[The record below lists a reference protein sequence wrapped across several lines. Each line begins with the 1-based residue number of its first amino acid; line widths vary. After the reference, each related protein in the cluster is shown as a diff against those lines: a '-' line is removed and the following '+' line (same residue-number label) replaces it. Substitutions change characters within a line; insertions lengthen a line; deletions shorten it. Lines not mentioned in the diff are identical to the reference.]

1 MLNISSKMKKIL
13 TAIISLIA
21 LVGIGIA
28 TNMVVTN
35 NNIKLNSK
43 AHKSPSIEERRAIN
57 GTINV
62 TFDAYF
68 LNNSER
74 TNEAL
79 LGPIVGPVV
88 RTIPTKD
95 IYMELSVVGDG
106 HLKDGKILLQ
116 PTNGK
121 ISTTLVTD
129 NVINGTYVGT
139 PNEIKL
145 KNVQSGTTRIIKG
158 VVNPLI
164 LGKDYFLRNDNKII
178 FKGTYVSADGQE
190 TPLEKEVRY
199 TVESMYEYIK
209 AYSEPYY
216 KNISGII
223 TDRYTTGTNP
233 RTSFKITNLGEL
245 INQESYRIHNN
256 YVAKTYNTVKE
267 FEYRAIVPTFNG
279 YKAESVKV
287 QINNNWINSDKII
300 TYNKDTCELL
310 IKYQGVGVYNIT
322 LIEVIYPK
330 EAGDSKASEEV
341 QLTGSLKITAYNNSR
356 YTNPLEDSV
365 TSTDKR
371 KIEYVEQV
379 KQIYSPNY
387 IDIGK
392 VPTAD
397 NPLDRYEGNT
407 TLPKKE
413 EYMVVWRPYSEQL
426 TTNEIELTEN
436 KTNYGDRLG
445 NPEINIKNVVSNKG
459 ILFSI
464 YPTNLTENS
473 TIKIYDDETNE
484 LIREYNKTEIIENNQ
499 KFIKYDRAIKHV
511 KIVLNNIKVN
521 DESNNYFIHYKDI
534 DDEELVKLT
543 NKETFEKLSYIKS
556 GLTQKT
562 GTKNVH
568 AEDLEIYRKVNDP
581 TVRIGIESHNKINEQ
596 VAYKGIN
603 QEKDNDFRYN
613 MTMYFTNGTK
623 GMRLIDDNGF
633 LLVKNDR
640 NLENG
645 INASEYLKYKGI
657 YFQEP
662 EKLIDNFNLKIY
674 DNDTNELIATF
685 TKEEIKKYNTEE
697 KAFIYSEKIKHIR
710 IDSNDTIYM
719 THIINIDN
727 NKLAGNV
734 DINTYLDEI
743 KYFGIKSKFSRIV
756 QEGQEYTKFKDIETL
771 NDAYIQKSKVIAGL
785 NKPVNTYQKQK
796 DIIHKI
802 HLESEAIDNRNYRQP
817 VKDGWKDSTILIE
830 YPEEIKKV
838 DINNIISNNE
848 GIKILGYDKFEF
860 EGKQY
865 LKIYIKS
872 NRAFNSQIIDINENL
887 TADPLAKSQ
896 VTLGKIYYYNSYV
909 AEHSQYESE
918 IKDKFDINN
927 NGKTDDVVGISTFN
941 IGIVS
946 PDTLVITQ
954 EITNYNT
961 KNETTYAPGTG
972 IIESNGSGQATVK
985 IQLANYWTPTVSNV
999 KLIGKIPFRNN
1010 ITPLS
1015 KQTLKSTFSTSMTED
1030 GIQLP
1035 EELKRFAKVYYS
1047 ELEDP
1052 EINEVS
1058 AWKEK
1063 SQVTNW
1069 NNIKS
1074 FYIDL
1079 GSKILNPQ
1087 EKQTITYK
1095 VNVPLDT
1102 PVNEK
1107 TYSTVAATFDL
1118 NTERDG
1124 NLSST
1129 AESNKVGIQLLKRYN
1144 LNISSLVKG
1153 RTNPIANT
1161 IYSIENNEEDEDFVI
1176 SKTVETDNEGK
1187 AIVKDLRVNEE
1198 YTLTEKSIDSNYEER
1213 NLKIKFKLFEQNGRV
1228 EVKITEGNEFVKE
1241 KSEVQPT
1248 AETNAIAN
1256 IKFEYLKKYK
1266 ITINKKSDKTKQN
1279 LKNVIYKLSEN
1290 DNNAERRGS
1299 TDENGNLTFSSLKTN
1314 VIYTLTETFAPKH
1327 YLNAPITF
1335 RATETNGVP
1344 NIELLSG
1351 HSESISIS
1359 ETNEKQNQANI
1370 SIFDEKV
1377 KTYTLKVVKYEKGNL
1392 NKRLKNA
1399 QFLIKGDGIP
1409 NGKVIETD
1417 ENGEATLTDLYEYK
1431 EGQSYKGEY
1440 TIEELVAPE
1449 GYKGKYKVGVLVK
1462 RDAAQI
1468 ARVYATT
1475 TELDI
1480 KNAESDHPTV
1490 YFFVP
1495 NEPLFKIIKKD
1506 AKTQELL
1513 PNTKFAIVKVD
1524 ESGRESEALDINDN
1538 PVGTQEEI
1546 NGKTY
1551 RTILTDDKGEYTA
1564 GLKAGRYKFIEL
1576 QASNDKYELPERE
1589 EDRTYTV
1596 NVGEATK
1603 AKYVLKEN
1611 THINKAIS
1619 NRENYA
1625 NTGVKATYV
1634 NGQSVTYKITDEN
1647 GKKYLNIYD
1656 KEFNVTKKI
1665 ELKNM
1670 REINQST
1677 EVNIGKDGSIY
1688 VYSEKIGTTKF
1699 DSEGNFLYRSNDE
1712 YFGGIYNNGIRGPSN
1727 QFGSFLIDNDN
1738 KILAGRNDSSID
1750 VYSNINSAKLLSNYN
1765 RQKRIVKPS
1774 FFGGF
1779 LELVYNHSNG
1789 VVNIYNNDLSIE
1801 KTFNINTKYK
1811 GGEWLLF
1818 NIANIYEDA
1827 EGNIYVE
1834 NTDENKI
1841 DVYNRE
1847 GTLLKQINKLGNEF
1861 TVLPDGKIYFI
1872 DFKHEEKNQIN
1883 VKLILTENNGD
1894 KIYEKSLENVRYWP
1908 YENKLGIN
1916 INADGSIDYSDSGEN
1931 NVFSEYINR
1940 RLDLEIE
1947 TPAQP
1952 PQSEIVVENKW
1963 KKFKITTS
1971 VTGGG
1976 RISGEGENPYEE
1988 VEIYSDSKKDI
1999 VVQAHRG
2006 FMISRITI
2014 NGEEYPIPDQV
2025 FNPTRSETIVLD
2037 KFTNMTEDKHINV
2050 EFTTFA
2056 KGPRKVAVRT
2066 YHYLKGT
2073 TTEVAPTTRKIY
2085 LQNESYTTEPKIL
2098 EKYELEKNEQGE
2110 YIIPDNATGTT
2121 SEPQANGN
2129 YNVIYYYVKKKAKVI
2144 TKYILE
2150 KPDGNTEE
2158 IKPKDE
2164 QTLEVDSE
2172 YRTSGEIN
2180 NPKYELIRID
2190 GNARGTIESTEDI
2203 NVTYVYK
2210 LKDAKV
2216 NVKYLD
2222 VTESETGTPLSSRD
2236 GTTIE
2241 DKVIN
2246 GQVDDAYRTQE
2257 AENVQP
2263 NYSLVETPRNASG
2276 TMTIDP
2282 ITVVYKYRKVTP
2294 TINDINVTKVGPN
2307 KIVSKNQLNT
2317 YNITFNVD
2325 ISNYIGSGKVRL
2337 TDKLPYEIHYEDI
2350 DKLATGLFLDGGIY
2364 NNETKE
2370 IIWDIPITDINTYK
2384 QADDRNENNVVITQ
2398 NGNSAHITINKTIS
2412 IRYKDLPNY
2421 NQGEEPKIENSIFG
2435 KVILDRNNER
2445 EVNSKY
2451 NSPANYNTA
2460 ITVKKKWNDNSNS
2473 AEKRPT
2479 SITFALYK
2487 TINGQETK
2495 VKDYTL
2501 TGNKTTN
2508 DGWEI
2513 KIDQLP
2519 IYDGVTQ
2526 SREIGLERAGELGNR
2541 ITYRVEETT
2550 NNKFYQSAATTPS
2563 ENEFLLTNTFTVP
2576 DEKIEVQVNKVW
2588 DDNSNANAKRPTSI
2602 KYVLNGGRTPVEQV
2616 VTGNSTTNDG
2626 WGYKFTNLAKYDD
2639 LGNEITY
2646 TVSEQEATADG
2657 LKFYT
2662 NRVSGEYKTGITI
2675 TNTFTVPDNKVE
2687 VIATKHWEDEN
2698 NANGKRPLSIKY
2710 ILNGGKTPVEQVVS
2724 GNRTTD
2730 ADWAYTF
2737 TNLPKYDAQGN
2748 EIVYT
2753 VDEQEVN
2760 SGDLKFY
2767 TKSKLKNRM
2776 INTFT
2781 VPDEKIN
2788 VPVTKH
2794 WEDNSN
2800 ANGKRPASIK
2810 YVLTGNG
2817 TTKEQVVTGNATSD
2831 ADWNYTFTNLPKY
2844 DAQGNEIAYTVEEQ
2858 EVNANDLKFYAK
2870 SNANYDLTNTFKVPN
2885 EKIEVSVTKHWED
2898 GNNANGKR
2906 PASVKYVLTGNGLTK
2921 EQIVTGNRATDDNWS
2936 YTFTDL
2942 PKYNSQGNE
2951 IVYTVDEQEA
2961 NTNGLKFYQKSI
2973 RGSNIINTFTVPD
2986 DKIEVAVTKVWNDSN
3001 NANGKRPTSVKYI
3014 VSGNGL
3020 NKEQVVTGNAATDAN
3035 WNYTFTNL
3043 PKYDAQGNEIVYTID
3058 EQEVNAGD
3066 FKFYT
3071 KQVTGLNVTNTFT
3084 VPDDKLTIKIVKTW
3098 QDNENEHGKRP
3109 TSIKYILKGGKT
3121 EQEKEVTGNRTT
3133 DDNWDYVF
3141 TDLPKYNEVGEEYR
3155 YTIEEEITEN
3165 AHLYQKQISSSGIE
3179 GETEKF
3185 NVLNRFEVPNEKIEV
3200 PVTKHWEDNSNANHK
3215 RPTSIKYVLK
3225 GGAAPVEK
3233 VVSGNTT
3240 TDENWGYTFTDLPK
3254 YNQAGDLIR
3263 YTIEEQEVNAND
3275 LKFYTKSIRGYDVTN
3290 TFSVPDEKV
3299 EVQVNKTWA
3308 DDNNA
3313 NAKRPASV
3321 KYVLTG
3327 NGQTQEKV
3335 VSGNTTTDENWSY
3348 KFTEL
3353 PKYNDQGNEIVYT
3366 LDEQEVNPGDFKFY
3380 TKSVRGYDVTNT
3392 FTVPDEKIEVQV
3404 NKTWV
3409 DDNNA
3414 NSKRPASIKY
3424 VLSGNGLTKEKVV
3437 TGNTS
3442 TNDNWSYKF
3451 TDLPK
3456 YNNQGNEIVYTV
3468 DEQEV
3473 NSGDFKFYTKSIRG
3487 FDVTNTFTV
3496 PDEKIE
3502 IQVNK
3507 TWTDDNN
3514 ANGKRPTS
3522 IKYVLSGNGLTKE
3535 QVVTG
3540 NSTSNENWS
3549 YKFTDLPKYNAQ
3561 GNEIVYTLDEQE
3573 VTPNDLK
3580 FYEKSI
3586 RGFDVTNTF
3595 KVPDEKIELTAT
3607 KTWND
3612 DSNKNGKRPASIKY
3626 VLSGNGVNKEQ
3637 VVTGNSTSNED
3648 WSYKFTDLPKYNTQ
3662 GNEISYTL
3670 DEQEVNTNDLKFYT
3684 KQIAGLNI
3692 TNTFTVPDEK
3702 IEVQVNKV
3710 WDDNSNANAKRPTSI
3725 KYVLSGNGQTQEQVV
3740 TGNTTSNEDW
3750 SYKFTNLAKYNAQ
3763 GNEIAYTVSEKE
3775 VSTDDLKFYTNEITG
3790 DYKTGINIKNKFTV
3804 PDNKVEVTITK
3815 TWVDNSNA
3823 NGKRPISIKYVL
3835 SGNNQPQEQV
3845 VTGNAA
3851 TDADWNYTFTNLP
3864 KYNSQGNVIN
3874 YSVQEQEVNPND
3886 LKFYSKEVNGFNITN
3901 TFKVPGDKVSVKV
3914 TKHWEDDSNANS
3926 KRPTSI
3932 KYILKGGKEEKTQ
3945 TVTGNRTTDANWNY
3959 TFTELPKYNENGQE
3973 YQYSVEEEITENAH
3987 LYTKAITSNTTNEF
4001 NVVNTFK
4008 VPADTINIPVTKHW
4022 EDDSNANGKRPA
4034 SIKYILKGG
4043 ATETEQVV
4051 TGNTT
4056 TDVDWNYTF
4065 ANQVKYNSQGDEIR
4079 YTVEEQEVNANDLK
4093 FYTKSITDFNI
4104 TNTFTVPDEKVE
4116 ATVTKTWIDNNNA
4129 NGKRPASIKY
4139 VLTGNGLTKEQ
4150 VVTGN
4155 NTTDADWNYTFTNL
4169 PKYNAQG
4176 NEISYTVDEQ
4186 EVNTDDFKFYTKQ
4199 VTGLNVTNT
4208 FTVPSDKVSVK
4219 VTKTW
4224 SDNSNEK
4231 GKRPASIKYILKGG
4245 ATETAQVVTGNT
4257 STDADWSYTFT
4268 DLPKYNENGQEYQYS
4283 VEEEITENAYLYQ
4296 KAITKDKTNEFTVVN
4311 TFKVPED
4318 KVTPRVTVTWED
4330 GSNVNGKRPNNV
4342 KVIVKDKEGKT
4353 VKEATVTGNP
4363 TDDEWNKVFE
4373 NVPKYDKNGDPI
4385 PYTVEEQPNTP
4396 DGLKFYKVTVSGD
4409 IDQGF
4414 KVTNKFKVPN
4424 DKIELTVNKTW
4435 SDDNNVNGKR
4445 PVSIKY
4451 VLTGNGLTKE
4461 QVVTGNTS
4469 TNEDWSYKFTELP
4482 KYNAQGNEIVY
4493 TVDEQEVNAGD
4504 FKFYTKQVAGLNIT
4518 NTFTVPNDKI
4528 ELTVNKTWV
4537 DDNNANGKRPTSIK
4551 YVLTGNGLTK
4561 EQVVTGNTS
4570 TNEDWSYKFTDLPKY
4585 NAQGN
4590 KISYTLEE
4598 QEVATND
4605 LKFYAKEVTGLNVT
4619 NTFKVPADTI
4629 EVSVNKHWD
4638 DNSNANAKRP
4648 ASIKYVL
4655 SGNNQTQE
4663 QVVTGNANSDAD
4675 WNYTFTNL
4683 PKYNTQGNEII
4694 YTLEEQEVNANELKF
4709 YAKDVNGNYKNGF
4722 NLVNTFKVPAD
4733 TVEAAVTKTWVDDN
4747 NANGKRPAS
4756 IKYVL
4761 SGDNQTKEQVV
4772 TGNTNSDADWNYTFT
4787 NLPKYDAQG
4796 NEIVYTVDEQEVN
4809 PGDFKFYTKQ
4819 VAGLNVTNTF
4829 TVPNDKIE
4837 VQVNKVWDD
4846 NSNANAKRPTSIKY
4860 VLSGNGLTKEQTV
4873 TGNTTTNE
4881 NWSYKF
4887 TDLPK
4892 YNAQGNEIVY
4902 TVAEQE
4908 AATDGLKFYT
4918 NEISGEYKTA
4928 LTVKNKFTVP
4938 ENKVEVEV
4946 TKHWEDNNNANHRR
4960 PTSIKYVLKGN
4971 GLTKEQEVIGNAT
4984 TDAGW
4989 NYKFTN
4995 LSKYNAQG
5003 NEITYTVEEQEVN
5016 ANDLKFYTK
5025 EVNGFN
5031 VTNTFKV
5038 PEDKVNVTATKTW
5051 VDSSNAKG
5059 KRPSSIKYILKGGA
5073 TPIEKVVSGNN
5084 TTDENWSYTFE
5095 NLAKYDSNGQEYQ
5108 YSVEEEITENAHLY
5122 TKVITGSKESG
5133 FNVINTFKVPED
5145 KLTIAVTKEWK
5156 DNSNVASKRPTSIK
5170 YVLKGGATPIEEV
5183 VSGNNTTDADWNHT
5197 FTNVAKYNDSGD
5209 EITYT
5214 LEEQEVSA
5222 NDFKFY
5228 KKAIS
5233 GDYKAGFNVANTF
5246 EVPDEKVEVQ
5256 VNKVWEDDS
5265 NSNSKRPTSIKY
5277 VLKGGESD
5285 KTQVVTGNA
5294 NNNADWSY
5302 KFTNLPKY
5310 SAIGDEIQY
5319 TVEEQEVNTDE
5330 LKFYEKE
5337 ITGSM
5342 NAGFNIKNKF
5352 KVPDEK
5358 VEAQITKTWEDN
5370 SNVNGKRPASIKYI
5384 LKGGESDKEQVVSGN
5399 TTTNDNWSYTFT
5411 NLPKYNA
5418 QGNEIT
5424 YTVEEQEVNPG
5435 DLKFYNK
5442 QIAGFNVTNT
5452 FRIPDDK
5459 VKVEITKKWE
5469 DSSNVSSK
5477 RPASVKIELSDG
5489 ANVVRTQELTGT
5501 GNEWKHTFTDL
5512 PKYNSQGNTITYTL
5526 EEKEVNPGDLQFY
5539 TKSIVGNTITNTFTQ
5554 STDKINVNV
5563 SKTWNDSNNA
5573 NRKRPVSIKYVL
5585 KNKETVASEKVV
5597 AGNETT
5603 DADWNHTFTGLA
5615 KYDEHNDEIKY
5626 TLEEQEAN
5634 EGELKFYTKQVN
5646 GDYKAG
5652 FNVVN
5657 TFKVPDERIN
5667 VNVSKTWNDDSNSR
5681 GKRPTSIKYI
5691 ITDGQ
5696 NTVEQIVTGESN
5708 TDTNWSYEF
5717 SNLVKYEANTGNEIS
5732 YTVREEEV
5740 NPGDLKF
5747 YEPTI
5752 SGDYK
5757 AGINVTNK
5765 FVVPNDKVTPRVTI
5779 TWEDNNNNGNKRP
5792 SNVKIIVKDKEG
5804 KVVKEG
5810 NVTGNPTD
5818 EEWNKVF
5825 ENVPKYDKNG
5835 DPIPYTVEEKPNSP
5849 DDFKFYKITV
5859 TGDIDK
5865 GYKVTNK
5872 FEVPDEKVTVKVK
5885 KVWEDS
5891 NNAASKRPTAIKVQ
5905 LKNNA
5910 AIVREER
5917 VTGSGNEW
5925 KYTFENISKYNGYGD
5940 VINYTV
5946 EEIEEQTED
5955 LKFYEKKIT
5964 GDKDSE
5970 YVITNKFKVPDE
5982 KIEINVNKTW
5992 EDNNNAA
5999 NKRPQSI
6006 KYILKGGAA
6015 EVEQVVSGNRT
6026 TDANWN
6032 YKFTNLPKYNA
6043 QGNEITY
6050 TVEEQEVNANDLK
6063 FYTKKVSGEQTNGFA
6078 VVNKFT
6084 VPTDKVTVKVS
6095 KTWDDESNRA
6105 NKRPSSI
6112 KYEVLNSNNQIVA
6125 SKVQSGNKN
6134 TADGWS
6140 HNFELDKYDALGNE
6154 EVYNVQEVE
6163 VNQNDFKFYRATV
6176 SGNYKSG
6183 FTVTNKFEVPNEEVT
6198 PKITVEWKDNSNQNN
6213 KRPTSVKIQVK
6224 DEEGRI
6230 VKESPVTGLIT
6241 EESWKKIF
6249 ENVPKYNKNGDPINY
6264 TITEEPNNPNDLE
6277 FYTTTTSGNITEGFK
6292 VVNTYA
6298 VPGTTISLK
6307 ANKKWIDGNNAKNK
6321 RPASIKI
6328 EVRNNNEVVADK
6340 EVKGNR
6346 TTDANWE
6353 VEFKNLPKYN
6363 PTTGAENVYTVTET
6377 EVHQGELMYYTSAV
6391 NGHTITNTIK
6401 PVTEGKI
6408 EDSKVEKESTL
6419 AKITKA
6425 DEIVPYTITYKGKIK
6440 EYMGDAVVKIVDEL
6454 PFKLDLSKS
6463 NIMDGSYDDESKT
6476 ITWTEN
6482 LNNIDTHSNGDKEV
6496 EIKKEIKLVYKDL
6509 KISEENLKVTN
6520 KVRAEISLKE
6530 LNKKITEN
6538 NTKEIPA
6545 EISSKVTVKYVLKS
6559 NRSMKLKEDKVI
6571 TGHVGDAYQ
6580 TTIPN
6585 DIDQDAYEFV
6595 EVEGNENGKISQE
6608 EKVVTYLY
6616 KKKFGRVVVSYVEKS
6631 TGMKLQNDEVI
6642 KGNINE
6648 PYNAEGKEI
6657 EYYNLVSTEKS
6668 ENAKPVI
6675 TEDEQKITHYYAKKV
6690 FNIEIDKELKEA
6702 TIDGEKRTFRN
6713 GKFTKLD
6720 IPVKKI
6726 LNSEVKVRYS
6736 INVKNTGEIKGSTV
6750 VQENIPKYFTMNPSE
6765 NPDWRIEN
6773 GKIVSKEIE
6782 LNPGESK
6789 ELSITLKWTNSKD
6802 NFGTLVNKV
6811 GIEKTKN
6818 NAGFEE
6824 TDTEEEKKGKKQQAT
6839 LVLVPKTGL
6848 DINKLLQMTGVGI
6861 TLTAL
6866 VAAIGYTISKKV
6878 KDEYINQ

>member
-413 EYMVVWRPYSEQL
+413 DYMVVWRPYSEQL

-1712 YFGGIYNNGIRGPSN
+1712 YFGGIYNYGIRGPSN

-1999 VVQAHRG
+1999 VVQAYRG
-2006 FMISRITI
+2006 FMISKITI
-2014 NGEEYPIPDQV
+2014 NGEEYSVPDQV

-2508 DGWEI
+2508 DGWET
-2513 KIDQLP
+2513 KIEQLP

-2526 SREIGLERAGELGNR
+2526 SREIGLERAGE
-2541 ITYRVEETT
+2541 
-2550 NNKFYQSAATTPS
+2550 
-2563 ENEFLLTNTFTVP
+2563 
-2576 DEKIEVQVNKVW
+2576 
-2588 DDNSNANAKRPTSI
+2588 
-2602 KYVLNGGRTPVEQV
+2602 
-2616 VTGNSTTNDG
+2616 
-2626 WGYKFTNLAKYDD
+2626 
-2639 LGNEITY
+2639 
-2646 TVSEQEATADG
+2646 
-2657 LKFYT
+2657 
-2662 NRVSGEYKTGITI
+2662 
-2675 TNTFTVPDNKVE
+2675 
-2687 VIATKHWEDEN
+2687 
-2698 NANGKRPLSIKY
+2698 
-2710 ILNGGKTPVEQVVS
+2710 
-2724 GNRTTD
+2724 
-2730 ADWAYTF
+2730 
-2737 TNLPKYDAQGN
+2737 
-2748 EIVYT
+2748 
-2753 VDEQEVN
+2753 
-2760 SGDLKFY
+2760 
-2767 TKSKLKNRM
+2767 
-2776 INTFT
+2776 
-2781 VPDEKIN
+2781 
-2788 VPVTKH
+2788 
-2794 WEDNSN
+2794 
-2800 ANGKRPASIK
+2800 
-2810 YVLTGNG
+2810 
-2817 TTKEQVVTGNATSD
+2817 
-2831 ADWNYTFTNLPKY
+2831 
-2844 DAQGNEIAYTVEEQ
+2844 
-2858 EVNANDLKFYAK
+2858 
-2870 SNANYDLTNTFKVPN
+2870 
-2885 EKIEVSVTKHWED
+2885 
-2898 GNNANGKR
+2898 
-2906 PASVKYVLTGNGLTK
+2906 
-2921 EQIVTGNRATDDNWS
+2921 
-2936 YTFTDL
+2936 
-2942 PKYNSQGNE
+2942 
-2951 IVYTVDEQEA
+2951 
-2961 NTNGLKFYQKSI
+2961 
-2973 RGSNIINTFTVPD
+2973 
-2986 DKIEVAVTKVWNDSN
+2986 
-3001 NANGKRPTSVKYI
+3001 
-3014 VSGNGL
+3014 
-3020 NKEQVVTGNAATDAN
+3020 
-3035 WNYTFTNL
+3035 
-3043 PKYDAQGNEIVYTID
+3043 
-3058 EQEVNAGD
+3058 
-3066 FKFYT
+3066 
-3071 KQVTGLNVTNTFT
+3071 
-3084 VPDDKLTIKIVKTW
+3084 
-3098 QDNENEHGKRP
+3098 
-3109 TSIKYILKGGKT
+3109 
-3121 EQEKEVTGNRTT
+3121 
-3133 DDNWDYVF
+3133 
-3141 TDLPKYNEVGEEYR
+3141 
-3155 YTIEEEITEN
+3155 
-3165 AHLYQKQISSSGIE
+3165 
-3179 GETEKF
+3179 
-3185 NVLNRFEVPNEKIEV
+3185 
-3200 PVTKHWEDNSNANHK
+3200 
-3215 RPTSIKYVLK
+3215 
-3225 GGAAPVEK
+3225 
-3233 VVSGNTT
+3233 
-3240 TDENWGYTFTDLPK
+3240 
-3254 YNQAGDLIR
+3254 
-3263 YTIEEQEVNAND
+3263 
-3275 LKFYTKSIRGYDVTN
+3275 
-3290 TFSVPDEKV
+3290 
-3299 EVQVNKTWA
+3299 
-3308 DDNNA
+3308 
-3313 NAKRPASV
+3313 
-3321 KYVLTG
+3321 
-3327 NGQTQEKV
+3327 
-3335 VSGNTTTDENWSY
+3335 
-3348 KFTEL
+3348 
-3353 PKYNDQGNEIVYT
+3353 
-3366 LDEQEVNPGDFKFY
+3366 
-3380 TKSVRGYDVTNT
+3380 
-3392 FTVPDEKIEVQV
+3392 
-3404 NKTWV
+3404 
-3409 DDNNA
+3409 
-3414 NSKRPASIKY
+3414 
-3424 VLSGNGLTKEKVV
+3424 
-3437 TGNTS
+3437 
-3442 TNDNWSYKF
+3442 
-3451 TDLPK
+3451 
-3456 YNNQGNEIVYTV
+3456 
-3468 DEQEV
+3468 
-3473 NSGDFKFYTKSIRG
+3473 
-3487 FDVTNTFTV
+3487 
-3496 PDEKIE
+3496 
-3502 IQVNK
+3502 
-3507 TWTDDNN
+3507 
-3514 ANGKRPTS
+3514 
-3522 IKYVLSGNGLTKE
+3522 
-3535 QVVTG
+3535 
-3540 NSTSNENWS
+3540 
-3549 YKFTDLPKYNAQ
+3549 
-3561 GNEIVYTLDEQE
+3561 
-3573 VTPNDLK
+3573 
-3580 FYEKSI
+3580 
-3586 RGFDVTNTF
+3586 
-3595 KVPDEKIELTAT
+3595 
-3607 KTWND
+3607 
-3612 DSNKNGKRPASIKY
+3612 
-3626 VLSGNGVNKEQ
+3626 
-3637 VVTGNSTSNED
+3637 
-3648 WSYKFTDLPKYNTQ
+3648 
-3662 GNEISYTL
+3662 
-3670 DEQEVNTNDLKFYT
+3670 
-3684 KQIAGLNI
+3684 
-3692 TNTFTVPDEK
+3692 
-3702 IEVQVNKV
+3702 
-3710 WDDNSNANAKRPTSI
+3710 
-3725 KYVLSGNGQTQEQVV
+3725 
-3740 TGNTTSNEDW
+3740 
-3750 SYKFTNLAKYNAQ
+3750 
-3763 GNEIAYTVSEKE
+3763 
-3775 VSTDDLKFYTNEITG
+3775 
-3790 DYKTGINIKNKFTV
+3790 
-3804 PDNKVEVTITK
+3804 
-3815 TWVDNSNA
+3815 
-3823 NGKRPISIKYVL
+3823 
-3835 SGNNQPQEQV
+3835 
-3845 VTGNAA
+3845 
-3851 TDADWNYTFTNLP
+3851 
-3864 KYNSQGNVIN
+3864 
-3874 YSVQEQEVNPND
+3874 
-3886 LKFYSKEVNGFNITN
+3886 
-3901 TFKVPGDKVSVKV
+3901 
-3914 TKHWEDDSNANS
+3914 
-3926 KRPTSI
+3926 
-3932 KYILKGGKEEKTQ
+3932 
-3945 TVTGNRTTDANWNY
+3945 
-3959 TFTELPKYNENGQE
+3959 
-3973 YQYSVEEEITENAH
+3973 
-3987 LYTKAITSNTTNEF
+3987 
-4001 NVVNTFK
+4001 
-4008 VPADTINIPVTKHW
+4008 
-4022 EDDSNANGKRPA
+4022 
-4034 SIKYILKGG
+4034 
-4043 ATETEQVV
+4043 
-4051 TGNTT
+4051 
-4056 TDVDWNYTF
+4056 
-4065 ANQVKYNSQGDEIR
+4065 
-4079 YTVEEQEVNANDLK
+4079 
-4093 FYTKSITDFNI
+4093 
-4104 TNTFTVPDEKVE
+4104 
-4116 ATVTKTWIDNNNA
+4116 
-4129 NGKRPASIKY
+4129 
-4139 VLTGNGLTKEQ
+4139 
-4150 VVTGN
+4150 
-4155 NTTDADWNYTFTNL
+4155 
-4169 PKYNAQG
+4169 
-4176 NEISYTVDEQ
+4176 
-4186 EVNTDDFKFYTKQ
+4186 
-4199 VTGLNVTNT
+4199 
-4208 FTVPSDKVSVK
+4208 
-4219 VTKTW
+4219 
-4224 SDNSNEK
+4224 
-4231 GKRPASIKYILKGG
+4231 
-4245 ATETAQVVTGNT
+4245 
-4257 STDADWSYTFT
+4257 
-4268 DLPKYNENGQEYQYS
+4268 
-4283 VEEEITENAYLYQ
+4283 
-4296 KAITKDKTNEFTVVN
+4296 
-4311 TFKVPED
+4311 
-4318 KVTPRVTVTWED
+4318 
-4330 GSNVNGKRPNNV
+4330 
-4342 KVIVKDKEGKT
+4342 
-4353 VKEATVTGNP
+4353 
-4363 TDDEWNKVFE
+4363 
-4373 NVPKYDKNGDPI
+4373 
-4385 PYTVEEQPNTP
+4385 
-4396 DGLKFYKVTVSGD
+4396 
-4409 IDQGF
+4409 
-4414 KVTNKFKVPN
+4414 
-4424 DKIELTVNKTW
+4424 
-4435 SDDNNVNGKR
+4435 
-4445 PVSIKY
+4445 
-4451 VLTGNGLTKE
+4451 
-4461 QVVTGNTS
+4461 
-4469 TNEDWSYKFTELP
+4469 
-4482 KYNAQGNEIVY
+4482 
-4493 TVDEQEVNAGD
+4493 
-4504 FKFYTKQVAGLNIT
+4504 
-4518 NTFTVPNDKI
+4518 
-4528 ELTVNKTWV
+4528 
-4537 DDNNANGKRPTSIK
+4537 
-4551 YVLTGNGLTK
+4551 
-4561 EQVVTGNTS
+4561 
-4570 TNEDWSYKFTDLPKY
+4570 
-4585 NAQGN
+4585 
-4590 KISYTLEE
+4590 
-4598 QEVATND
+4598 
-4605 LKFYAKEVTGLNVT
+4605 
-4619 NTFKVPADTI
+4619 
-4629 EVSVNKHWD
+4629 
-4638 DNSNANAKRP
+4638 
-4648 ASIKYVL
+4648 
-4655 SGNNQTQE
+4655 
-4663 QVVTGNANSDAD
+4663 
-4675 WNYTFTNL
+4675 
-4683 PKYNTQGNEII
+4683 
-4694 YTLEEQEVNANELKF
+4694 
-4709 YAKDVNGNYKNGF
+4709 
-4722 NLVNTFKVPAD
+4722 
-4733 TVEAAVTKTWVDDN
+4733 
-4747 NANGKRPAS
+4747 
-4756 IKYVL
+4756 
-4761 SGDNQTKEQVV
+4761 
-4772 TGNTNSDADWNYTFT
+4772 
-4787 NLPKYDAQG
+4787 
-4796 NEIVYTVDEQEVN
+4796 
-4809 PGDFKFYTKQ
+4809 
-4819 VAGLNVTNTF
+4819 
-4829 TVPNDKIE
+4829 
-4837 VQVNKVWDD
+4837 
-4846 NSNANAKRPTSIKY
+4846 
-4860 VLSGNGLTKEQTV
+4860 
-4873 TGNTTTNE
+4873 
-4881 NWSYKF
+4881 
-4887 TDLPK
+4887 
-4892 YNAQGNEIVY
+4892 
-4902 TVAEQE
+4902 
-4908 AATDGLKFYT
+4908 
-4918 NEISGEYKTA
+4918 
-4928 LTVKNKFTVP
+4928 
-4938 ENKVEVEV
+4938 
-4946 TKHWEDNNNANHRR
+4946 
-4960 PTSIKYVLKGN
+4960 
-4971 GLTKEQEVIGNAT
+4971 
-4984 TDAGW
+4984 
-4989 NYKFTN
+4989 
-4995 LSKYNAQG
+4995 
-5003 NEITYTVEEQEVN
+5003 
-5016 ANDLKFYTK
+5016 
-5025 EVNGFN
+5025 
-5031 VTNTFKV
+5031 
-5038 PEDKVNVTATKTW
+5038 
-5051 VDSSNAKG
+5051 
-5059 KRPSSIKYILKGGA
+5059 
-5073 TPIEKVVSGNN
+5073 
-5084 TTDENWSYTFE
+5084 
-5095 NLAKYDSNGQEYQ
+5095 
-5108 YSVEEEITENAHLY
+5108 
-5122 TKVITGSKESG
+5122 
-5133 FNVINTFKVPED
+5133 
-5145 KLTIAVTKEWK
+5145 
-5156 DNSNVASKRPTSIK
+5156 
-5170 YVLKGGATPIEEV
+5170 
-5183 VSGNNTTDADWNHT
+5183 
-5197 FTNVAKYNDSGD
+5197 
-5209 EITYT
+5209 
-5214 LEEQEVSA
+5214 
-5222 NDFKFY
+5222 
-5228 KKAIS
+5228 
-5233 GDYKAGFNVANTF
+5233 
-5246 EVPDEKVEVQ
+5246 
-5256 VNKVWEDDS
+5256 
-5265 NSNSKRPTSIKY
+5265 
-5277 VLKGGESD
+5277 
-5285 KTQVVTGNA
+5285 
-5294 NNNADWSY
+5294 
-5302 KFTNLPKY
+5302 
-5310 SAIGDEIQY
+5310 
-5319 TVEEQEVNTDE
+5319 
-5330 LKFYEKE
+5330 
-5337 ITGSM
+5337 
-5342 NAGFNIKNKF
+5342 
-5352 KVPDEK
+5352 
-5358 VEAQITKTWEDN
+5358 
-5370 SNVNGKRPASIKYI
+5370 
-5384 LKGGESDKEQVVSGN
+5384 
-5399 TTTNDNWSYTFT
+5399 
-5411 NLPKYNA
+5411 
-5418 QGNEIT
+5418 
-5424 YTVEEQEVNPG
+5424 
-5435 DLKFYNK
+5435 
-5442 QIAGFNVTNT
+5442 
-5452 FRIPDDK
+5452 
-5459 VKVEITKKWE
+5459 
-5469 DSSNVSSK
+5469 
-5477 RPASVKIELSDG
+5477 
-5489 ANVVRTQELTGT
+5489 
-5501 GNEWKHTFTDL
+5501 
-5512 PKYNSQGNTITYTL
+5512 
-5526 EEKEVNPGDLQFY
+5526 
-5539 TKSIVGNTITNTFTQ
+5539 
-5554 STDKINVNV
+5554 
-5563 SKTWNDSNNA
+5563 
-5573 NRKRPVSIKYVL
+5573 
-5585 KNKETVASEKVV
+5585 
-5597 AGNETT
+5597 
-5603 DADWNHTFTGLA
+5603 
-5615 KYDEHNDEIKY
+5615 
-5626 TLEEQEAN
+5626 
-5634 EGELKFYTKQVN
+5634 
-5646 GDYKAG
+5646 
-5652 FNVVN
+5652 
-5657 TFKVPDERIN
+5657 
-5667 VNVSKTWNDDSNSR
+5667 
-5681 GKRPTSIKYI
+5681 
-5691 ITDGQ
+5691 
-5696 NTVEQIVTGESN
+5696 
-5708 TDTNWSYEF
+5708 
-5717 SNLVKYEANTGNEIS
+5717 
-5732 YTVREEEV
+5732 
-5740 NPGDLKF
+5740 
-5747 YEPTI
+5747 
-5752 SGDYK
+5752 
-5757 AGINVTNK
+5757 
-5765 FVVPNDKVTPRVTI
+5765 
-5779 TWEDNNNNGNKRP
+5779 
-5792 SNVKIIVKDKEG
+5792 
-5804 KVVKEG
+5804 
-5810 NVTGNPTD
+5810 
-5818 EEWNKVF
+5818 
-5825 ENVPKYDKNG
+5825 
-5835 DPIPYTVEEKPNSP
+5835 
-5849 DDFKFYKITV
+5849 
-5859 TGDIDK
+5859 
-5865 GYKVTNK
+5865 
-5872 FEVPDEKVTVKVK
+5872 
-5885 KVWEDS
+5885 
-5891 NNAASKRPTAIKVQ
+5891 
-5905 LKNNA
+5905 
-5910 AIVREER
+5910 
-5917 VTGSGNEW
+5917 
-5925 KYTFENISKYNGYGD
+5925 
-5940 VINYTV
+5940 
-5946 EEIEEQTED
+5946 
-5955 LKFYEKKIT
+5955 
-5964 GDKDSE
+5964 
-5970 YVITNKFKVPDE
+5970 
-5982 KIEINVNKTW
+5982 
-5992 EDNNNAA
+5992 
-5999 NKRPQSI
+5999 
-6006 KYILKGGAA
+6006 
-6015 EVEQVVSGNRT
+6015 
-6026 TDANWN
+6026 
-6032 YKFTNLPKYNA
+6032 
-6043 QGNEITY
+6043 
-6050 TVEEQEVNANDLK
+6050 
-6063 FYTKKVSGEQTNGFA
+6063 
-6078 VVNKFT
+6078 
-6084 VPTDKVTVKVS
+6084 
-6095 KTWDDESNRA
+6095 
-6105 NKRPSSI
+6105 
-6112 KYEVLNSNNQIVA
+6112 
-6125 SKVQSGNKN
+6125 
-6134 TADGWS
+6134 
-6140 HNFELDKYDALGNE
+6140 
-6154 EVYNVQEVE
+6154 
-6163 VNQNDFKFYRATV
+6163 
-6176 SGNYKSG
+6176 
-6183 FTVTNKFEVPNEEVT
+6183 
-6198 PKITVEWKDNSNQNN
+6198 
-6213 KRPTSVKIQVK
+6213 
-6224 DEEGRI
+6224 
-6230 VKESPVTGLIT
+6230 
-6241 EESWKKIF
+6241 
-6249 ENVPKYNKNGDPINY
+6249 
-6264 TITEEPNNPNDLE
+6264 
-6277 FYTTTTSGNITEGFK
+6277 
-6292 VVNTYA
+6292 
-6298 VPGTTISLK
+6298 
-6307 ANKKWIDGNNAKNK
+6307 
-6321 RPASIKI
+6321 
-6328 EVRNNNEVVADK
+6328 
-6340 EVKGNR
+6340 
-6346 TTDANWE
+6346 
-6353 VEFKNLPKYN
+6353 
-6363 PTTGAENVYTVTET
+6363 
-6377 EVHQGELMYYTSAV
+6377 
-6391 NGHTITNTIK
+6391 
-6401 PVTEGKI
+6401 
-6408 EDSKVEKESTL
+6408 
-6419 AKITKA
+6419 
-6425 DEIVPYTITYKGKIK
+6425 
-6440 EYMGDAVVKIVDEL
+6440 
-6454 PFKLDLSKS
+6454 
-6463 NIMDGSYDDESKT
+6463 
-6476 ITWTEN
+6476 
-6482 LNNIDTHSNGDKEV
+6482 
-6496 EIKKEIKLVYKDL
+6496 
-6509 KISEENLKVTN
+6509 
-6520 KVRAEISLKE
+6520 
-6530 LNKKITEN
+6530 
-6538 NTKEIPA
+6538 
-6545 EISSKVTVKYVLKS
+6545 
-6559 NRSMKLKEDKVI
+6559 
-6571 TGHVGDAYQ
+6571 
-6580 TTIPN
+6580 
-6585 DIDQDAYEFV
+6585 
-6595 EVEGNENGKISQE
+6595 
-6608 EKVVTYLY
+6608 
-6616 KKKFGRVVVSYVEKS
+6616 
-6631 TGMKLQNDEVI
+6631 
-6642 KGNINE
+6642 
-6648 PYNAEGKEI
+6648 
-6657 EYYNLVSTEKS
+6657 
-6668 ENAKPVI
+6668 
-6675 TEDEQKITHYYAKKV
+6675 
-6690 FNIEIDKELKEA
+6690 
-6702 TIDGEKRTFRN
+6702 
-6713 GKFTKLD
+6713 
-6720 IPVKKI
+6720 
-6726 LNSEVKVRYS
+6726 
-6736 INVKNTGEIKGSTV
+6736 
-6750 VQENIPKYFTMNPSE
+6750 
-6765 NPDWRIEN
+6765 
-6773 GKIVSKEIE
+6773 
-6782 LNPGESK
+6782 
-6789 ELSITLKWTNSKD
+6789 
-6802 NFGTLVNKV
+6802 
-6811 GIEKTKN
+6811 
-6818 NAGFEE
+6818 
-6824 TDTEEEKKGKKQQAT
+6824 
-6839 LVLVPKTGL
+6839 
-6848 DINKLLQMTGVGI
+6848 
-6861 TLTAL
+6861 
-6866 VAAIGYTISKKV
+6866 
-6878 KDEYINQ
+6878 

>member
-13 TAIISLIA
+13 TTIISLIVIA
-21 LVGIGIA
+21 GIGMTA
-28 TNMVVTN
+28 NMFISKNSAQLN
-35 NNIKLNSK
+35 NKSYK
-43 AHKSPSIEERRAIN
+43 APSIEERRAIN
-57 GTINV
+57 GTSNV

-68 LNNSER
+68 LKNSER
-74 TNEAL
+74 KSEAL
-79 LGPIVGPVV
+79 LGPIVGPNVNN
-88 RTIPTKD
+88 IPTKD
-95 IYMELSVVGDG
+95 IYMELRVIGDG
-106 HLKDGKILLQ
+106 HLKDGKILIQ
-116 PTNGK
+116 GTNSV
-121 ISTTLVTD
+121 ITTTLVTD
-129 NVINGTYVGT
+129 NVINGVYVG
-139 PNEIKL
+139 PVNEIKL
-145 KNVQSGTTRIIKG
+145 KNIQSGTTRIIKG
-158 VVNPLI
+158 KVQPKVPN
-164 LGKDYFLRNDNKII
+164 KEYFLRNDNKIV
-178 FKGTYVSADGQE
+178 FKATYVSADGQE
-190 TPLEKEVRY
+190 TAIEKVVNF
-199 TVESMYEYIK
+199 TVETMYEYVKTASTAI
-209 AYSEPYY
+209 
-216 KNISGII
+216 N
-223 TDRYTTGTNP
+223 D
-233 RTSFKITNLGEL
+233 
-245 INQESYRIHNN
+245 NQEYSYTDGQNPYAYFFVKNEGQQFINHPA
-256 YVAKTYNTVKE
+256 YISNTLRT
-267 FEYRAIVPTFNG
+267 FEYRGQIPKFNG
-279 YKAESVKV
+279 YNAEEVTAKF
-287 QINNNWINSDKII
+287 NNYRNNVNLDTTYDKN
-300 TYNKDTCELL
+300 TGEFV
-310 IKYQGVGVYNIT
+310 IKYKAYNSIEIT
-322 LIEVIYPK
+322 LIHVRYPK
-330 EAGDSKASEEV
+330 EANKDKKSEEV
-341 QLTGSLKITAYNNSR
+341 AINGKLTLLADNNTN
-356 YTNPLEDSV
+356 YQNPLESIS
-365 TSTDKR
+365 TSTLKA
-371 KIEYVEQV
+371 KIKYREVV
-379 KQIYSPNY
+379 KSKQYPKY
-387 IDIGK
+387 IDFASTPK
-392 VPTAD
+392 AD
-397 NPLDRYEGNT
+397 NPFDKYEGNS
-407 TLPKKE
+407 TLPKTE
-413 EYMVVWRPYSEQL
+413 DYEVRWYPYSENEI
-426 TTNEIELTEN
+426 TEEIELTED
-436 KTNYGDRLG
+436 KTKYGDMLL
-445 NPEINIKNVVSNKG
+445 NPELNIGNIVANKG
-459 ILFSI
+459 ITFYIEPSKLK
-464 YPTNLTENS
+464 EDS
-473 TIKIYDDETNE
+473 TIKIYNDETNE
-484 LIREYNKTEIIENNQ
+484 LIREYNKTEILENNWKLYNYNQ
-499 KFIKYDRAIKHV
+499 KIKHV

-521 DESNNYFIHYKDI
+521 DDNRTIFKHLKEI
-534 DDEELVKLT
+534 DDDELIKLKTKEEFINLI
-543 NKETFEKLSYIKS
+543 EIKS
-556 GLTQKT
+556 GFQQKT
-562 GTKNVH
+562 NS
-568 AEDLEIYRKVNDP
+568 KVVTANSVQRY
-581 TVRIGIESHNKINEQ
+581 VRERMPYIAPYIEEHNKIREQ
-596 VAYKGIN
+596 AAYNRIH
-603 QEKDNDFRYN
+603 QEEDNDFIYELSIVS
-613 MTMYFTNGTK
+613 TKGTK
-623 GMRLIDDNGF
+623 GIRVIDEKGI
-633 LLVKNDR
+633 LLLNNQNRFDQSIR
-640 NLENG
+640 TE
-645 INASEYLKYKGI
+645 EYIKYKGI
-657 YFQEP
+657 YFDRYDNVP
-662 EKLIDNFNLKIY
+662 DNFNLKIY
-674 DNDTNELIATF
+674 DNDTNELIASF
-685 TKEEIKKYNTEE
+685 TKNDIEKYKTKE
-697 KAFIYSEKIKHIR
+697 KAFIYPNKIKHIR
-710 IDSNDTIYM
+710 IDSNNSINM
-719 THIINIDN
+719 KHIMNINNGELI
-727 NKLAGNV
+727 KNV
-734 DINTYLDEI
+734 DMQKYYNEVN
-743 KYFGIKSKFSRIV
+743 YFGISPKFARIV
-756 QEGQEYTKFKDIETL
+756 SEGQEYKNFTEIV
-771 NDAYIQKSKVIAGL
+771 NSNNAYIQKSRLSGRTD
-785 NKPVNTYQKQK
+785 KPINTYQKQK
-796 DIIHKI
+796 NINHEIN
-802 HLESEAIDNRNYRQP
+802 LESIARDINGWEKVR
-817 VKDGWKDSTILIE
+817 KDGWKESTILIE
-830 YPEEIKKV
+830 YPEEIRKIE
-838 DINNIISNNE
+838 INKITTNNDNS
-848 GIKILGYDKFEF
+848 KILGYDKYEDN
-860 EGKQY
+860 GKQY

-872 NRAFNSQIIDINENL
+872 NKLVSGHHINVN
-887 TADPLAKSQ
+887 TNITTNPLAKSQ
-896 VTLGKIYYYNSYV
+896 STKANVYYYNAYP
-909 AEHSQYESE
+909 AEYLQYEVE
-918 IKDKFDINN
+918 TKDKFDINN
-927 NGKTDDVVGISTFN
+927 NGNTNDIVGIST
-941 IGIVS
+941 IPLTIVS
-946 PDTLVITQ
+946 PDTLVVTQ
-954 EITNYNT
+954 EITGYNT
-961 KNETTYAPGTG
+961 KNQTTYAPGTG
-972 IIESNGSGQATVK
+972 AIEGNGTGTATINIK
-985 IQLANYWTPTVSNV
+985 LANYWTPSVSNI

-1015 KQTLKSTFSTSMTED
+1015 KQELKSTFNTSITNE

-1035 EELKRFAKVYYS
+1035 ADLQNVAKVYYS

-1052 EINEVS
+1052 SIEES
-1058 AWKEK
+1058 AVWKK
-1063 SQVTNW
+1063 ADQITNW

-1074 FYIDL
+1074 FYIDFGNKVL
-1079 GSKILNPQ
+1079 SPSEIK
-1087 EKQTITYK
+1087 TITYK
-1095 VNVPLDT
+1095 VNVPLNT

-1107 TYSTVAATFDL
+1107 SYSTVAAKFDL

-1124 NLSST
+1124 NLHST
-1129 AESNKVGIQLLKRYN
+1129 AESNKVGLQLLKRYN
-1144 LNISSLVKG
+1144 LNISSIVKG
-1153 RTNPIANT
+1153 KKDPIANT
-1161 IYSIENNEEDEDFVI
+1161 VYSIENNEEDEDLAI
-1176 SKTVETDNEGK
+1176 SKTIVTDQSGN
-1187 AIVKDLRVNEE
+1187 AVIRDLRVNEE
-1198 YTLTEKSIDSNYEER
+1198 YTLTERSIDNNYEEK
-1213 NLKIKFKLFEQNGRV
+1213 NTKIRFKLVEQNGILELKV
-1228 EVKITEGNEFVKE
+1228 YEGNEYIKE

-1248 AETNAIAN
+1248 PTSNAIAN
-1256 IKFEYLKKYK
+1256 IKIEYLKKYK
-1266 ITINKKSDKTKQN
+1266 LTINKKSKVTKEN
-1279 LKNVIYKLSEN
+1279 LKNVGYKISGRESD
-1290 DNNAERRGS
+1290 DNKYGS
-1299 TDENGNLTFSSLKTN
+1299 TDENGNLTFEGLRTN
-1314 VIYTLTETFAPKH
+1314 VIYTLTETIAPMH
-1327 YLNAPITF
+1327 YIHPEIQF
-1335 RATETNGVP
+1335 RVIENNGNPSIETIKGNP
-1344 NIELLSG
+1344 
-1351 HSESISIS
+1351 ESFTIS

-1377 KTYTLKVVKYEKGNL
+1377 KTYTMKIVKYEKGNV
-1392 NKRLKNA
+1392 NKRLAHA
-1399 QFLIKGDGIP
+1399 QFSIKGDGML
-1409 NGKVIETD
+1409 NGKVVETD
-1417 ENGEATLTDLYEYK
+1417 ENGEATITGLYEYK
-1431 EGQSYKGEY
+1431 EGQEYKGEY
-1440 TIEELVAPE
+1440 TIEEIVAPE
-1449 GYKGKYKVGVLVK
+1449 GYTGKYKIFSKVQ
-1462 RDAAQI
+1462 RDGANI
-1468 ARVYATT
+1468 ARVMATT

-1480 KNAESDHPTV
+1480 KNAETDNPTV
-1490 YFFVP
+1490 YFFVA

-1506 AKTQELL
+1506 AKTSELL
-1513 PNTKFAIVKVD
+1513 PNTKFSIVKVD
-1524 ESGRESEALDINDN
+1524 ESGIESEALDIHNN
-1538 PVGTQEEI
+1538 PVGVNEVI
-1546 NGKTY
+1546 NGKNY
-1551 RTILTDDKGEYTA
+1551 RTILTNDKGEYSA
-1564 GLKAGRYKFIEL
+1564 GLKKGIYKFIEL
-1576 QASNDKYELPERE
+1576 KPSNDKYELSENE
-1589 EDRTYTV
+1589 ADRTYIV
-1596 NVGEATK
+1596 NVGEPTK
-1603 AKYVLKEN
+1603 AKYSFVEDKNLLKIPEVIKPYGK
-1611 THINKAIS
+1611 T
-1619 NRENYA
+1619 R
-1625 NTGVKATYV
+1625 GLRRTYV
-1634 NGQSVTYKITDEN
+1634 NGKVIHYTLSNDTKN
-1647 GKKYLNIYD
+1647 SKYILTIYD
-1656 KEFNVTKKI
+1656 KEFNVQKEIKI
-1665 ELKNM
+1665 DNDNSP
-1670 REINQST
+1670 EIP
-1677 EVNIGKDGSIY
+1677 EINIGKDGYIY
-1688 VYSEKIGTTKF
+1688 LYVPKRGLRKYNP
-1699 DSEGNFLYRSNDE
+1699 EGQFINQVGS
-1712 YFGGIYNNGIRGPSN
+1712 YFGVARYQYQGTARDMGT
-1727 QFGSFLIDNDN
+1727 FGNSLFDNDTKSVPYLN
-1738 KILAGRNDSSID
+1738 PVIRNNDAYELLPELNGAKRKPSLKNGVLSIHYSNPYQVTLT
-1750 VYSNINSAKLLSNYN
+1750 VYDNQLNVLSNINVNVDRTEDNEFANSTFD
-1765 RQKRIVKPS
+1765 Q
-1774 FFGGF
+1774 
-1779 LELVYNHSNG
+1779 VYD
-1789 VVNIYNNDLSIE
+1789 DL
-1801 KTFNINTKYK
+1801 
-1811 GGEWLLF
+1811 
-1818 NIANIYEDA
+1818 
-1827 EGNIYVE
+1827 EGNIYVNNI
-1834 NTDENKI
+1834 NTNNI
-1841 DVYNRE
+1841 DVYDRS
-1847 GTLLKQINKLGNEF
+1847 GSLQRSIPKKGKDF
-1861 TVLPDGKIYFI
+1861 TVLPDGKIYF
-1872 DFKHEEKNQIN
+1872 FEYKNEGKGETTVDVTATDNSGNEIAKTTLERVRFFDQFRHIN
-1883 VKLILTENNGD
+1883 VT
-1894 KIYEKSLENVRYWP
+1894 
-1908 YENKLGIN
+1908 
-1916 INADGSIDYSDSGEN
+1916 ADGSIEYSDTYNTE
-1931 NVFSEYINR
+1931 VVNR
-1940 RLDLEIE
+1940 KIDLRLD

-1952 PQSEIVVENKW
+1952 PKSEVVVENKL

-1971 VTGGG
+1971 SNGNGK
-1976 RISGEGENPYEE
+1976 ISGEGENPYEE
-1988 VEIYSDSKKDI
+1988 VEINSDSTKEIKI
-1999 VVQAHRG
+1999 VG
-2006 FMISRITI
+2006 YPGYLITKITI
-2014 NGEEYPIPDQV
+2014 NGEEQPIPAPDG
-2025 FNPTRSETIVLD
+2025 FPIRRHTATLP
-2037 KFTNMTEDKHINV
+2037 KLTNITENKHIYV
-2050 EFTTFA
+2050 EFDKNKT
-2056 KGPRKVAVRT
+2056 GNKVGINT
-2066 YHYLKGT
+2066 YHYLKDT
-2073 TTEVAPTTRKIY
+2073 TTEVAPSTIQFYTE
-2085 LQNESYTTEPKIL
+2085 NDSYTTEPQIL
-2098 EKYELEKNEQGE
+2098 EKYELEKNAQNE
-2110 YIIPDNATGTT
+2110 YIIPENASG
-2121 SEPQANGN
+2121 SIKDIKENGKSN
-2129 YNVIYYYVKKKAKVI
+2129 IVIYYYVKKKAKVI

-2150 KPDGNTEE
+2150 KSDGNTEE
-2158 IKPKDE
+2158 IKPKNE
-2164 QTLEVDSE
+2164 QTLELDSE

-2190 GNARGTIESTEDI
+2190 GNARGRIESTEDI

-2222 VTESETGTPLSSRD
+2222 LTESEAGIPLSSRD
-2236 GTTIE
+2236 GTTIA

-2246 GQVDDAYRTQE
+2246 GQVDDAYTTQE
-2257 AENVQP
+2257 AENIQP
-2263 NYSLVETPRNASG
+2263 NYSLVETPSNASG
-2276 TMTIDP
+2276 TMTIEP

-2294 TINDINVTKVGPN
+2294 AVNDINVTKVGPN

-2337 TDKLPYEIHYEDI
+2337 TDKLPYEIHYEDT
-2350 DKLATGLFLDGGIY
+2350 DRLAKGLFLDGGIY

-2384 QADDRNENNVVITQ
+2384 QADERNENNIVITQ

-2435 KVILDRNNER
+2435 KLILDRNNER

-2460 ITVKKKWNDNSNS
+2460 ITVKKKWNDNNNL

-2487 TINGQETK
+2487 TINGQEIK

-2513 KIDQLP
+2513 KIEQLP

-2550 NNKFYQSAATTPS
+2550 NNKFYKSATTTPS

-2588 DDNSNANAKRPTSI
+2588 DDNSNANGKRPVSI
-2602 KYVLNGGRTPVEQV
+2602 KYVLNGGKTPLEGIA
-2616 VTGNSTTNDG
+2616 TGKPTTNNG
-2626 WGYKFTNLAKYDD
+2626 WSHTFTNLAKYDD

-2646 TVSEQEATADG
+2646 TVSEQEITTDG

-2675 TNTFTVPDNKVE
+2675 TNKFTVPDNKVE
-2687 VIATKHWEDEN
+2687 VIATKQWMDENNSNGKRPLSIKYILTGNGTTKEQVVSGNRTTDQDWKYKFTNLPKYDTQGNEISYSVDEKEVNTGDLKFYTKSKLQNKMINTFKVPDEKINIPVTKHWEDEN
-2698 NANGKRPLSIKY
+2698 NANGKRP
-2710 ILNGGKTPVEQVVS
+2710 T
-2724 GNRTTD
+2724 
-2730 ADWAYTF
+2730 
-2737 TNLPKYDAQGN
+2737 
-2748 EIVYT
+2748 
-2753 VDEQEVN
+2753 
-2760 SGDLKFY
+2760 
-2767 TKSKLKNRM
+2767 
-2776 INTFT
+2776 
-2781 VPDEKIN
+2781 
-2788 VPVTKH
+2788 
-2794 WEDNSN
+2794 
-2800 ANGKRPASIK
+2800 SIK

-2817 TTKEQVVTGNATSD
+2817 TTKEQVITGNSRSD
-2831 ADWNYTFTNLPKY
+2831 ADWSYTFTNLQKY
-2844 DAQGNEIAYTVEEQ
+2844 DPQGNEIAYTVEEQ
-2858 EVNANDLKFYAK
+2858 EVNENDLKFYAK
-2870 SNANYDLTNTFKVPN
+2870 SKVNYDLTNTFKVPN
-2885 EKIEVSVTKHWED
+2885 EKIEISVKKHWED
-2898 GNNANGKR
+2898 NSNANGKR
-2906 PASVKYVLTGNGLTK
+2906 PESVKYVLTGNGLTK
-2921 EQIVTGNRATDDNWS
+2921 EQIVTGNASTDDNWS

-2951 IVYTVDEQEA
+2951 IVYTVDEQET

-2973 RGSNIINTFTVPD
+2973 RGSNIVNTFTVPD
-2986 DKIEVAVTKVWNDSN
+2986 DRIEVAITKTWVDNN
-3001 NANGKRPTSVKYI
+3001 NANGKRPTSVKY
-3014 VSGNGL
+3014 VLSGNGL
-3020 NKEQVVTGNAATDAN
+3020 NKEEVVTGNTRTNED
-3035 WNYTFTNL
+3035 WNYRFTKL
-3043 PKYDAQGNEIVYTID
+3043 PKYDARGNEITYTVD
-3058 EQEVNAGD
+3058 EQEVNPGD
-3066 FKFYT
+3066 FKFYK
-3071 KQVTGLNVTNTFT
+3071 KQVNGNNVTNTFT
-3084 VPDDKLTIKIVKTW
+3084 VPDDKVTVQVVKTW
-3098 QDNENEHGKRP
+3098 EDNSNEHGKRP
-3109 TSIKYILKGGKT
+3109 IRIKYILKGGKT

-3133 DDNWDYVF
+3133 NENWDYTF
-3141 TDLPKYNEVGEEYR
+3141 TNLPKYNENGEEYR
-3155 YTIEEEITEN
+3155 YKIEEEITEN
-3165 AHLYQKQISSSGIE
+3165 AHLYKKKVSAVRINE
-3179 GETEKF
+3179 ETEKF
-3185 NVLNRFEVPNEKIEV
+3185 NVVNTFAVPNEKIEV
-3200 PVTKHWEDNSNANHK
+3200 PVTKHWEDDSNANHK
-3215 RPTSIKYVLK
+3215 RPTSIKYILK

-3233 VVSGNTT
+3233 VVSGNSTK
-3240 TDENWGYTFTDLPK
+3240 DENWGYKFTNLPK
-3254 YNQAGDLIR
+3254 YNESGDQIR

-3275 LKFYTKSIRGYDVTN
+3275 LKFYTKSIRGYDITN
-3290 TFSVPDEKV
+3290 TFTVPNEKV

-3313 NAKRPASV
+3313 NSKRPTSV
-3321 KYVLTG
+3321 KYVLSG
-3327 NGQTQEKV
+3327 NVQTQEKV
-3335 VSGNTTTDENWSY
+3335 VTGNVNTDQDWSY

-3353 PKYNDQGNEIVYT
+3353 PKYNEQGNEITYT
-3366 LDEQEVNPGDFKFY
+3366 VDEQEVNTGDLKFY
-3380 TKSVRGYDVTNT
+3380 TKQVDGFNITNT
-3392 FTVPDEKIEVQV
+3392 FTVPDEKIELKVT
-3404 NKTWV
+3404 KTWN
-3409 DDNNA
+3409 DDSNKNG
-3414 NSKRPASIKY
+3414 KRPVSIKY
-3424 VLSGNGLTKEKVV
+3424 VLSGNDINKEH
-3437 TGNTS
+3437 
-3442 TNDNWSYKF
+3442 
-3451 TDLPK
+3451 
-3456 YNNQGNEIVYTV
+3456 
-3468 DEQEV
+3468 
-3473 NSGDFKFYTKSIRG
+3473 
-3487 FDVTNTFTV
+3487 
-3496 PDEKIE
+3496 
-3502 IQVNK
+3502 
-3507 TWTDDNN
+3507 
-3514 ANGKRPTS
+3514 
-3522 IKYVLSGNGLTKE
+3522 
-3535 QVVTG
+3535 VVTG
-3540 NSTSNENWS
+3540 NSTTNEDWS

-3561 GNEIVYTLDEQE
+3561 GNEIV
-3573 VTPNDLK
+3573 
-3580 FYEKSI
+3580 
-3586 RGFDVTNTF
+3586 
-3595 KVPDEKIELTAT
+3595 
-3607 KTWND
+3607 
-3612 DSNKNGKRPASIKY
+3612 
-3626 VLSGNGVNKEQ
+3626 
-3637 VVTGNSTSNED
+3637 
-3648 WSYKFTDLPKYNTQ
+3648 
-3662 GNEISYTL
+3662 YTL

-3710 WDDNSNANAKRPTSI
+3710 WDDNSNANSKRPTSI

-3790 DYKTGINIKNKFTV
+3790 DYKAGINIKNKFTV

-3815 TWVDNSNA
+3815 IWVDNSNA

-3835 SGNNQPQEQV
+3835 SGKNQTQEQV

-3851 TDADWNYTFTNLP
+3851 TNADWNYTFTNLP
-3864 KYNSQGNVIN
+3864 KYNNQGNVIN

-3945 TVTGNRTTDANWNY
+3945 VVTGNRATDSNWNY
-3959 TFTELPKYNENGQE
+3959 TFAELPKYDENGQE
-3973 YQYSVEEEITENAH
+3973 YQYSVAEEITENAH
-3987 LYTKAITSNTTNEF
+3987 LYQKAITSNTTNEF

-4008 VPADTINIPVTKHW
+4008 VPADTINISVTKHW
-4022 EDDSNANGKRPA
+4022 EDDLNANGKRPV

-4043 ATETEQVV
+4043 ITEIEQVV
-4051 TGNTT
+4051 TGNTI
-4056 TDVDWNYTF
+4056 TDADWNYTF

-4116 ATVTKTWIDNNNA
+4116 ATVTKTWLDNNNA
-4129 NGKRPASIKY
+4129 NGKRPISIKY

-4150 VVTGN
+4150 TVIGN
-4155 NTTDADWNYTFTNL
+4155 TRTNEDWSYKFTDL
-4169 PKYNAQG
+4169 PKYNSQG
-4176 NEISYTVDEQ
+4176 NEIIYTVDEQ
-4186 EVNTDDFKFYTKQ
+4186 EVSSGDFKFYTKQ
-4199 VTGLNVTNT
+4199 VTGLN
-4208 FTVPSDKVSVK
+4208 
-4219 VTKTW
+4219 
-4224 SDNSNEK
+4224 
-4231 GKRPASIKYILKGG
+4231 I
-4245 ATETAQVVTGNT
+4245 
-4257 STDADWSYTFT
+4257 
-4268 DLPKYNENGQEYQYS
+4268 
-4283 VEEEITENAYLYQ
+4283 
-4296 KAITKDKTNEFTVVN
+4296 
-4311 TFKVPED
+4311 
-4318 KVTPRVTVTWED
+4318 
-4330 GSNVNGKRPNNV
+4330 
-4342 KVIVKDKEGKT
+4342 
-4353 VKEATVTGNP
+4353 
-4363 TDDEWNKVFE
+4363 
-4373 NVPKYDKNGDPI
+4373 
-4385 PYTVEEQPNTP
+4385 
-4396 DGLKFYKVTVSGD
+4396 
-4409 IDQGF
+4409 
-4414 KVTNKFKVPN
+4414 TNKFTVPN

-4435 SDDNNVNGKR
+4435 ADDNNANSKR
-4445 PVSIKY
+4445 PASIKY

-4482 KYNAQGNEIVY
+4482 KYNSQGKEIVY

-4504 FKFYTKQVAGLNIT
+4504 FKFYTKQVTGLNIT

-4561 EQVVTGNTS
+4561 EQIVTGNTR
-4570 TNEDWSYKFTDLPKY
+4570 TNEDWSYKFTELPKY
-4585 NAQGN
+4585 NSQGN
-4590 KISYTLEE
+4590 EISYTLEE

-4605 LKFYAKEVTGLNVT
+4605 LKFYAKEVIGLNVT
-4619 NTFKVPADTI
+4619 NTFKVPVDTI

-4655 SGNNQTQE
+4655 SGNNQTKE
-4663 QVVTGNANSDAD
+4663 QVVTGNTNSDAD
-4675 WNYTFTNL
+4675 WNYTFKNL

-4761 SGDNQTKEQVV
+4761 SGNNQTKEQVV

-4787 NLPKYDAQG
+4787 NLPKYDSQG

-4819 VAGLNVTNTF
+4819 VVGLNVTNTF

-4846 NSNANAKRPTSIKY
+4846 NSNANGKRPTSIKY
-4860 VLSGNGLTKEQTV
+4860 VLTGNGLTKEQVV

-4881 NWSYKF
+4881 DWSYKF

-4908 AATDGLKFYT
+4908 ATTDGLKFYT

-4928 LTVKNKFTVP
+4928 ITVKNKFTLP
-4938 ENKVEVEV
+4938 EDKIELEV

-4995 LSKYNAQG
+4995 LPKYNAHG

-5038 PEDKVNVTATKTW
+5038 PEDKVNVKATKTW

-5059 KRPSSIKYILKGGA
+5059 KRPASIKYILKGGKE
-5073 TPIEKVVSGNN
+5073 EKTQVVSGNN

-5108 YSVEEEITENAHLY
+5108 YNVEEEITENAHLY

-5156 DNSNVASKRPTSIK
+5156 DNSNVASKRPSSIK
-5170 YVLKGGATPIEEV
+5170 YVLKGGATPVEAV

-5228 KKAIS
+5228 KKSIS

-5265 NSNSKRPTSIKY
+5265 NANTKRPTSIKY

-5285 KTQVVTGNA
+5285 KTQVVTGNT
-5294 NNNADWSY
+5294 NSNADWSY

-5310 SAIGDEIQY
+5310 SAMGDEIQY
-5319 TVEEQEVNTDE
+5319 TLEEQEVNVDDF
-5330 LKFYEKE
+5330 KFYTKQVD
-5337 ITGSM
+5337 GDYKS
-5342 NAGFNIKNKF
+5342 GFNVKNTF
-5352 KVPDEK
+5352 KVPEDK
-5358 VEAQITKTWEDN
+5358 ISVNVVKTWEDN
-5370 SNVNGKRPASIKYI
+5370 SNVNGKRPASIKYV
-5384 LKGGESDKEQVVSGN
+5384 LKGGESDKTQVVTGS
-5399 TTTNDNWSYTFT
+5399 TTTNDNWSYTFA

-5424 YTVEEQEVNPG
+5424 YTVEEQEVNQN
-5435 DLKFYNK
+5435 DLKFYVKSIN
-5442 QIAGFNVTNT
+5442 GFNVTNT

-5469 DSSNVSSK
+5469 DDSNVSNK
-5477 RPASVKIELSDG
+5477 RPASIKIELSDG

-5501 GNEWKHTFTDL
+5501 GNEWTHTFTDL

-5554 STDKINVNV
+5554 STDRINVNV

-5573 NRKRPVSIKYVL
+5573 SRKRPVSIKYVL
-5585 KNKETVASEKVV
+5585 KNKETVVSEKVV

-5603 DADWNHTFTGLA
+5603 DADWTHTFTGLA
-5615 KYDEHNDEIKY
+5615 KYDNHNDEIKY
-5626 TLEEQEAN
+5626 TLEEKEAN

-5667 VNVSKTWNDDSNSR
+5667 VRVSKIWNDDSNSR
-5681 GKRPTSIKYI
+5681 SKRPTSIKYI

-5740 NPGDLKF
+5740 NLGDLKF
-5747 YEPTI
+5747 YETTI

-5757 AGINVTNK
+5757 AGINVKNK
-5765 FVVPNDKVTPRVTI
+5765 FVVPNDKVTPRVKI
-5779 TWEDNNNNGNKRP
+5779 IWEDNNNNGNKRP

-5825 ENVPKYDKNG
+5825 ENVPKYDKDGN
-5835 DPIPYTVEEKPNSP
+5835 PIPYTVEEKPNSP

-5865 GYKVTNK
+5865 GYEVTNK

-5885 KVWEDS
+5885 KVWEDN
-5891 NNAASKRPTAIKVQ
+5891 NNAASKRPAAIKVQ

-5917 VTGSGNEW
+5917 VTGSGSEW
-5925 KYTFENISKYNGYGD
+5925 KYTFENVSKYNGYGD
-5940 VINYTV
+5940 VINYSV
-5946 EEIEEQTED
+5946 EEIEDKTED

-5982 KIEINVNKTW
+5982 KIDINVNKTW
-5992 EDNNNAA
+5992 EDNNNSA
-5999 NKRPQSI
+5999 NKRPTSI

-6015 EVEQVVSGNRT
+6015 EAEELVSGNRT
-6026 TDANWN
+6026 TDANWS
-6032 YKFTNLPKYNA
+6032 YKFKNVNKYDNNA
-6043 QGNEITY
+6043 NEIQY
-6050 TVEEQEVNANDLK
+6050 TLEEQEVNDNDLK

-6084 VPTDKVTVKVS
+6084 VPNEKVTVKVS
-6095 KTWDDESNRA
+6095 KTWDDNNNTA

-6112 KYEVLNSNNQIVA
+6112 KYEVLNGNNQIVA

-6140 HNFELDKYDALGNE
+6140 HNFELHKYDALGNE

-6198 PKITVEWKDNSNQNN
+6198 PKISVEWKDNSNQNN

-6277 FYTTTTSGNITEGFK
+6277 FYTTTTSGNITNGFK

-6298 VPGTTISLK
+6298 VPGTTINLK
-6307 ANKKWIDGNNAKNK
+6307 ANKKWVDGHNAKNK
-6321 RPASIKI
+6321 RPKSIKI
-6328 EVRNNNEVVADK
+6328 EVRNNNEVIADK
-6340 EVKGNR
+6340 EVKGDR

-6363 PTTGAENVYTVTET
+6363 PTTGTENVYTVTES
-6377 EVHQGELMYYTSAV
+6377 EVNPGELMYYTSAV
-6391 NGHTITNTIK
+6391 NGNTITNTIK
-6401 PVTEGKI
+6401 PLTEGKI

-6419 AKITKA
+6419 AKITKV

-6454 PFKLDLSKS
+6454 PFKLELSES

-6509 KISEENLKVTN
+6509 KISEENLKVRN

-6585 DIDQDAYEFV
+6585 DIDPNAYEFV

-6616 KKKFGRVVVSYVEKS
+6616 KKKFGKVVVSYVEKS

-6642 KGNINE
+6642 NGNINE
-6648 PYNAEGKEI
+6648 PYNTEAKDI

-6668 ENAKPVI
+6668 ENIKPVI
-6675 TEDEQKITHYYAKKV
+6675 TEEEQKITYYYEKKV

-6736 INVKNTGEIKGSTV
+6736 INVKNTGEIKGSIV

-6765 NPDWRIEN
+6765 NPDWRIEH
-6773 GKIVSKEIE
+6773 GKIVSKKIE
-6782 LNPGESK
+6782 LNPRESK

-6866 VAAIGYTISKKV
+6866 VAAMGYTVSRKV
-6878 KDEYINQ
+6878 RDEYINN

>member
-13 TAIISLIA
+13 TTIISLIV
-21 LVGIGIA
+21 LVGIGVA

-35 NNIKLNSK
+35 NNIQLNSK
-43 AHKSPSIEERRAIN
+43 AHKAPSIEERRAIN
-57 GTINV
+57 GTVNV

-79 LGPIVGPVV
+79 LGPIVGPIV

-106 HLKDGKILLQ
+106 YLKDGKILLQ

-158 VVNPLI
+158 VVNPWI

-209 AYSEPYY
+209 AYSEKSY
-216 KNISGII
+216 
-223 TDRYTTGTNP
+223 TRYTEIPKEYYSKDTKPHANFRIFNRGEQINESSR
-233 RTSFKITNLGEL
+233 RT
-245 INQESYRIHNN
+245 HNN
-256 YVAKTYNTVKE
+256 YVAITSNTVKDL
-267 FEYRAIVPTFNG
+267 EYRAIVPEFNG
-279 YKAESVKV
+279 YKAESVQV
-287 QINNNWINSDKII
+287 IVNNKLKNENVTT
-300 TYNKDTCELL
+300 TYNKDTRELI
-310 IKYQGVGVYNIT
+310 IKYKEIGYDQNT
-322 LIEVIYPK
+322 LIEVVYPK
-330 EAGDSKASEEV
+330 ESGDSKASEEV
-341 QLTGSLKITAYNNSR
+341 EITGTLRILADNNPK
-356 YTNPLEDSV
+356 YTNPLEDIV

-371 KIEYVEQV
+371 KIEYYE
-379 KQIYSPNY
+379 IAELRYYPNY
-387 IDIGK
+387 IDILK
-392 VPTAD
+392 APTTD
-397 NPLDRYEGNT
+397 NPLDRYDGNT
-407 TLPKKE
+407 TLAKTE
-413 EYMVVWRPYSEQL
+413 EYSVVWRPYSEEM

-436 KTNYGDRLG
+436 KRKYGDTLG
-445 NPEINIKNVVSNKG
+445 ASEINIKDVVVNTG
-459 ILFSI
+459 IKFTI
-464 YPTNLTENS
+464 KPENLTENS

-484 LIREYNKTEIIENNQ
+484 LIREYNKTEILENNDRDN
-499 KFIKYDRAIKHV
+499 KYNRPVKHV
-511 KIVLNNIKVN
+511 KIVLNNIKIHN
-521 DESNNYFIHYKDI
+521 RSDNYFIHYKEI
-534 DDEELVKLT
+534 NDEELIKLT
-543 NKETFEKLSYIKS
+543 NKEAFEKLSYIKT
-556 GLTQKT
+556 GLTQKI
-562 GTKNVH
+562 GTTSVY
-568 AEDLEIYRKVNDP
+568 AEDSTAYRKTSEP
-581 TVRIGIESHNKINEQ
+581 TVDIRLYDHNKINEQ
-596 VAYKGIN
+596 IAYNGIK
-603 QEKDNDFRYN
+603 QEKDNDITYH
-613 MTMYFTNGTK
+613 MTMYFTKGTK
-623 GMRLIDDNGF
+623 GIRLVDENGF
-633 LLVKNDR
+633 SLLRADGNF
-640 NLENG
+640 ENG
-645 INASEYLKYKGI
+645 VNASEYIKYKGI
-657 YFQEP
+657 YFYQNQ
-662 EKLIDNFNLKIY
+662 KLVDNFNLKIY
-674 DNDTNELIATF
+674 DNDTNELLATF
-685 TKEEIKKYNTEE
+685 TKADIEKYNKEE
-697 KAFIYSEKIKHIR
+697 KAFIYPEKVKHIR
-710 IDSNDTIYM
+710 IDSNDNISM
-719 THIINIDN
+719 LHIINIDN
-727 NKLAGNV
+727 NKLVQNV
-734 DINTYLDEI
+734 DLNTYIDEI
-743 KYFGIKSKFSRIV
+743 KYIGIKSKFARIV
-756 QEGQEYTKFKDIETL
+756 EEGQEYTKFKDIATTG
-771 NDAYIQKSKVIAGL
+771 DAFIQKSRIDAEID
-785 NKPVNTYQKQK
+785 KPVNTYQKQK
-796 DIIHKI
+796 DITNTIYLRDVAK
-802 HLESEAIDNRNYRQP
+802 DNKGYYEQTF
-817 VKDGWKDSTILIE
+817 KGWKDSTILIE

-838 DINNIISNNE
+838 EINKIIPSDEN
-848 GIKILGYDKFEF
+848 IKILGYDKFEF

-872 NRAFNSQIIDINENL
+872 DVEYKDQSININENL
-887 TADPLAKSQ
+887 TADPLAKSKNA
-896 VTLGKIYYYNSYV
+896 LAKIYYYNAYPV
-909 AEHSQYESE
+909 EHSQYETE
-918 IKDKFDINN
+918 TADKFDINN
-927 NGKTDDVVGISTFN
+927 NGRTDDIIGLSSFSIS
-941 IGIVS
+941 IVS
-946 PDTLVITQ
+946 PDTLVVTQ
-954 EITNYNT
+954 EMTGYNT

-972 IIESNGSGQATVK
+972 IIESNGSGTATVK

-1015 KQTLKSTFSTSMTED
+1015 KQTLKSTFSTTMTED

-1035 EELKRFAKVYYS
+1035 EELKSFAKVYYS

-1052 EINEVS
+1052 GVNEVS

-1102 PVNEK
+1102 PVNER

-1144 LNISSLVKG
+1144 LNVSSLVKG
-1153 RTNPIANT
+1153 KTNPVADSV
-1161 IYSIENNEEDEDFVI
+1161 YSVENNEDDEDLAI
-1176 SKTVETDNEGK
+1176 SKTVVTDQSGN

-1213 NLKIKFKLFEQNGRV
+1213 NIKIKFKLVEQNGRLELQV
-1228 EVKITEGNEFVKE
+1228 TEGNEYVKE

-1248 AETNAIAN
+1248 ERTNAIAN

-1266 ITINKKSDKTKQN
+1266 ITINKKSEKTKEN
-1279 LKNVIYKLSEN
+1279 LKYVAYKLSGN
-1290 DNNAERRGS
+1290 DNSTSQQGS

-1468 ARVYATT
+1468 ARVHATT

-1551 RTILTDDKGEYTA
+1551 RTILTDEKGEYTA

-1576 QASNDKYELPERE
+1576 QASNDKYDLPEKE

-1611 THINKAIS
+1611 TNISRAID
-1619 NRENYA
+1619 NRGFYES
-1625 NTGVKATYV
+1625 TGIKVTYV

-1647 GKKYLNIYD
+1647 DKKYLNVYD

-1699 DSEGNFLYRSNDE
+1699 DSEGNFLYRSNDG

-1738 KILAGRNDSSID
+1738 KILSGRKDSSID
-1750 VYSNINSAKLLSNYN
+1750 VYSNISSAKLLSNYD

-1811 GGEWLLF
+1811 SGEWILF
-1818 NIANIYEDA
+1818 NIANIYEDT

-1861 TVLPDGKIYFI
+1861 TVLPDGRIYFI

-1916 INADGSIDYSDSGEN
+1916 INADGSIDYTNSDEN
-1931 NVFSEYINR
+1931 NMYSEMINH

-1952 PQSEIVVENKW
+1952 PQSEIVVENKL

-1971 VTGGG
+1971 SSIGGT
-1976 RISGEGENPYEE
+1976 ISGKGENPYEE
-1988 VEIYSDSKKDI
+1988 VEINSDSNKPIEIKADEGYVIAKI
-1999 VVQAHRG
+1999 V
-2006 FMISRITI
+2006 I
-2014 NGEEYPIPDQV
+2014 NGEEYPISDEHNITLTK
-2025 FNPTRSETIVLD
+2025 FNNI
-2037 KFTNMTEDKHINV
+2037 TEDKNINV
-2050 EFTTFA
+2050 VFDLASNVARYKIQTF
-2056 KGPRKVAVRT
+2056 
-2066 YHYLKGT
+2066 HYLKGT
-2073 TTEVAPTTRKIY
+2073 NTEVAPTVINY
-2085 LQNESYTTEPKIL
+2085 YNERENTYITEPKIL

-2110 YIIPDNATGTT
+2110 YIIPTNATGDAIT
-2121 SEPQANGN
+2121 ANKTGN
-2129 YNVIYYYVKKKAKVI
+2129 NSVIYYYVKKKAKVI

-2150 KPDGNTEE
+2150 KTDGSTEE
-2158 IKPKDE
+2158 IKPTDE

-2180 NPKYELIRID
+2180 NTKYELIRID

-2236 GTTIE
+2236 GTIIA

-2460 ITVKKKWNDNSNS
+2460 IIVKKKWNDNSNS

-2508 DGWEI
+2508 DGWET
-2513 KIDQLP
+2513 KIEQLP

-2550 NNKFYQSAATTPS
+2550 NNKFYQSAATTHS

-2602 KYVLNGGRTPVEQV
+2602 KYVLNGGKSPVEQV
-2616 VTGNSTTNDG
+2616 VTGNTTTNDG

-2646 TVSEQEATADG
+2646 TVSEQEATTDG

-2662 NRVSGEYKTGITI
+2662 NRVSGEYKTGLTI

-2687 VIATKHWEDEN
+2687 VIATKHWEDAN

-2710 ILNGGKTPVEQVVS
+2710 VLNGGRTPIEQVVS

-2748 EIVYT
+2748 EISYS

-2760 SGDLKFY
+2760 SGHLKFY

-2794 WEDNSN
+2794 WEDGNN
-2800 ANGKRPASIK
+2800 ANGKRPTSIK

-2817 TTKEQVVTGNATSD
+2817 LTKEQVVTGNTTSD

-2870 SNANYDLTNTFKVPN
+2870 SKTNYDLTNTFKVPN

-2898 GNNANGKR
+2898 NSNANGKR
-2906 PASVKYVLTGNGLTK
+2906 PVSVKYVLTGNGLTK
-2921 EQIVTGNRATDDNWS
+2921 EQIVTGNSTTDDNWS

-2951 IVYTVDEQEA
+2951 IIYTVDEKEA
-2961 NTNGLKFYQKSI
+2961 NTDGLKFYQKSI

-2986 DKIEVAVTKVWNDSN
+2986 DKIEVAVTKTWLDSN
-3001 NANGKRPTSVKYI
+3001 NANRKRPTSVKYI

-3020 NKEQVVTGNAATDAN
+3020 NKEQVVTGNSTTDAD

-3058 EQEVNAGD
+3058 EQEVNPND

-3071 KQVTGLNVTNTFT
+3071 KQIDGSEVTNTFT

-3133 DDNWDYVF
+3133 TDGWEYVF
-3141 TDLPKYNEVGEEYR
+3141 TDLPKYNEVGDEYI
-3155 YTIEEEITEN
+3155 YKIEEEITEN
-3165 AHLYQKQISSSGIE
+3165 AHLYQKQISSSRIDD
-3179 GETEKF
+3179 ETEKF
-3185 NVLNRFEVPNEKIEV
+3185 DVLNTFEVPNEKVEV
-3200 PVTKHWEDNSNANHK
+3200 PVTKHWEDNSNANGK
-3215 RPTSIKYVLK
+3215 RPASIKYVLK
-3225 GGAAPVEK
+3225 GGASPVEK
-3233 VVSGNTT
+3233 VVSGNTI
-3240 TDENWGYTFTDLPK
+3240 TDENWGYTFTNLPK
-3254 YNQAGDLIR
+3254 YNESGDQIR

-3327 NGQTQEKV
+3327 NEQTQEKV
-3335 VSGNTTTDENWSY
+3335 VTGNRTTDDGWSY
-3348 KFTEL
+3348 KFTDL
-3353 PKYNDQGNEIVYT
+3353 PKYNDQGNIIDYT
-3366 LDEQEVNPGDFKFY
+3366 VDEQEVNPGDLKFY
-3380 TKSVRGYDVTNT
+3380 TKSVRGFNVTNT

-3424 VLSGNGLTKEKVV
+3424 VLSGNGLTKEQVV

-3456 YNNQGNEIVYTV
+3456 YNGQGNEIVYTI

-3473 NSGDFKFYTKSIRG
+3473 NPGDFKFYAKSITG
-3487 FDVTNTFTV
+3487 LNVTNTFTV
-3496 PDEKIE
+3496 PDDKIE
-3502 IQVNK
+3502 VQVNK
-3507 TWTDDNN
+3507 TWADDNN
-3514 ANGKRPTS
+3514 VNGKRPVS
-3522 IKYVLSGNGLTKE
+3522 IKYVLTGNGLTKE

-3573 VTPNDLK
+3573 VSPNDLK

-3586 RGFDVTNTF
+3586 KGFDVTNTF

-3612 DSNKNGKRPASIKY
+3612 ESNKNAKRPASIKY

-3637 VVTGNSTSNED
+3637 VVTGNSTTNED
-3648 WSYKFTDLPKYNTQ
+3648 WSYKFTDLPKYNAQ

-3670 DEQEVNTNDLKFYT
+3670 DEQEVNANDLKFYT

-3710 WDDNSNANAKRPTSI
+3710 WEDNSNANAKRPTSI

-3740 TGNTTSNEDW
+3740 SGTATTDESW
-3750 SYKFTNLAKYNAQ
+3750 SYKFTNLPKYNAQ
-3763 GNEIAYTVSEKE
+3763 GNEISYTVSEKE
-3775 VSTDDLKFYTNEITG
+3775 VNTDDLKFYTNQISGE
-3790 DYKTGINIKNKFTV
+3790 YKSGINITNKFTV
-3804 PDNKVEVTITK
+3804 PDNKIEIEVTK
-3815 TWVDNSNA
+3815 TWEDNSNA
-3823 NGKRPISIKYVL
+3823 NDKRPTSIKYVL
-3835 SGNNQPQEQV
+3835 SGDGKKQEQI
-3845 VTGNAA
+3845 VTGNS
-3851 TDADWNYTFTNLP
+3851 TTNADWNYTFTNLP

-3874 YSVQEQEVNPND
+3874 YSLEEKEVNQND
-3886 LKFYSKEVNGFNITN
+3886 LKFYSKEVNGFKITN
-3901 TFKVPGDKVSVKV
+3901 TFKVPGDKISVKV
-3914 TKHWEDDSNANS
+3914 TKHWEDNSNANS

-3945 TVTGNRTTDANWNY
+3945 VVTGNTATDANWNY

-3973 YQYSVEEEITENAH
+3973 YQYSVEEEIIENAH

-4022 EDDSNANGKRPA
+4022 EDNSNVNGKRPA

-4043 ATETEQVV
+4043 STPIEKVV
-4051 TGNTT
+4051 TGSTT
-4056 TDVDWNYTF
+4056 TDDNWNYTF
-4065 ANQVKYNSQGDEIR
+4065 TDLPKYNSQGNEIA
-4079 YTVEEQEVNANDLK
+4079 YTIDEQEVNQNDLK
-4093 FYTKSITDFNI
+4093 FYKKSINKYSI
-4104 TNTFTVPDEKVE
+4104 TNTFTVPDEKTEVQ
-4116 ATVTKTWIDNNNA
+4116 VNKTWEDNSNV

-4150 VVTGN
+4150 
-4155 NTTDADWNYTFTNL
+4155 
-4169 PKYNAQG
+4169 
-4176 NEISYTVDEQ
+4176 
-4186 EVNTDDFKFYTKQ
+4186 
-4199 VTGLNVTNT
+4199 
-4208 FTVPSDKVSVK
+4208 
-4219 VTKTW
+4219 
-4224 SDNSNEK
+4224 
-4231 GKRPASIKYILKGG
+4231 
-4245 ATETAQVVTGNT
+4245 
-4257 STDADWSYTFT
+4257 
-4268 DLPKYNENGQEYQYS
+4268 
-4283 VEEEITENAYLYQ
+4283 
-4296 KAITKDKTNEFTVVN
+4296 
-4311 TFKVPED
+4311 
-4318 KVTPRVTVTWED
+4318 
-4330 GSNVNGKRPNNV
+4330 
-4342 KVIVKDKEGKT
+4342 
-4353 VKEATVTGNP
+4353 TVTGS
-4363 TDDEWNKVFE
+4363 T
-4373 NVPKYDKNGDPI
+4373 
-4385 PYTVEEQPNTP
+4385 T
-4396 DGLKFYKVTVSGD
+4396 
-4409 IDQGF
+4409 
-4414 KVTNKFKVPN
+4414 
-4424 DKIELTVNKTW
+4424 
-4435 SDDNNVNGKR
+4435 
-4445 PVSIKY
+4445 
-4451 VLTGNGLTKE
+4451 
-4461 QVVTGNTS
+4461 
-4469 TNEDWSYKFTELP
+4469 TNENWSYKFTNLP

-4493 TVDEQEVNAGD
+4493 TVDEQEVNQND
-4504 FKFYTKQVAGLNIT
+4504 LKFYTKQVTGLNVT
-4518 NTFTVPNDKI
+4518 NTFTVPDEKI
-4528 ELTVNKTWV
+4528 EVQVNKSWE
-4537 DDNNANGKRPTSIK
+4537 DNSNANGKRPTSIK

-4561 EQVVTGNTS
+4561 DQTVTGS
-4570 TNEDWSYKFTDLPKY
+4570 TTTNDNWSYKFTDLPKY
-4585 NAQGN
+4585 DAQGN
-4590 KISYTLEE
+4590 EIVYTVAE
-4598 QEVATND
+4598 QEATTD
-4605 LKFYAKEVTGLNVT
+4605 GLKFYSNEISGEYKTGIT
-4619 NTFKVPADTI
+4619 IKNTFKVPEDKI
-4629 EVSVNKHWD
+4629 ELEVTKHWE
-4638 DNSNANAKRP
+4638 DNSNINGKRP
-4648 ASIKYVL
+4648 ISIKYVVSGNNKTKEEIVTGNTTTDENWNYKFTDLAKYDSQGNEIVYTIDEQEVTPGDLKFYNKSITGLNIVNTFHVPDERISVNVSKHWEDNSNINGKRPESIKYVL
-4655 SGNNQTQE
+4655 TGEGNVTE
-4663 QVVTGNANSDAD
+4663 QVVTGNTTNDTD

-4683 PKYNTQGNEII
+4683 PKYNAQGNEII
-4694 YTLEEQEVNANELKF
+4694 YTIEEQEANQNDLKF
-4709 YAKDVNGNYKNGF
+4709 YVKQANGNYKNGF
-4722 NLVNTFKVPAD
+4722 NMVNTFKVPLE
-4733 TVEAAVTKTWVDDN
+4733 TVDISVNKHWADDN
-4747 NANGKRPAS
+4747 NANGKRPTS

-4761 SGDNQTKEQVV
+4761 SGNNQTKEQTV
-4772 TGNTNSDADWNYTFT
+4772 TGSTNSDADWNYIFT
-4787 NLPKYDAQG
+4787 NLLKYNSQG

-4837 VQVNKVWDD
+4837 VQVNKVWED
-4846 NSNANAKRPTSIKY
+4846 NSNANAKRPISIKY

-4873 TGNTTTNE
+4873 TGNTSTNE
-4881 NWSYKF
+4881 DWSYKF

-4908 AATDGLKFYT
+4908 TTTDGLKFYT
-4918 NEISGEYKTA
+4918 NEISGEYKTGI
-4928 LTVKNKFTVP
+4928 TIKNKFKVP
-4938 ENKVEVEV
+4938 EDKIEVEV
-4946 TKHWEDNNNANHRR
+4946 TKHWVDNNNVNHRR

-4971 GLTKEQEVIGNAT
+4971 GLTKEQEVIGNIS
-4984 TDAGW
+4984 TDENW
-4989 NYKFTN
+4989 NYTFTN
-4995 LSKYNAQG
+4995 LPKYNAQG
-5003 NEITYTVEEQEVN
+5003 NEIVYTVDEQEVN
-5016 ANDLKFYTK
+5016 PGDLKFYSK

-5038 PEDKVNVTATKTW
+5038 PEDKVNIKATKTW
-5051 VDSSNAKG
+5051 IDSSNAKG

-5084 TTDENWSYTFE
+5084 TSDENWSYTFE

-5108 YSVEEEITENAHLY
+5108 YSVEEEIAENVHLY
-5122 TKVITGSKESG
+5122 TKVITGNKESG

-5145 KLTIAVTKEWK
+5145 KITIAVTKEWK
-5156 DNSNVASKRPTSIK
+5156 DNSNVAGKRPTSIK

-5183 VSGNNTTDADWNHT
+5183 VSGNNTTNADWNHT

-5233 GDYKAGFNVANTF
+5233 GDYKSGFNVVNTF

-5265 NSNSKRPTSIKY
+5265 NANTKRPASIKY
-5277 VLKGGESD
+5277 ILKGGATPVEH
-5285 KTQVVTGNA
+5285 VVTGKTNS
-5294 NNNADWSY
+5294 NADWSY

-5310 SAIGDEIQY
+5310 SATGDEITY
-5319 TVEEQEVNTDE
+5319 TLEEQEVNTDE

-5342 NAGFNIKNKF
+5342 NAGFNVKNKF
-5352 KVPDEK
+5352 KVPEDK
-5358 VEAQITKTWEDN
+5358 VEARITKTWEDN
-5370 SNVNGKRPASIKYI
+5370 SNVNGKRPASIKYV
-5384 LKGGESDKEQVVSGN
+5384 LSGNGSTKEQTVTGN

-5411 NLPKYNA
+5411 NLPKYNS

-5424 YTVEEQEVNPG
+5424 YIVEEQEVNPG
-5435 DLKFYNK
+5435 DLKFYEK
-5442 QIAGFNVTNT
+5442 QVNGNYQSGFNVTNT
-5452 FRIPDDK
+5452 FRIPNDK

-5469 DSSNVSSK
+5469 DSSNVSNK
-5477 RPASVKIELSDG
+5477 RPASVKVELSDG

-5501 GNEWKHTFTDL
+5501 GNEWKYIFTDL

-5526 EEKEVNPGDLQFY
+5526 DEKEVNPGDLQFY

-5603 DADWNHTFTGLA
+5603 DADWNYTFTGLA

-5646 GDYKAG
+5646 GDYKVG
-5652 FNVVN
+5652 FDVVN

-5667 VNVSKTWNDDSNSR
+5667 VNVSKTWNDNSNANN
-5681 GKRPTSIKYI
+5681 KRPASIKYVLS
-5691 ITDGQ
+5691 G
-5696 NTVEQIVTGESN
+5696 NGSTVEQIVTGESN

-5765 FVVPNDKVTPRVTI
+5765 FVVPNDKVTPKVTI

-5810 NVTGNPTD
+5810 NITGNPTD

-5925 KYTFENISKYNGYGD
+5925 TYTFENVAKYNGYGD

-5992 EDNNNAA
+5992 EDNNNEA

-6006 KYILKGGAA
+6006 KYILKGGATD
-6015 EVEQVVSGNRT
+6015 VEQVVSGNRT
-6026 TDANWN
+6026 TDANWS
-6032 YKFTNLPKYNA
+6032 YEFTNVKKYDNNA
-6043 QGNEITY
+6043 NEIVY
-6050 TVEEQEVNANDLK
+6050 SVEEQEVNANDLK
-6063 FYTKKVSGEQTNGFA
+6063 FYTKKISGEQTNGFA

-6084 VPTDKVTVKVS
+6084 VPNEKVTVKVS
-6095 KTWDDESNRA
+6095 KTWDDESNKA

-6112 KYEVLNSNNQIVA
+6112 KYEVLNRNNQIVA
-6125 SKVQSGNKN
+6125 SKVQIGNKN

-6163 VNQNDFKFYRATV
+6163 VNQNDFKFYKATV

-6198 PKITVEWKDNSNQNN
+6198 PKISVEWKDNSNQNN

-6321 RPASIKI
+6321 RPESIKI

-6377 EVHQGELMYYTSAV
+6377 EVHQGELRYYTSAV
-6391 NGHTITNTIK
+6391 NGNTITNTIK

-6425 DEIVPYTITYKGKIK
+6425 DEIIPYTITYKGKIK

-6463 NIMDGSYDDESKT
+6463 NITDGSYDDESKT
-6476 ITWTEN
+6476 ITWIEN

-6509 KISEENLKVTN
+6509 KILEDNLKVTN

-6616 KKKFGRVVVSYVEKS
+6616 KKKFGKVVVSYVEKS

-6648 PYNAEGKEI
+6648 PYNAEAKDI

-6668 ENAKPVI
+6668 ENVKPVI
-6675 TEDEQKITHYYAKKV
+6675 TEEDQKITHYYEKKV

-6736 INVKNTGEIKGSTV
+6736 INVKNTGEIKGTTV

-6802 NFGTLVNKV
+6802 NFGTLVNKA

-6848 DINKLLQMTGVGI
+6848 DINKVLQMTGVGI

-6866 VAAIGYTISKKV
+6866 VAAMGYTISRKV
-6878 KDEYINQ
+6878 RDEYINQ

>member
-13 TAIISLIA
+13 TTIISLIA
-21 LVGIGIA
+21 LVGIGVA

-35 NNIKLNSK
+35 NNTQLNSK
-43 AHKSPSIEERRAIN
+43 AHKAPSIEERRAIN
-57 GTINV
+57 GTVNV

-79 LGPIVGPVV
+79 LGPIVGPEI
-88 RTIPTKD
+88 RNIPTKD
-95 IYMELSVVGDG
+95 IYMELSVRGDG
-106 HLKDGKILLQ
+106 HLKDGKILIK
-116 PTNGK
+116 PTN
-121 ISTTLVTD
+121 SSVRTTLVSD
-129 NVINGTYVGT
+129 NVINGVYIGETS
-139 PNEIKL
+139 EIKL
-145 KNVQSGTTRIIKG
+145 KNIQSGTTRVIKG
-158 VVNPLI
+158 IVVPKVSN
-164 LGKDYFLRNDNKII
+164 KEDFFKNDNKVT
-178 FKGTYVSADGQE
+178 FKATYVSADGQE
-190 TPLEKEVRY
+190 TPIEKTVNF
-199 TVESMYEYIK
+199 TVETMYEYIK
-209 AYSEPYY
+209 ASSYPEESLRNQKYEYTKNSKPYAY
-216 KNISGII
+216 FYIINTGEQFTKNIS
-223 TDRYTTGTNP
+223 N
-233 RTSFKITNLGEL
+233 TSAYL
-245 INQESYRIHNN
+245 NN
-256 YVAKTYNTVKE
+256 TLKE
-267 FEYRAIVPTFNG
+267 FEYRAQIPKFNG
-279 YKAESVKV
+279 YNAEEVTANFYGDGEEKNITTSYDKNSGEFVIKYKGFNRYKKVTAISVKYPEESKE
-287 QINNNWINSDKII
+287 NNPSEQLSLNA
-300 TYNKDTCELL
+300 
-310 IKYQGVGVYNIT
+310 T
-322 LIEVIYPK
+322 LTI
-330 EAGDSKASEEV
+330 S
-341 QLTGSLKITAYNNSR
+341 AYNNEK
-356 YTNPLEDSV
+356 YNKLEYRT
-365 TSTDKR
+365 TSEGKAR
-371 KIEYVEQV
+371 IEYRELVENNNY
-379 KQIYSPNY
+379 YSPTY
-387 IDIGK
+387 VAFQS
-392 VPTAD
+392 VPYAD
-397 NPLDRYEGNT
+397 NTIDLYEGST
-407 TLPKKE
+407 TAPKKQ
-413 EYMVVWRPYSEQL
+413 EYRVVWQPHSKEE
-426 TTNEIELTEN
+426 TTAEVELTED
-436 KTNYGDRLG
+436 KSVYGDKLYS
-445 NPEINIKNVVSNKG
+445 PIIDISNIVTHKAITMSVSNN
-459 ILFSI
+459 
-464 YPTNLTENS
+464 NLNEDS
-473 TIKIYDDETNE
+473 TVTVYDDETNE
-484 LIREYNKTEIIENNQ
+484 LIHTFNKNEIIEYSN
-499 KFIKYDRAIKHV
+499 KEYRYTRPIKHV
-511 KIVLNNIKVN
+511 KVVLNNIKVN
-521 DESNNYFIHYKDI
+521 RNYGIIIKHLKEI
-534 DDEELVKLT
+534 DDSELIKLT
-543 NKETFEKLSYIKS
+543 TKEEFEKLSRITTTYQQKINNETVTSRTQEVYYQRKIPSVGTYIFDR
-556 GLTQKT
+556 
-562 GTKNVH
+562 V
-568 AEDLEIYRKVNDP
+568 
-581 TVRIGIESHNKINEQ
+581 KINEQ
-596 VAYKGIN
+596 AAYN
-603 QEKDNDFRYN
+603 NEQADVDNDFIYR
-613 MTMYFTNGTK
+613 MGITSTHSTK
-623 GMRLIDDNGF
+623 EIRVVDEEGVLLGNNKIKADNY
-633 LLVKNDR
+633 
-640 NLENG
+640 
-645 INASEYLKYKGI
+645 IKYKGL
-657 YFQEP
+657 YFL
-662 EKLIDNFNLKIY
+662 KNYNLKNNFNLKIY
-674 DNDTNELIATF
+674 DNDTNQLIASF
-685 TKEEIKKYNTEE
+685 SKSDVERINRKED
-697 KAFIYSEKIKHIR
+697 AFIYPEYIKHIR
-710 IDSNDTIYM
+710 LETNDSVDIE
-719 THIINIDN
+719 HIMNINTEELVRNIDI
-727 NKLAGNV
+727 NKYYNEIQSLT
-734 DINTYLDEI
+734 INA
-743 KYFGIKSKFSRIV
+743 KYARIV
-756 QEGQEYTKFKDIETL
+756 NDGQEYSNFKERT
-771 NDAYIQKSKVIAGL
+771 AS
-785 NKPVNTYQKQK
+785 NKLYLQYSIGSGTTNKAISTYQKQK
-796 DIIHKI
+796 DVNQTIRLSSIYNYS
-802 HLESEAIDNRNYRQP
+802 LSNTATGRN
-817 VKDGWKDSTILIE
+817 GWKNATVLIE
-830 YPEEIKKV
+830 YPEDVKRI
-838 DINNIISNNE
+838 DINKITSNIENVE
-848 GIKILGYDKFEF
+848 ILGHDKFELD
-860 EGKQY
+860 GKQY

-872 NRAFNSQIIDINENL
+872 NKVLDAHYININANI
-887 TADPLAKSQ
+887 TVDPLAKSKTT
-896 VTLGKIYYYNSYV
+896 VATMYFYNSYP
-909 AEHSQYESE
+909 AELSQYYYST
-918 IKDKFDINN
+918 KDKFDINN
-927 NGKTDDVVGISTFN
+927 NGDTNDMVGTGTIPIT
-941 IGIVS
+941 IVS
-946 PDTLVITQ
+946 PDTLVLTQ
-954 EITNYNT
+954 EITGYNT
-961 KNETTYAPGTG
+961 KNETAYAPGTG
-972 IIESNGSGQATVK
+972 VIESNGSGTATVK
-985 IQLANYWTPTVSNV
+985 IQLANYWTPSVSDI

-1010 ITPLS
+1010 ITSLS
-1015 KQTLKSTFSTSMTED
+1015 KQTLKSTFSTTMTNE

-1035 EELKRFAKVYYS
+1035 EDLKNTAKVYYS

-1052 EINEVS
+1052 SMNES
-1058 AWKEK
+1058 NIWKTAD
-1063 SQVTNW
+1063 QITNW

-1074 FYIDL
+1074 FYIDFGNKVL
-1079 GSKILNPQ
+1079 GPD
-1087 EKQTITYK
+1087 EKKTITYK
-1095 VNVPLDT
+1095 INVPLDV

-1107 TYSTVAATFDL
+1107 TYSTVAGTFNL
-1118 NTERDG
+1118 NTEHDG

-1129 AESNKVGIQLLKRYN
+1129 VESNKVGIQLVKRYN
-1144 LNISSLVKG
+1144 LNIASIIKGKETPVQGSL
-1153 RTNPIANT
+1153 
-1161 IYSIENNEEDEDFVI
+1161 YSVENNEDDEDLAI
-1176 SKTVETDNEGK
+1176 SKTAITDKLGN
-1187 AIVKDLRVNEE
+1187 AIVKELRVNEE
-1198 YTLTEKSIDSNYEER
+1198 YTLTEKSVDKNFEEK
-1213 NLKIKFKLFEQNGRV
+1213 NVKIKFKLVEQNGRLELQV
-1228 EVKITEGNEFVKE
+1228 YEGNEYIKE

-1248 AETNAIAN
+1248 ATSNAVVN
-1256 IKFEYLKKYK
+1256 IKLEYLKKYK
-1266 ITINKKSDKTKQN
+1266 LTINKKSQATKEN
-1279 LKNVIYKLSEN
+1279 IKNVGYKLSGRET
-1290 DNNAERRGS
+1290 DNKQYGN
-1299 TDENGNLTFSSLKTN
+1299 TDENGNLTFEGLRTN
-1314 VIYTLTETFAPKH
+1314 VIYTLTETVAPMH
-1327 YLNAPITF
+1327 YIHPEIQF
-1335 RATETNGVP
+1335 KVTETNGVP
-1344 NIELLSG
+1344 NIEVIKG
-1351 HSESISIS
+1351 NPESLTIS
-1359 ETNEKQNQANI
+1359 ETTEKQNQANI

-1377 KTYTLKVVKYEKGNL
+1377 KTYTLKIVKYEKGDI
-1392 NKRLKNA
+1392 NKRLAHA
-1399 QFLIKGDGIP
+1399 QFSIKGDGIL
-1409 NGKVIETD
+1409 NGKVLETD
-1417 ENGEATLTDLYEYK
+1417 ENGEATITGLYEYK
-1431 EGQSYKGEY
+1431 EGQEYKGEY
-1440 TIEELVAPE
+1440 TIEEIVNPE
-1449 GYKGKYKVGVLVK
+1449 GYTGSYKISSKIK
-1462 RDAAQI
+1462 RNEQNVAV
-1468 ARVYATT
+1468 VYATT
-1475 TELDI
+1475 TDLEI
-1480 KNAESDHPTV
+1480 KNAETDHPTV
-1490 YFFVP
+1490 YFYVP
-1495 NEPLFKIIKKD
+1495 NEPLFKIIKRD
-1506 AKTQELL
+1506 AKTSELL

-1524 ESGRESEALDINDN
+1524 ESGRESEALDINNN
-1538 PVGTQEEI
+1538 PVGNREEI
-1546 NGKTY
+1546 DGKTY
-1551 RTILTDDKGEYTA
+1551 RTILTNDKGEYSA
-1564 GLKAGRYKFIEL
+1564 GLKKGIYKFIEL
-1576 QASNDKYELPERE
+1576 EASNDKYELPERE

-1596 NVGEATK
+1596 NVGEPTK
-1603 AKYVLKEN
+1603 AKYKFVEDKNLEKIPEVTN
-1611 THINKAIS
+1611 PYSETVGL
-1619 NRENYA
+1619 RR
-1625 NTGVKATYV
+1625 TFV
-1634 NGQSVTYKITDEN
+1634 NGKVIHYTLKKDKTDKIGNNRILT
-1647 GKKYLNIYD
+1647 IYD
-1656 KEFNVTKKI
+1656 NEFNVKKEVTFDSGDNYSI
-1665 ELKNM
+1665 P
-1670 REINQST
+1670 EI
-1677 EVNIGKDGSIY
+1677 NIGKDGSIY
-1688 VYSEKIGTTKF
+1688 SYIPKYGIRKYSPDGRFISQVGDYFGFARFQYNTLLWDMGAFGNSLF
-1699 DSEGNFLYRSNDE
+1699 DSDTKSIPFQNPVVKNDDASVLLE
-1712 YFGGIYNNGIRGPSN
+1712 EAYNAKRKPSMKNGVLSIDYSN
-1727 QFGSFLIDNDN
+1727 QSQTVLTVYDNELN
-1738 KILAGRNDSSID
+1738 ILSKINVDTDKERDSMYRQNTFD
-1750 VYSNINSAKLLSNYN
+1750 QVYDDY
-1765 RQKRIVKPS
+1765 
-1774 FFGGF
+1774 
-1779 LELVYNHSNG
+1779 
-1789 VVNIYNNDLSIE
+1789 
-1801 KTFNINTKYK
+1801 
-1811 GGEWLLF
+1811 
-1818 NIANIYEDA
+1818 
-1827 EGNIYVE
+1827 EGNIYV
-1834 NTDENKI
+1834 NNIKTNNI
-1841 DVYNRE
+1841 DVYDRS
-1847 GTLLKQINKLGNEF
+1847 GTLKRSIERKGEDF
-1861 TVLPDGKIYFI
+1861 TVLPDGKIYFFKKLQEGKGETPVEVTVI
-1872 DFKHEEKNQIN
+1872 DQEGNEIANTTLARVRYYERFKHIN
-1883 VKLILTENNGD
+1883 VT
-1894 KIYEKSLENVRYWP
+1894 
-1908 YENKLGIN
+1908 
-1916 INADGSIDYSDSGEN
+1916 ADGSIEYSDTYNTE
-1931 NVFSEYINR
+1931 VINKKV
-1940 RLDLEIE
+1940 DLKLE

-1952 PQSEIVVENKW
+1952 PQSEIVVENKL

-1971 VTGGG
+1971 SSIGGN
-1976 RISGEGENPYEE
+1976 ISGKGENPYEE
-1988 VEIYSDSKKDI
+1988 VEINSDSNKPIEIKADEGYVIAKI
-1999 VVQAHRG
+1999 V
-2006 FMISRITI
+2006 I
-2014 NGEEYPIPDQV
+2014 NGEEYPISDEHNITLPK
-2025 FNPTRSETIVLD
+2025 FNNI
-2037 KFTNMTEDKHINV
+2037 TEDKNINV
-2050 EFTTFA
+2050 VFDLASNVARYKIQTF
-2056 KGPRKVAVRT
+2056 
-2066 YHYLKGT
+2066 HYLKGT
-2073 TTEVAPTTRKIY
+2073 NTEVAPTVINY
-2085 LQNESYTTEPKIL
+2085 YNERENTYITEPKIL

-2110 YIIPDNATGTT
+2110 YIIPTNATGDAIV
-2121 SEPQANGN
+2121 ANRIGN
-2129 YNVIYYYVKKKAKVI
+2129 NSVIYHYVKKKAKVI
-2144 TKYILE
+2144 TKYIVE
-2150 KPDGNTEE
+2150 KSDGSTEE

-2190 GNARGTIESTEDI
+2190 GNARGTVESTEDI

-2222 VTESETGTPLSSRD
+2222 VTESETGTPLSSRN

-2282 ITVVYKYRKVTP
+2282 ITVVYKYRKVAP

-2384 QADDRNENNVVITQ
+2384 LADERNENNVVITQ

-2508 DGWEI
+2508 DGWET
-2513 KIDQLP
+2513 KIEQLP

-2550 NNKFYQSAATTPS
+2550 NNKFYQSVATTPL

-2576 DEKIEVQVNKVW
+2576 DEKIEVQVNKAW

-2602 KYVLNGGRTPVEQV
+2602 KYVLNGGKTPVEQV
-2616 VTGNSTTNDG
+2616 VTGNTTTNDG

-2646 TVSEQEATADG
+2646 TVSEQEATTDG

-2675 TNTFTVPDNKVE
+2675 TNAFTVPDNKVE
-2687 VIATKHWEDEN
+2687 VIASKQWRDDSN
-2698 NANGKRPLSIKY
+2698 VNGKRPLSIKY
-2710 ILNGGKTPVEQVVS
+2710 VLNGGKTPVEQVVS

-2730 ADWAYTF
+2730 RDWAYTF

-2748 EIVYT
+2748 EISYS
-2753 VDEQEVN
+2753 VDEEEVN
-2760 SGDLKFY
+2760 PGDLKFY

-2794 WEDNSN
+2794 WEDGNN

-2870 SNANYDLTNTFKVPN
+2870 SKANYDLTNTFKVPN

-2898 GNNANGKR
+2898 NSNANGKR
-2906 PASVKYVLTGNGLTK
+2906 PASVKYILTGNGLTK

-2942 PKYNSQGNE
+2942 PKYNNQGNE

-3084 VPDDKLTIKIVKTW
+3084 VPDDKITIKIVKTW

-3133 DDNWDYVF
+3133 TDGWEYVF

-3155 YTIEEEITEN
+3155 YKIEEEITEN
-3165 AHLYQKQISSSGIE
+3165 AHLYQKQISSSILDDE
-3179 GETEKF
+3179 RVKF
-3185 NVLNRFEVPNEKIEV
+3185 DVLNTFEVPNEKIEV
-3200 PVTKHWEDNSNANHK
+3200 PVTKHWEDNSNANGK
-3215 RPTSIKYVLK
+3215 RPASIKYVLK

-3290 TFSVPDEKV
+3290 TFSVPDEKI
-3299 EVQVNKTWA
+3299 EVQVNKTWV

-3321 KYVLTG
+3321 KYVLSG

-3335 VSGNTTTDENWSY
+3335 VTGNTSTNDNWSY
-3348 KFTEL
+3348 KFTDL
-3353 PKYNDQGNEIVYT
+3353 PKYNDQGNVIDYSI
-3366 LDEQEVNPGDFKFY
+3366 DEQEVNPGDFKFY
-3380 TKSVRGYDVTNT
+3380 TKSVRGFNVTNT

-3404 NKTWV
+3404 NKNWV

-3424 VLSGNGLTKEKVV
+3424 VLSGNGLTKEQVV

-3442 TNDNWSYKF
+3442 TNDKWSYKF

-3473 NSGDFKFYTKSIRG
+3473 NPGDFKFYTKSIRG

-3502 IQVNK
+3502 VQVNK

-3514 ANGKRPTS
+3514 ANAKRPTS
-3522 IKYVLSGNGLTKE
+3522 IKYVLSGNGVNKE

-3573 VTPNDLK
+3573 VSPNDLK

-3637 VVTGNSTSNED
+3637 VVTGNSTTNED
-3648 WSYKFTDLPKYNTQ
+3648 WSYKFTDLPKYNAQ

-3725 KYVLSGNGQTQEQVV
+3725 KYVLSGNGQTQEQAV
-3740 TGNTTSNEDW
+3740 TGNTSTNEDW

-3763 GNEIAYTVSEKE
+3763 GNEISYTVSEKE

-3790 DYKTGINIKNKFTV
+3790 DYKAGINIKNKFTV

-3835 SGNNQPQEQV
+3835 SGNNQTQEQV

-3851 TDADWNYTFTNLP
+3851 TNADWNYTFTNLP
-3864 KYNSQGNVIN
+3864 KYNNQGNVIN
-3874 YSVQEQEVNPND
+3874 YSVQEQELNPND

-3959 TFTELPKYNENGQE
+3959 TFTELPKYDENGQE
-3973 YQYSVEEEITENAH
+3973 YQYSVEEEIIENAH

-4043 ATETEQVV
+4043 ATEVEQVV

-4056 TDVDWNYTF
+4056 TDADWNYTF

-4079 YTVEEQEVNANDLK
+4079 YTVEEKEVNENDLK

-4116 ATVTKTWIDNNNA
+4116 ATVTKTWVDNNNA

-4139 VLTGNGLTKEQ
+4139 VLSGNGLTKEQ

-4155 NTTDADWNYTFTNL
+4155 STTDADWNYTFTNL

-4199 VTGLNVTNT
+4199 ITGLNVTNT

-4245 ATETAQVVTGNT
+4245 ATETVQVVTGNT

-4414 KVTNKFKVPN
+4414 KVTNKFEVPN

-4570 TNEDWSYKFTDLPKY
+4570 TNEDWSYKFTELPKY

-4590 KISYTLEE
+4590 EISYTLEE

-4761 SGDNQTKEQVV
+4761 SGNNQTKEQVV
-4772 TGNTNSDADWNYTFT
+4772 TGNTNSDADWNYTFA

-4837 VQVNKVWDD
+4837 VQVNKVWED
-4846 NSNANAKRPTSIKY
+4846 NSNANAKRPASIKY
-4860 VLSGNGLTKEQTV
+4860 VLSGNGLTKEQVV
-4873 TGNTTTNE
+4873 TGNTSTNE
-4881 NWSYKF
+4881 DWSYKF

-4928 LTVKNKFTVP
+4928 ITVKNKFTVP
-4938 ENKVEVEV
+4938 EDKVEVEV

-4995 LSKYNAQG
+4995 LPKYNAQG
-5003 NEITYTVEEQEVN
+5003 NEVAYTVEEQEVN

-5038 PEDKVNVTATKTW
+5038 PEDKINVTATKTW

-5059 KRPSSIKYILKGGA
+5059 KRPASIKYILKGGKE
-5073 TPIEKVVSGNN
+5073 EKTQVVSGNN
-5084 TTDENWSYTFE
+5084 ATDENWSYTFE

-5122 TKVITGSKESG
+5122 TKVITGNKESG

-5145 KLTIAVTKEWK
+5145 KLTIAVTKEWN
-5156 DNSNVASKRPTSIK
+5156 DNSNVASKRPASIK
-5170 YVLKGGATPIEEV
+5170 YVLKGGSTPIEEV
-5183 VSGNNTTDADWNHT
+5183 VSGNNTTDADWSHT

-5265 NSNSKRPTSIKY
+5265 NANSKRPASIKY
-5277 VLKGGESD
+5277 ILKGGAAPVE
-5285 KTQVVTGNA
+5285 QVVSGNA
-5294 NNNADWSY
+5294 NSNADWSY

-5310 SAIGDEIQY
+5310 SATGDEIQY

-5342 NAGFNIKNKF
+5342 NAGFNVKNKF

-5384 LKGGESDKEQVVSGN
+5384 LKGGASDKEQVLSGN
-5399 TTTNDNWSYTFT
+5399 TTTNDNWSYTFA

-5442 QIAGFNVTNT
+5442 QIVGFNVTNT

-5469 DSSNVSSK
+5469 DDSNVSSK

-5501 GNEWKHTFTDL
+5501 GNEWKYTFTDL

-5585 KNKETVASEKVV
+5585 KNKETVVSEKVV

-5603 DADWNHTFTGLA
+5603 DADWTHTFTGLA

-5646 GDYKAG
+5646 GDYKVG

-5667 VNVSKTWNDDSNSR
+5667 VRVSKTWNDDSNSR
-5681 GKRPTSIKYI
+5681 SKRPTSIKYI

-5792 SNVKIIVKDKEG
+5792 SNVKIVVKDKEG
-5804 KVVKEG
+5804 KVVTEG

-5925 KYTFENISKYNGYGD
+5925 KYTFENVAKYNGYGD

-6015 EVEQVVSGNRT
+6015 EVEQVLSGNRT

-6032 YKFTNLPKYNA
+6032 YTFTNLAKYNA

-6050 TVEEQEVNANDLK
+6050 TLEEQEVNANDLK

-6084 VPTDKVTVKVS
+6084 VPSEKVTVKVS

-6105 NKRPSSI
+6105 NKRPASI

-6163 VNQNDFKFYRATV
+6163 VNQNDFKFYKATV

-6198 PKITVEWKDNSNQNN
+6198 PKISVEWKDNSNQNN

-6249 ENVPKYNKNGDPINY
+6249 ENVPKYNKNGNPINY

-6277 FYTTTTSGNITEGFK
+6277 FYTTTTSGNITNGFK

-6307 ANKKWIDGNNAKNK
+6307 ANKKWLDGNNAKNK
-6321 RPASIKI
+6321 RPESIKI

-6377 EVHQGELMYYTSAV
+6377 EVHQGELRYYTSAV
-6391 NGHTITNTIK
+6391 NGNTITNTIK

-6509 KISEENLKVTN
+6509 KISEDNLKVTN

-6559 NRSMKLKEDKVI
+6559 NKSMKLKEDKVI
-6571 TGHVGDAYQ
+6571 IGHVGDAYQ

-6675 TEDEQKITHYYAKKV
+6675 TEEEQKITHYYEKKV

-6736 INVKNTGEIKGSTV
+6736 INVRNTGEIKGSTV
-6750 VQENIPKYFTMNPSE
+6750 VQENIPKYFTMNPTE

-6802 NFGTLVNKV
+6802 NFGTLVNKA

-6866 VAAIGYTISKKV
+6866 VAAMGYTISRKV
-6878 KDEYINQ
+6878 RDEYINQ

>member
-13 TAIISLIA
+13 TTIISLIV
-21 LVGIGIA
+21 LVGIGVA

-35 NNIKLNSK
+35 NNIQLNSK
-43 AHKSPSIEERRAIN
+43 AHKAPSIEERRAIN
-57 GTINV
+57 GTVNV

-79 LGPIVGPVV
+79 LGPIVGPIV

-106 HLKDGKILLQ
+106 YLKDGKILLQ

-158 VVNPLI
+158 VVNPWI

-209 AYSEPYY
+209 AYSEKSY
-216 KNISGII
+216 
-223 TDRYTTGTNP
+223 TRYTEIPKEYYSKDTKPHANFRIFNRGEQINESSR
-233 RTSFKITNLGEL
+233 RT
-245 INQESYRIHNN
+245 HNN
-256 YVAKTYNTVKE
+256 YVAITSNTVKDL
-267 FEYRAIVPTFNG
+267 EYRAIVPEFNG
-279 YKAESVKV
+279 YKAESVQV
-287 QINNNWINSDKII
+287 IVNNKLKNENVTT
-300 TYNKDTCELL
+300 TYNKDTRELI
-310 IKYQGVGVYNIT
+310 IKYKEIGYDQNT
-322 LIEVIYPK
+322 LIEVVYPK
-330 EAGDSKASEEV
+330 ESGDSKASEEV
-341 QLTGSLKITAYNNSR
+341 EITGTLRILADNNPK
-356 YTNPLEDSV
+356 YTNPLEDIV

-371 KIEYVEQV
+371 KIEYYE
-379 KQIYSPNY
+379 IAELRYYPNY
-387 IDIGK
+387 IDILK
-392 VPTAD
+392 APTTD
-397 NPLDRYEGNT
+397 NPLDRYDGNT
-407 TLPKKE
+407 TLAKTE
-413 EYMVVWRPYSEQL
+413 EYSVVWRPYSEEM

-436 KTNYGDRLG
+436 KRKYGDTLG
-445 NPEINIKNVVSNKG
+445 ASEINIKDVVVNTG
-459 ILFSI
+459 IKFTI
-464 YPTNLTENS
+464 KPENLTENS

-484 LIREYNKTEIIENNQ
+484 LIREYNKTEILENNDRDN
-499 KFIKYDRAIKHV
+499 KYNRPVKHV
-511 KIVLNNIKVN
+511 KIVLNNIKIHN
-521 DESNNYFIHYKDI
+521 RSDNYFIHYKEI
-534 DDEELVKLT
+534 NDEELIKLT
-543 NKETFEKLSYIKS
+543 NKEAFEKLSYIKT
-556 GLTQKT
+556 GLTQKI
-562 GTKNVH
+562 GTTSVY
-568 AEDLEIYRKVNDP
+568 AEDSTAYRKTSEP
-581 TVRIGIESHNKINEQ
+581 TVDIRLYDHNKINEQ
-596 VAYKGIN
+596 IAYNGIK
-603 QEKDNDFRYN
+603 QEKDNDITYH
-613 MTMYFTNGTK
+613 MTMYFTKGTK
-623 GMRLIDDNGF
+623 GIRLVDENGF
-633 LLVKNDR
+633 SLLRADGNF
-640 NLENG
+640 ENG
-645 INASEYLKYKGI
+645 VNASEYIKYKGI
-657 YFQEP
+657 YFYQNQ
-662 EKLIDNFNLKIY
+662 KLVDNFNLKIY
-674 DNDTNELIATF
+674 DNDTNELLATF
-685 TKEEIKKYNTEE
+685 TKVDIEKYNKEE
-697 KAFIYSEKIKHIR
+697 KAFIYPEKVKHIR
-710 IDSNDTIYM
+710 IDSNDNISM
-719 THIINIDN
+719 LHIINIDN
-727 NKLAGNV
+727 NKLVQNV
-734 DINTYLDEI
+734 DLNTYIDEI
-743 KYFGIKSKFSRIV
+743 KYIGIKSKFARIV
-756 QEGQEYTKFKDIETL
+756 EEGQEYTKFKDIATTG
-771 NDAYIQKSKVIAGL
+771 DAFIQKSRIDAEID
-785 NKPVNTYQKQK
+785 KPVNTYQKQK
-796 DIIHKI
+796 DITNTIYLRDVAK
-802 HLESEAIDNRNYRQP
+802 DNKGYYEQTF
-817 VKDGWKDSTILIE
+817 KGWKDSTILIE

-838 DINNIISNNE
+838 EINKIIPSDEN
-848 GIKILGYDKFEF
+848 IKILGYDKFEF

-872 NRAFNSQIIDINENL
+872 DVEYKDQSININENL
-887 TADPLAKSQ
+887 TADPLAKSKNA
-896 VTLGKIYYYNSYV
+896 LAKIYYYNAYPV
-909 AEHSQYESE
+909 EHSQYETE
-918 IKDKFDINN
+918 TADKFDINN
-927 NGKTDDVVGISTFN
+927 NGRTDDIIGLSSFSIS
-941 IGIVS
+941 IVS
-946 PDTLVITQ
+946 PDTLVVTQ
-954 EITNYNT
+954 EMTGYNT

-972 IIESNGSGQATVK
+972 IIESNGSGTATVK

-1015 KQTLKSTFSTSMTED
+1015 KQTLKSTFSTTMTED

-1035 EELKRFAKVYYS
+1035 EELKSFAKVYYS

-1052 EINEVS
+1052 GVNEVS

-1102 PVNEK
+1102 PVNER

-1144 LNISSLVKG
+1144 LNVSSLVKG
-1153 RTNPIANT
+1153 KTNPVADSV
-1161 IYSIENNEEDEDFVI
+1161 YSVENNEDDEDLAI
-1176 SKTVETDNEGK
+1176 SKTVVTDQSGN

-1213 NLKIKFKLFEQNGRV
+1213 NIKIKFKLVEQNGRLELQV
-1228 EVKITEGNEFVKE
+1228 TEGNEYVKE

-1248 AETNAIAN
+1248 ERTNAIAN
-1256 IKFEYLKKYK
+1256 IKLEYLKKYK
-1266 ITINKKSDKTKQN
+1266 ITINKKSEKTKEN
-1279 LKNVIYKLSEN
+1279 LKYVAYKLSGN
-1290 DNNAERRGS
+1290 DNSTSQQGS

-1538 PVGTQEEI
+1538 PVGNQEEI

-1576 QASNDKYELPERE
+1576 QASNDKYDLPERE

-1596 NVGEATK
+1596 NVGEASK

-1619 NRENYA
+1619 NKENYV
-1625 NTGVKATYV
+1625 NTGVKVTYV

-1656 KEFNVTKKI
+1656 KEFNITKKT
-1665 ELKNM
+1665 ELKGM
-1670 REINQST
+1670 REIDRMT
-1677 EVNIGKDGSIY
+1677 EMNIGKDGSIY
-1688 VYSEKIGTTKF
+1688 IYSPKIGTTKF

-1712 YFGGIYNNGIRGPSN
+1712 FFGGIYNNGIRGPSN

-1738 KILAGRNDSSID
+1738 KILSGRNDSFID
-1750 VYSNINSAKLLSNYN
+1750 VYSNISSAKLLSNYD

-1789 VVNIYNNDLSIE
+1789 VVNIYKNDLSIE

-1811 GGEWLLF
+1811 SGEWLLF
-1818 NIANIYEDA
+1818 NIANIYEDT

-1861 TVLPDGKIYFI
+1861 TVLPDGRIYFI

-1916 INADGSIDYSDSGEN
+1916 INADGSIDYTNSDEN
-1931 NVFSEYINR
+1931 NMYSEMINH

-1952 PQSEIVVENKW
+1952 PQSEIVVENKL

-1971 VTGGG
+1971 SSIGGT
-1976 RISGEGENPYEE
+1976 ISGKGENPYEE
-1988 VEIYSDSKKDI
+1988 VEINSDSNKPIEIKADEGYVIAKI
-1999 VVQAHRG
+1999 V
-2006 FMISRITI
+2006 I
-2014 NGEEYPIPDQV
+2014 NGEEYPISDEHNITLTK
-2025 FNPTRSETIVLD
+2025 FNNI
-2037 KFTNMTEDKHINV
+2037 TEDKNINV
-2050 EFTTFA
+2050 VFDLASNVARYKIQTF
-2056 KGPRKVAVRT
+2056 
-2066 YHYLKGT
+2066 HYLKGT
-2073 TTEVAPTTRKIY
+2073 NTEVAPTVINY
-2085 LQNESYTTEPKIL
+2085 YNERENTYITEPKIL

-2110 YIIPDNATGTT
+2110 YIIPTNATGDAIT
-2121 SEPQANGN
+2121 ANKTGN
-2129 YNVIYYYVKKKAKVI
+2129 NSVIYYYVKKKAKVI

-2150 KPDGNTEE
+2150 KTDGSTEE
-2158 IKPKDE
+2158 IKPTDE

-2180 NPKYELIRID
+2180 NTKYELIRID

-2236 GTTIE
+2236 GTIIA

-2460 ITVKKKWNDNSNS
+2460 IIVKKKWNDNSNS

-2508 DGWEI
+2508 DGWET
-2513 KIDQLP
+2513 KIEQLP

-2550 NNKFYQSAATTPS
+2550 NNKFYQSAATTHS

-2602 KYVLNGGRTPVEQV
+2602 KYVLNGGKSPVEQV
-2616 VTGNSTTNDG
+2616 VTGNTTTNDG

-2646 TVSEQEATADG
+2646 TVSEQEATTDG

-2662 NRVSGEYKTGITI
+2662 NRVSGEYKTGLTI

-2687 VIATKHWEDEN
+2687 VIATKHWEDAN

-2710 ILNGGKTPVEQVVS
+2710 VLNGGRTPIEQVVS

-2748 EIVYT
+2748 EISYS

-2794 WEDNSN
+2794 WEDGNN
-2800 ANGKRPASIK
+2800 ANGKRPTSIK

-2817 TTKEQVVTGNATSD
+2817 LTKEQVVTGNTTSD

-2870 SNANYDLTNTFKVPN
+2870 SKTNYDLTNTFKVPN

-2898 GNNANGKR
+2898 NSNANGKR
-2906 PASVKYVLTGNGLTK
+2906 PVSVKYVLTGNGLTK
-2921 EQIVTGNRATDDNWS
+2921 EQIVTGNSTTDDNWS

-2951 IVYTVDEQEA
+2951 IVYTVDEKEA
-2961 NTNGLKFYQKSI
+2961 NTDGLKFYQKSI

-2986 DKIEVAVTKVWNDSN
+2986 DKIEVAVTKTWLDSN
-3001 NANGKRPTSVKYI
+3001 NANRKRPTSVKYI

-3020 NKEQVVTGNAATDAN
+3020 NKEQVVTGNSTTDAD

-3058 EQEVNAGD
+3058 EQEVNPND

-3071 KQVTGLNVTNTFT
+3071 KQIDGSEVTNTFT

-3133 DDNWDYVF
+3133 TDGWEYVF
-3141 TDLPKYNEVGEEYR
+3141 IDLPKYNEVGDEYI
-3155 YTIEEEITEN
+3155 YKIEEEITEN
-3165 AHLYQKQISSSGIE
+3165 AHLYQKQISSSRIDD
-3179 GETEKF
+3179 ETEKF
-3185 NVLNRFEVPNEKIEV
+3185 DVLNTFEVPNEKIEV
-3200 PVTKHWEDNSNANHK
+3200 PVTKHWEDNSNANGK
-3215 RPTSIKYVLK
+3215 RPASIKYVLK
-3225 GGAAPVEK
+3225 GGASPVEK
-3233 VVSGNTT
+3233 VVSGNTI
-3240 TDENWGYTFTDLPK
+3240 TDENWGYKFTNLPK
-3254 YNQAGDLIR
+3254 YNESGDQIR

-3327 NGQTQEKV
+3327 NEQTQEKV
-3335 VSGNTTTDENWSY
+3335 VTGNRTTDDGWSY
-3348 KFTEL
+3348 KFTDL
-3353 PKYNDQGNEIVYT
+3353 PKYNDQGNIIDYT
-3366 LDEQEVNPGDFKFY
+3366 VDEQEVNPGDLKFY
-3380 TKSVRGYDVTNT
+3380 TKSVRGFNVTNT

-3424 VLSGNGLTKEKVV
+3424 VLSGNGLTKEQVV

-3456 YNNQGNEIVYTV
+3456 YNGQGNEIVYTI

-3473 NSGDFKFYTKSIRG
+3473 NPGDFKFYAKSITG
-3487 FDVTNTFTV
+3487 LNVTNTFTV
-3496 PDEKIE
+3496 PDDKIE
-3502 IQVNK
+3502 VQVNK
-3507 TWTDDNN
+3507 TWADDNN
-3514 ANGKRPTS
+3514 VNGKRPVS
-3522 IKYVLSGNGLTKE
+3522 IKYVLTGNGLTKE

-3573 VTPNDLK
+3573 VSPNDLK

-3586 RGFDVTNTF
+3586 KGFDVTNTF

-3612 DSNKNGKRPASIKY
+3612 ESNKNAKRPASIKY

-3637 VVTGNSTSNED
+3637 VVTGNSTTNED
-3648 WSYKFTDLPKYNTQ
+3648 WSYKFTDLPKYNAQ

-3670 DEQEVNTNDLKFYT
+3670 DEQEVNANDLKFYT

-3710 WDDNSNANAKRPTSI
+3710 WEDNSNANAKRPTSI

-3740 TGNTTSNEDW
+3740 SGTATTDENW
-3750 SYKFTNLAKYNAQ
+3750 SYKFTNLPKYNAQ
-3763 GNEIAYTVSEKE
+3763 GNEISYTVSEKE
-3775 VSTDDLKFYTNEITG
+3775 VNTDDLKFYTNQISGE
-3790 DYKTGINIKNKFTV
+3790 YKSGINITNKFTV
-3804 PDNKVEVTITK
+3804 PDNKIEIEVTK
-3815 TWVDNSNA
+3815 TWEDNSNA
-3823 NGKRPISIKYVL
+3823 NDKRPTSIKYVL
-3835 SGNNQPQEQV
+3835 SGDGKKQEQI
-3845 VTGNAA
+3845 VTGNS
-3851 TDADWNYTFTNLP
+3851 TTNADWNYTFTNLP

-3874 YSVQEQEVNPND
+3874 YSLEEKEVNQND
-3886 LKFYSKEVNGFNITN
+3886 LKFYSKEVNGFKITN
-3901 TFKVPGDKVSVKV
+3901 TFKVPGDKISVKV
-3914 TKHWEDDSNANS
+3914 TKHWEDNSNANS

-3945 TVTGNRTTDANWNY
+3945 VVTGNTATDANWNY

-3973 YQYSVEEEITENAH
+3973 YQYSVEEEIIENAH

-4022 EDDSNANGKRPA
+4022 EDNSNVNGKRPA

-4043 ATETEQVV
+4043 STPIEKVV
-4051 TGNTT
+4051 TGSTT
-4056 TDVDWNYTF
+4056 NDENWNYTF
-4065 ANQVKYNSQGDEIR
+4065 VDLPKYNSQGNEIA
-4079 YTVEEQEVNANDLK
+4079 YTIDEQEVNQNDLK
-4093 FYTKSITDFNI
+4093 FYKKSINKYSI
-4104 TNTFTVPDEKVE
+4104 TNTFTVPDEKTEVQ
-4116 ATVTKTWIDNNNA
+4116 VNKTWEDNSNA

-4150 VVTGN
+4150 TVTGS
-4155 NTTDADWNYTFTNL
+4155 TTTNENWSYKFTNL
-4169 PKYNAQG
+4169 PKYNSQG
-4176 NEISYTVDEQ
+4176 NEITYTIDEQ
-4186 EVNTDDFKFYTKQ
+4186 EVNQNDLKFYTKQ

-4208 FTVPSDKVSVK
+4208 FTVPDEKIEVQVNKV
-4219 VTKTW
+4219 W
-4224 SDNSNEK
+4224 EDNSNANS
-4231 GKRPASIKYILKGG
+4231 KRP
-4245 ATETAQVVTGNT
+4245 T
-4257 STDADWSYTFT
+4257 
-4268 DLPKYNENGQEYQYS
+4268 
-4283 VEEEITENAYLYQ
+4283 
-4296 KAITKDKTNEFTVVN
+4296 
-4311 TFKVPED
+4311 
-4318 KVTPRVTVTWED
+4318 
-4330 GSNVNGKRPNNV
+4330 
-4342 KVIVKDKEGKT
+4342 
-4353 VKEATVTGNP
+4353 
-4363 TDDEWNKVFE
+4363 
-4373 NVPKYDKNGDPI
+4373 
-4385 PYTVEEQPNTP
+4385 
-4396 DGLKFYKVTVSGD
+4396 
-4409 IDQGF
+4409 
-4414 KVTNKFKVPN
+4414 
-4424 DKIELTVNKTW
+4424 
-4435 SDDNNVNGKR
+4435 
-4445 PVSIKY
+4445 SIKY

-4461 QVVTGNTS
+4461 QTVTGNTTTNENWSYKFTDLPKYDTQGNEIVYTVAEQEATTDGLKFYSNEISGEYKTGITIKNTFKVPEDKIELEVTKHWEDNSNINGKRPISIKYVVSGNNKTKEEIVTGNTTTDENWNYKFTDLPKYDAQGNEIAYIIDEQEVTPGDLKFYNKSITGLNIVNTFHVPDERISVNVSKHWEDNNNINGKRPESIKYVLTGEGNATEQVVTGNTTS
-4469 TNEDWSYKFTELP
+4469 DTDWNYTFKNLP
-4482 KYNAQGNEIVY
+4482 KYNAQGNEIIYTIEEQEANQNDLKFYVKQANGNYKNGFNMVNTFKVPLETVDIAINKHWVDDNNANGKRPVNIKYVLSGNGLTKEQVVTGNTNSDADWNYTFTNLPKYNSQGNEIVY
-4493 TVDEQEVNAGD
+4493 TIDEQEVNAGD
-4504 FKFYTKQVAGLNIT
+4504 FKFYTKQVVGLNVT

-4528 ELTVNKTWV
+4528 EVQVNKVWE
-4537 DDNNANGKRPTSIK
+4537 DNSNVNAKRPASIK
-4551 YVLTGNGLTK
+4551 YVLSGNGLTK

-4590 KISYTLEE
+4590 
-4598 QEVATND
+4598 
-4605 LKFYAKEVTGLNVT
+4605 
-4619 NTFKVPADTI
+4619 
-4629 EVSVNKHWD
+4629 
-4638 DNSNANAKRP
+4638 
-4648 ASIKYVL
+4648 
-4655 SGNNQTQE
+4655 
-4663 QVVTGNANSDAD
+4663 
-4675 WNYTFTNL
+4675 
-4683 PKYNTQGNEII
+4683 EI
-4694 YTLEEQEVNANELKF
+4694 A
-4709 YAKDVNGNYKNGF
+4709 
-4722 NLVNTFKVPAD
+4722 
-4733 TVEAAVTKTWVDDN
+4733 
-4747 NANGKRPAS
+4747 
-4756 IKYVL
+4756 
-4761 SGDNQTKEQVV
+4761 
-4772 TGNTNSDADWNYTFT
+4772 
-4787 NLPKYDAQG
+4787 
-4796 NEIVYTVDEQEVN
+4796 
-4809 PGDFKFYTKQ
+4809 
-4819 VAGLNVTNTF
+4819 
-4829 TVPNDKIE
+4829 
-4837 VQVNKVWDD
+4837 
-4846 NSNANAKRPTSIKY
+4846 
-4860 VLSGNGLTKEQTV
+4860 
-4873 TGNTTTNE
+4873 
-4881 NWSYKF
+4881 
-4887 TDLPK
+4887 
-4892 YNAQGNEIVY
+4892 Y

-4928 LTVKNKFTVP
+4928 ITIKNKFKVP
-4938 ENKVEVEV
+4938 EDKVEVEV

-4971 GLTKEQEVIGNAT
+4971 GLTKEQEVIGNAI

-4995 LSKYNAQG
+4995 LPKYNAQG
-5003 NEITYTVEEQEVN
+5003 NEIVYTVEEQEVN
-5016 ANDLKFYTK
+5016 PEDLKFYSK

-5038 PEDKVNVTATKTW
+5038 PEDKVNVKATKTW
-5051 VDSSNAKG
+5051 IDSSNAKG

-5073 TPIEKVVSGNN
+5073 TPIEKVISGNN

-5122 TKVITGSKESG
+5122 TKVITGNKESG

-5145 KLTIAVTKEWK
+5145 KLTIAVTKEWN
-5156 DNSNVASKRPTSIK
+5156 DNSNVAGKRPSSIK
-5170 YVLKGGATPIEEV
+5170 YILKGGVTPIEKV

-5233 GDYKAGFNVANTF
+5233 GDYKSGFKVANTF

-5265 NSNSKRPTSIKY
+5265 NANTKRPTSIKY

-5285 KTQVVTGNA
+5285 KTQVVTGNT
-5294 NNNADWSY
+5294 NSNTDWSY

-5310 SAIGDEIQY
+5310 SATGDEITY

-5342 NAGFNIKNKF
+5342 NSGFNVKNKF
-5352 KVPDEK
+5352 KVPEDK
-5358 VEAQITKTWEDN
+5358 IAVNVVKTWEDN
-5370 SNVNGKRPASIKYI
+5370 NNVNGKRPASIKYV
-5384 LKGGESDKEQVVSGN
+5384 LSGNGSTKEQTVTGN
-5399 TTTNDNWSYTFT
+5399 TTTNDNWSYTFA
-5411 NLPKYNA
+5411 NLPKYNS

-5435 DLKFYNK
+5435 DLKFYTKSVN
-5442 QIAGFNVTNT
+5442 GFNVTNT
-5452 FRIPDDK
+5452 FRIPEDK

-5469 DSSNVSSK
+5469 DSSNVSNK
-5477 RPASVKIELSDG
+5477 RPSSIKIELSDG

-5526 EEKEVNPGDLQFY
+5526 DEKEVNPGDLQFY

-5585 KNKETVASEKVV
+5585 KNKETVVSEKVV

-5603 DADWNHTFTGLA
+5603 DADWNYTFTGLA

-5667 VNVSKTWNDDSNSR
+5667 VNVSKTWNDNSNANN
-5681 GKRPTSIKYI
+5681 KRPASIKYVLS
-5691 ITDGQ
+5691 G
-5696 NTVEQIVTGESN
+5696 NGSTVEQIVTGESN

-5740 NPGDLKF
+5740 NSGDLKF

-5792 SNVKIIVKDKEG
+5792 SNVKIIVKDKEE

-5872 FEVPDEKVTVKVK
+5872 FEVPDEKITVKVK

-5891 NNAASKRPTAIKVQ
+5891 NNAANKRPTAIKVQ

-5925 KYTFENISKYNGYGD
+5925 TYTFENVAKYNGYGD

-5992 EDNNNAA
+5992 EDNNNEA

-6006 KYILKGGAA
+6006 KYILKGGVTD
-6015 EVEQVVSGNRT
+6015 VEQVISGNRT

-6032 YKFTNLPKYNA
+6032 YKFTNLSKYNA

-6063 FYTKKVSGEQTNGFA
+6063 FYTKKISGEQTNGFA

-6084 VPTDKVTVKVS
+6084 VPKDKITVKVS
-6095 KTWDDESNRA
+6095 KTWDDNNNVA
-6105 NKRPSSI
+6105 NKRPASI
-6112 KYEVLNSNNQIVA
+6112 KYEVLNRNNQIVA

-6183 FTVTNKFEVPNEEVT
+6183 FTITNKFEVPNEEVT

-6224 DEEGRI
+6224 DEEGKI

-6249 ENVPKYNKNGDPINY
+6249 ENVPKYNKNADPINY

-6277 FYTTTTSGNITEGFK
+6277 FYTTTSSGNITEGFK

-6307 ANKKWIDGNNAKNK
+6307 ANKKWVDGNNAKNK
-6321 RPASIKI
+6321 RPESIKI

-6377 EVHQGELMYYTSAV
+6377 EVHQGELRYYTSVV
-6391 NGHTITNTIK
+6391 NGNTITNTIK
-6401 PVTEGKI
+6401 PITEGKI

-6425 DEIVPYTITYKGKIK
+6425 DEIIPYTITYKGKIK

-6463 NIMDGSYDDESKT
+6463 NITDGSYDDESKT
-6476 ITWTEN
+6476 ITWIEN

-6509 KISEENLKVTN
+6509 KISEDNLKVTN
-6520 KVRAEISLKE
+6520 RVRAEINLKE
-6530 LNKKITEN
+6530 TNKKITEN

-6545 EISSKVTVKYVLKS
+6545 EIGSKVTVKYVLKS

-6616 KKKFGRVVVSYVEKS
+6616 KKKFGKVVVSYVEKS

-6648 PYNAEGKEI
+6648 PYNAEAKDIG
-6657 EYYNLVSTEKS
+6657 YYNLVSTEKT
-6668 ENAKPVI
+6668 ENVKPVI
-6675 TEDEQKITHYYAKKV
+6675 TEEDQKITHYYEKKV

-6848 DINKLLQMTGVGI
+6848 DINKVLQMTGIGI

-6866 VAAIGYTISKKV
+6866 VAAMGYTISRKV
-6878 KDEYINQ
+6878 RDEYINQ

>member
-13 TAIISLIA
+13 TTIISLIV
-21 LVGIGIA
+21 LVGIGVA

-35 NNIKLNSK
+35 NNIQLNSK
-43 AHKSPSIEERRAIN
+43 AHKAPSIEERRAIN
-57 GTINV
+57 GTVNV

-79 LGPIVGPVV
+79 LGPIVGPIV

-106 HLKDGKILLQ
+106 YLKDGKILLQ

-158 VVNPLI
+158 VVNPWI

-209 AYSEPYY
+209 AYSEKSY
-216 KNISGII
+216 
-223 TDRYTTGTNP
+223 TRYTEIPKEYYSKDTKPHANFRIFNRGEQINESSR
-233 RTSFKITNLGEL
+233 RT
-245 INQESYRIHNN
+245 HNN
-256 YVAKTYNTVKE
+256 YVAITSNTVKDL
-267 FEYRAIVPTFNG
+267 EYRAIVPEFNG
-279 YKAESVKV
+279 YKAESVQV
-287 QINNNWINSDKII
+287 IVNNKLKNENVTT
-300 TYNKDTCELL
+300 TYNKDTRELI
-310 IKYQGVGVYNIT
+310 IKYKEIGYDQNT
-322 LIEVIYPK
+322 LIEVVYPK
-330 EAGDSKASEEV
+330 ESGDSKASEEV
-341 QLTGSLKITAYNNSR
+341 EITGTLRILADNNPK
-356 YTNPLEDSV
+356 YTNPLEDIV

-371 KIEYVEQV
+371 KIEYYE
-379 KQIYSPNY
+379 IAELRYYPNY
-387 IDIGK
+387 IDILK
-392 VPTAD
+392 APTTD
-397 NPLDRYEGNT
+397 NPLDRYDGNT
-407 TLPKKE
+407 TLAKTE
-413 EYMVVWRPYSEQL
+413 EYSVVWRPYSEEM

-436 KTNYGDRLG
+436 KRKYGDTLG
-445 NPEINIKNVVSNKG
+445 ASEINIKDVVVNTG
-459 ILFSI
+459 IKFTI
-464 YPTNLTENS
+464 KPENLTENS

-484 LIREYNKTEIIENNQ
+484 LIREYNKTEILENNDRDN
-499 KFIKYDRAIKHV
+499 KYNRPVKHV
-511 KIVLNNIKVN
+511 KIVLNNIKIHN
-521 DESNNYFIHYKDI
+521 RSDNYFIHYKEI
-534 DDEELVKLT
+534 NDEELIKLT
-543 NKETFEKLSYIKS
+543 NKEAFEKLSYIKT
-556 GLTQKT
+556 GLTQKI
-562 GTKNVH
+562 GTTSVY
-568 AEDLEIYRKVNDP
+568 AEDSTAYRKTSEP
-581 TVRIGIESHNKINEQ
+581 TVDIRLYDHNKINEQ
-596 VAYKGIN
+596 IAYNGIK
-603 QEKDNDFRYN
+603 QEKDNDITYH
-613 MTMYFTNGTK
+613 MTMYFTKGTK
-623 GMRLIDDNGF
+623 GIRLVDENGF
-633 LLVKNDR
+633 SLLRADGNF
-640 NLENG
+640 ENG
-645 INASEYLKYKGI
+645 VNASEYIKYKGI
-657 YFQEP
+657 YFYQNQ
-662 EKLIDNFNLKIY
+662 KLVDNFNLKIY
-674 DNDTNELIATF
+674 DNDTNELLATF
-685 TKEEIKKYNTEE
+685 TKADIEKYNKEE
-697 KAFIYSEKIKHIR
+697 KAFIYPEKVKHIR
-710 IDSNDTIYM
+710 IDSNDNISM
-719 THIINIDN
+719 LHIINIDN
-727 NKLAGNV
+727 NKLVQNV
-734 DINTYLDEI
+734 DLNTYIDEI
-743 KYFGIKSKFSRIV
+743 KYIGIKSKFARIV
-756 QEGQEYTKFKDIETL
+756 EEGQEYTKFKDIATTG
-771 NDAYIQKSKVIAGL
+771 DAFIQKSRIDAEID
-785 NKPVNTYQKQK
+785 KPVNTYQKQK
-796 DIIHKI
+796 DITNTIYLRDVAK
-802 HLESEAIDNRNYRQP
+802 DNKGYYEQTF
-817 VKDGWKDSTILIE
+817 KGWKDSTILIE

-838 DINNIISNNE
+838 EINKIIPSDEN
-848 GIKILGYDKFEF
+848 IKILGYDKFEF

-872 NRAFNSQIIDINENL
+872 DVEYKDQSININENL
-887 TADPLAKSQ
+887 TADPLAKSKNA
-896 VTLGKIYYYNSYV
+896 LAKIYYYNAYPV
-909 AEHSQYESE
+909 EHSQYETE
-918 IKDKFDINN
+918 TADKFDINN
-927 NGKTDDVVGISTFN
+927 NGRTDDIIGLSSFSIS
-941 IGIVS
+941 IVS
-946 PDTLVITQ
+946 PDTLVVTQ
-954 EITNYNT
+954 EMTGYNT

-972 IIESNGSGQATVK
+972 IIESNGSGTATVK

-1015 KQTLKSTFSTSMTED
+1015 KQTLKSTFSTTMTED

-1035 EELKRFAKVYYS
+1035 EELKSFAKVYYS

-1052 EINEVS
+1052 GVNEVS

-1102 PVNEK
+1102 PVNER

-1144 LNISSLVKG
+1144 LNVSSLVKG
-1153 RTNPIANT
+1153 KTNPVADSV
-1161 IYSIENNEEDEDFVI
+1161 YSVENNEDDEDLAI
-1176 SKTVETDNEGK
+1176 SKTVVTDQSGN

-1213 NLKIKFKLFEQNGRV
+1213 NIKIKFKLVEQNGRLELQV
-1228 EVKITEGNEFVKE
+1228 TEGNEYVKE

-1248 AETNAIAN
+1248 ERTNAIAN

-1266 ITINKKSDKTKQN
+1266 ITINKKSEKTKEN
-1279 LKNVIYKLSEN
+1279 LKYVAYKLSGN
-1290 DNNAERRGS
+1290 DNSTSQQGS

-1538 PVGTQEEI
+1538 PVGNQEEI

-1576 QASNDKYELPERE
+1576 QASNDKYDLPERE

-1596 NVGEATK
+1596 NVGEASK

-1619 NRENYA
+1619 NKENYV
-1625 NTGVKATYV
+1625 NTGVKVTYV

-1656 KEFNVTKKI
+1656 KEFNITKKT
-1665 ELKNM
+1665 ELKGM
-1670 REINQST
+1670 REIDRMT
-1677 EVNIGKDGSIY
+1677 EMNIGKDGSIY
-1688 VYSEKIGTTKF
+1688 IYSPKIGTTKF

-1712 YFGGIYNNGIRGPSN
+1712 FFGGIYNNGIRGPSN

-1738 KILAGRNDSSID
+1738 KILSGRNDSFID
-1750 VYSNINSAKLLSNYN
+1750 VYSNISSAKLLSNYD

-1789 VVNIYNNDLSIE
+1789 VVNIYKNDLSIE

-1811 GGEWLLF
+1811 SGEWLLF
-1818 NIANIYEDA
+1818 NIANIYEDT

-1861 TVLPDGKIYFI
+1861 TVLPDGRIYFI

-1916 INADGSIDYSDSGEN
+1916 INADGSIDYTNSDEN
-1931 NVFSEYINR
+1931 NMYSEMINH

-1952 PQSEIVVENKW
+1952 PQSEIVVENKL

-1971 VTGGG
+1971 SSIGGT
-1976 RISGEGENPYEE
+1976 ISGKGENPYEE
-1988 VEIYSDSKKDI
+1988 VEINSDSNKPIEIKADEGYVIAKI
-1999 VVQAHRG
+1999 V
-2006 FMISRITI
+2006 I
-2014 NGEEYPIPDQV
+2014 NGEEYPISDEHNITLTK
-2025 FNPTRSETIVLD
+2025 FNNI
-2037 KFTNMTEDKHINV
+2037 TEDKNINV
-2050 EFTTFA
+2050 VFDLASNVARYKIQTF
-2056 KGPRKVAVRT
+2056 
-2066 YHYLKGT
+2066 HYLKGT
-2073 TTEVAPTTRKIY
+2073 NTEVAPTVINY
-2085 LQNESYTTEPKIL
+2085 YNERENTYITEPKIL

-2110 YIIPDNATGTT
+2110 YIIPTNATGDAIT
-2121 SEPQANGN
+2121 ANKTGN
-2129 YNVIYYYVKKKAKVI
+2129 NSVIYYYVKKKAKVI

-2150 KPDGNTEE
+2150 KTDGSTEE
-2158 IKPKDE
+2158 IKPTDE

-2180 NPKYELIRID
+2180 NTKYELIRID

-2236 GTTIE
+2236 GTIIA

-2460 ITVKKKWNDNSNS
+2460 IIVKKKWNDNSNS

-2508 DGWEI
+2508 DGWET
-2513 KIDQLP
+2513 KIEQLP

-2550 NNKFYQSAATTPS
+2550 NNKFYQSAATTHS

-2588 DDNSNANAKRPTSI
+2588 DDNSNANAKRPASI
-2602 KYVLNGGRTPVEQV
+2602 KYVLNGGKSPVEQV
-2616 VTGNSTTNDG
+2616 VTGNTTTNDG

-2646 TVSEQEATADG
+2646 TVSEQEATTDG

-2662 NRVSGEYKTGITI
+2662 NRVSGEYKTGLTI

-2687 VIATKHWEDEN
+2687 VIATKHWEDAN

-2710 ILNGGKTPVEQVVS
+2710 VLNGGRTPIEQVVS

-2748 EIVYT
+2748 EISYS

-2794 WEDNSN
+2794 WEDGNN
-2800 ANGKRPASIK
+2800 ANGKRPTSIK

-2817 TTKEQVVTGNATSD
+2817 LTKERVVTGNTTSD

-2870 SNANYDLTNTFKVPN
+2870 SKTNYDLTNTFKVPN

-2898 GNNANGKR
+2898 NSNANGKR
-2906 PASVKYVLTGNGLTK
+2906 PVSVKYVLTGNGLTK
-2921 EQIVTGNRATDDNWS
+2921 EQIVTGNSTTDDNWS

-2951 IVYTVDEQEA
+2951 IVYTVDEKEA
-2961 NTNGLKFYQKSI
+2961 NTDGLKFYQKSI

-2986 DKIEVAVTKVWNDSN
+2986 DKIEVAVTKTWLDSN
-3001 NANGKRPTSVKYI
+3001 NANRKRPTSVKYI

-3020 NKEQVVTGNAATDAN
+3020 NKEQVVTGNSITDAD

-3058 EQEVNAGD
+3058 EQEVNPND

-3071 KQVTGLNVTNTFT
+3071 KQIDGSEVTNTFT

-3133 DDNWDYVF
+3133 TDGWEYVF
-3141 TDLPKYNEVGEEYR
+3141 TDLPKYNEVGDEYI
-3155 YTIEEEITEN
+3155 YKIEEEITEN
-3165 AHLYQKQISSSGIE
+3165 AHLYQKQISSSRIDD
-3179 GETEKF
+3179 ETEKF
-3185 NVLNRFEVPNEKIEV
+3185 DVLNTFEVPNEKIEV
-3200 PVTKHWEDNSNANHK
+3200 PVTKHWEDNSNANGK
-3215 RPTSIKYVLK
+3215 RPASIKYVLK
-3225 GGAAPVEK
+3225 GGASPVEK
-3233 VVSGNTT
+3233 VVSGNTI
-3240 TDENWGYTFTDLPK
+3240 TDENWGYTFTNLPK
-3254 YNQAGDLIR
+3254 YNESGDQIR

-3327 NGQTQEKV
+3327 NEQTQEKV
-3335 VSGNTTTDENWSY
+3335 VTGNRTTDDGWSY
-3348 KFTEL
+3348 KFTDL
-3353 PKYNDQGNEIVYT
+3353 PKYNDQGNIIDYT
-3366 LDEQEVNPGDFKFY
+3366 VDEQEVNPGDLKFY
-3380 TKSVRGYDVTNT
+3380 TKSVRGFNVTNT

-3424 VLSGNGLTKEKVV
+3424 VLSGNGLTKEQVV

-3456 YNNQGNEIVYTV
+3456 YNGQGNEIVYTI

-3473 NSGDFKFYTKSIRG
+3473 NPGDFKFYAKSITG
-3487 FDVTNTFTV
+3487 LNVTNTFTV
-3496 PDEKIE
+3496 PDDKIE
-3502 IQVNK
+3502 VQVNK
-3507 TWTDDNN
+3507 TWADDNN
-3514 ANGKRPTS
+3514 VNGKRPVS
-3522 IKYVLSGNGLTKE
+3522 IKYVLTGNGLTKE

-3573 VTPNDLK
+3573 VSPNDLK

-3586 RGFDVTNTF
+3586 KGFDVTNTF

-3612 DSNKNGKRPASIKY
+3612 ESNKNAKRPASIKY

-3637 VVTGNSTSNED
+3637 VVTGNSTTNED
-3648 WSYKFTDLPKYNTQ
+3648 WSYKFTDLPKYNAQ

-3670 DEQEVNTNDLKFYT
+3670 DEQEVNANDLKFYT

-3710 WDDNSNANAKRPTSI
+3710 WEDNSNANAKRPTSI

-3740 TGNTTSNEDW
+3740 SGTATTDENW
-3750 SYKFTNLAKYNAQ
+3750 SYKFTNLPKYNAQ
-3763 GNEIAYTVSEKE
+3763 GNEISYTVSEKE
-3775 VSTDDLKFYTNEITG
+3775 VNTDDLKFYTNQISGE
-3790 DYKTGINIKNKFTV
+3790 YKSGINITNKFTV
-3804 PDNKVEVTITK
+3804 PDNKIEIEVTK
-3815 TWVDNSNA
+3815 TWEDNSNA
-3823 NGKRPISIKYVL
+3823 NDKRPTSIKYVL
-3835 SGNNQPQEQV
+3835 SGDGKKQEQI
-3845 VTGNAA
+3845 VTGNS
-3851 TDADWNYTFTNLP
+3851 TTNADWNYTFTNLP

-3874 YSVQEQEVNPND
+3874 YSLEEKEVNQND
-3886 LKFYSKEVNGFNITN
+3886 LKFYSKEVNGFKITN
-3901 TFKVPGDKVSVKV
+3901 TFKVPGDKISVKV
-3914 TKHWEDDSNANS
+3914 TKHWEDNSNANS

-3945 TVTGNRTTDANWNY
+3945 VVTGNTATDANWNY

-3973 YQYSVEEEITENAH
+3973 YQYSVEEEIIENAH

-4022 EDDSNANGKRPA
+4022 EDNSNVNGKRPA

-4043 ATETEQVV
+4043 STPIEKVV
-4051 TGNTT
+4051 TGSTT
-4056 TDVDWNYTF
+4056 TDDNWNYTF
-4065 ANQVKYNSQGDEIR
+4065 TDLPKYNSQGNEIA
-4079 YTVEEQEVNANDLK
+4079 YTIDEQEVNQNDLK
-4093 FYTKSITDFNI
+4093 FYKKSINKYSI
-4104 TNTFTVPDEKVE
+4104 TNTFTVPDEKTEVQ
-4116 ATVTKTWIDNNNA
+4116 VNKTWEDNSNV

-4150 VVTGN
+4150 
-4155 NTTDADWNYTFTNL
+4155 
-4169 PKYNAQG
+4169 
-4176 NEISYTVDEQ
+4176 
-4186 EVNTDDFKFYTKQ
+4186 
-4199 VTGLNVTNT
+4199 
-4208 FTVPSDKVSVK
+4208 
-4219 VTKTW
+4219 
-4224 SDNSNEK
+4224 
-4231 GKRPASIKYILKGG
+4231 
-4245 ATETAQVVTGNT
+4245 
-4257 STDADWSYTFT
+4257 
-4268 DLPKYNENGQEYQYS
+4268 
-4283 VEEEITENAYLYQ
+4283 
-4296 KAITKDKTNEFTVVN
+4296 
-4311 TFKVPED
+4311 
-4318 KVTPRVTVTWED
+4318 
-4330 GSNVNGKRPNNV
+4330 
-4342 KVIVKDKEGKT
+4342 
-4353 VKEATVTGNP
+4353 TVTGS
-4363 TDDEWNKVFE
+4363 T
-4373 NVPKYDKNGDPI
+4373 
-4385 PYTVEEQPNTP
+4385 T
-4396 DGLKFYKVTVSGD
+4396 
-4409 IDQGF
+4409 
-4414 KVTNKFKVPN
+4414 
-4424 DKIELTVNKTW
+4424 
-4435 SDDNNVNGKR
+4435 
-4445 PVSIKY
+4445 
-4451 VLTGNGLTKE
+4451 
-4461 QVVTGNTS
+4461 
-4469 TNEDWSYKFTELP
+4469 TNENWSYKFTNLP

-4493 TVDEQEVNAGD
+4493 TVDEQEVNQND
-4504 FKFYTKQVAGLNIT
+4504 LKFYTKQVTGLNVT
-4518 NTFTVPNDKI
+4518 NTFTVPDEKIEVQVNKSWEDNSNANGKRPTSIKYVLTGNGLTKDQTVTGSTTTNDNWSYKFTDLPKYDAQGNEIVYTVAEQEATTDGLKFYSNEISGEYKTGITIKNTFKVPEDKI
-4528 ELTVNKTWV
+4528 ELEVTKHWEDNSNINGKRPISIKYVVSGNNKTKEEIVTGNTTTDENWNYKFTDLAKYDSQGNEIVYTIDEQEVTPGDLKFYNKSITGLNIVNTFHVPDERISVNVSKHWEDNSNINGKRPESIKYVLTGEGNVTEQVVTGNTTNDTDWNYTFTNLPKYNAQGNEIIYTIEEQEANQNDLKFYVKQANGNYKNGFNMVNTFKVPLETVDISVNKHWA

-4551 YVLTGNGLTK
+4551 YVLSGNNQTKEQTVTGNTTSDADWNYTFTNLPKYNSQGNEIVYTVDEQEVNPGDFKFYTKQVTGMNVTNTFTVPNDKIEVQVNKVWDDNSNVNAKRPTSIKYVLSGNGLTK

-4590 KISYTLEE
+4590 
-4598 QEVATND
+4598 
-4605 LKFYAKEVTGLNVT
+4605 
-4619 NTFKVPADTI
+4619 
-4629 EVSVNKHWD
+4629 
-4638 DNSNANAKRP
+4638 
-4648 ASIKYVL
+4648 
-4655 SGNNQTQE
+4655 
-4663 QVVTGNANSDAD
+4663 
-4675 WNYTFTNL
+4675 
-4683 PKYNTQGNEII
+4683 EI
-4694 YTLEEQEVNANELKF
+4694 A
-4709 YAKDVNGNYKNGF
+4709 
-4722 NLVNTFKVPAD
+4722 
-4733 TVEAAVTKTWVDDN
+4733 
-4747 NANGKRPAS
+4747 
-4756 IKYVL
+4756 
-4761 SGDNQTKEQVV
+4761 
-4772 TGNTNSDADWNYTFT
+4772 
-4787 NLPKYDAQG
+4787 
-4796 NEIVYTVDEQEVN
+4796 
-4809 PGDFKFYTKQ
+4809 
-4819 VAGLNVTNTF
+4819 
-4829 TVPNDKIE
+4829 
-4837 VQVNKVWDD
+4837 
-4846 NSNANAKRPTSIKY
+4846 
-4860 VLSGNGLTKEQTV
+4860 
-4873 TGNTTTNE
+4873 
-4881 NWSYKF
+4881 
-4887 TDLPK
+4887 
-4892 YNAQGNEIVY
+4892 Y

-4908 AATDGLKFYT
+4908 AATDGLKFYK
-4918 NEISGEYKTA
+4918 NEISGEYKTGI
-4928 LTVKNKFTVP
+4928 TIKNKFKVP
-4938 ENKVEVEV
+4938 EDKIEVEV
-4946 TKHWEDNNNANHRR
+4946 TKHWVDNNNANHRR

-4971 GLTKEQEVIGNAT
+4971 GLTKEQEVIGNIS
-4984 TDAGW
+4984 TDENW
-4989 NYKFTN
+4989 NYTFTN
-4995 LSKYNAQG
+4995 LPKYNAQG
-5003 NEITYTVEEQEVN
+5003 NEIVYTVDEQEVN
-5016 ANDLKFYTK
+5016 PEDLKFYSK

-5031 VTNTFKV
+5031 VINTFKV
-5038 PEDKVNVTATKTW
+5038 PEDKINVKATKTW
-5051 VDSSNAKG
+5051 IDSSNAKG

-5084 TTDENWSYTFE
+5084 TSDENWSYTFE

-5108 YSVEEEITENAHLY
+5108 YSVEEEIAENVHLY
-5122 TKVITGSKESG
+5122 TKVITGNKESG

-5145 KLTIAVTKEWK
+5145 KITIAVTKEWK
-5156 DNSNVASKRPTSIK
+5156 DNSNVAGKRPTSIK
-5170 YVLKGGATPIEEV
+5170 YVLKGGATPIEAV

-5233 GDYKAGFNVANTF
+5233 GDYKAGFKVANTF

-5256 VNKVWEDDS
+5256 VNKVWEDE
-5265 NSNSKRPTSIKY
+5265 NNANTKRPTSIKY
-5277 VLKGGESD
+5277 VLKGGATPVE
-5285 KTQVVTGNA
+5285 QVVSGNT
-5294 NNNADWSY
+5294 NSNADWSY
-5302 KFTNLPKY
+5302 RFTNLPKY
-5310 SAIGDEIQY
+5310 SATGDEITY
-5319 TVEEQEVNTDE
+5319 TLEEQEVNPGD
-5330 LKFYEKE
+5330 LKCYEKE

-5342 NAGFNIKNKF
+5342 NGGFNIKNKF
-5352 KVPDEK
+5352 KVPEDK
-5358 VEAQITKTWEDN
+5358 ISVNVAKTWEDN

-5384 LKGGESDKEQVVSGN
+5384 LKGGESDKEQVVIGN
-5399 TTTNDNWSYTFT
+5399 TTTNDNWSYTFA

-5424 YTVEEQEVNPG
+5424 YTIEEQEVTPG
-5435 DLKFYNK
+5435 DLKFYEK
-5442 QIAGFNVTNT
+5442 QVNGDYQSGFNVTNT
-5452 FRIPDDK
+5452 FRIPEDK

-5469 DSSNVSSK
+5469 DSSNVSNK
-5477 RPASVKIELSDG
+5477 RPASVKVELSDG

-5501 GNEWKHTFTDL
+5501 GNEWKYTFTDL

-5526 EEKEVNPGDLQFY
+5526 DEKEVNPGDLQFY

-5573 NRKRPVSIKYVL
+5573 NRKRPVSIKYLL

-5603 DADWNHTFTGLA
+5603 DADWNYTFTGLA

-5667 VNVSKTWNDDSNSR
+5667 VNVSKTWNDNSNANN
-5681 GKRPTSIKYI
+5681 KRPASIKYVLS
-5691 ITDGQ
+5691 G
-5696 NTVEQIVTGESN
+5696 NGSTVEQIVTGENN

-5717 SNLVKYEANTGNEIS
+5717 INLVKYEANTGNEIS

-5825 ENVPKYDKNG
+5825 ENVLKYDKNG

-5872 FEVPDEKVTVKVK
+5872 FEVPDEKITVKVK

-5891 NNAASKRPTAIKVQ
+5891 NNAANKRPTAIKVQ

-5925 KYTFENISKYNGYGD
+5925 TYTFENVAKYNGYGD

-5992 EDNNNAA
+5992 EDNNNEA

-6006 KYILKGGAA
+6006 KYILKGGATD
-6015 EVEQVVSGNRT
+6015 VEQVVSGNRT
-6026 TDANWN
+6026 TDANWS
-6032 YKFTNLPKYNA
+6032 YEFTNVKKYDNNA
-6043 QGNEITY
+6043 NEIVY
-6050 TVEEQEVNANDLK
+6050 SVEEQEVNANDLK

-6084 VPTDKVTVKVS
+6084 VPDEKITVKV
-6095 KTWDDESNRA
+6095 KKVWDDESNKA

-6112 KYEVLNSNNQIVA
+6112 KYEVLNRNNQIVA
-6125 SKVQSGNKN
+6125 SKVQIGNKN

-6163 VNQNDFKFYRATV
+6163 VNQNDFKFYKATV
-6176 SGNYKSG
+6176 SGNYKNG

-6198 PKITVEWKDNSNQNN
+6198 PKITVEWKDNSNQHN

-6249 ENVPKYNKNGDPINY
+6249 ENVPKYNKNADPINY

-6307 ANKKWIDGNNAKNK
+6307 ANKKWVDGNNAKNK
-6321 RPASIKI
+6321 RPSSIKI

-6377 EVHQGELMYYTSAV
+6377 EVHPGELRYYTSVV
-6391 NGHTITNTIK
+6391 NGNTITNTIK
-6401 PVTEGKI
+6401 PITEGKI

-6463 NIMDGSYDDESKT
+6463 NITDGSYDDESKT
-6476 ITWTEN
+6476 ITWIEN

-6509 KISEENLKVTN
+6509 KISEDNLKVTN
-6520 KVRAEISLKE
+6520 KVRAEINLKE
-6530 LNKKITEN
+6530 TNKKITEN

-6545 EISSKVTVKYVLKS
+6545 EIGSKVTVKYVLKS

-6616 KKKFGRVVVSYVEKS
+6616 KKKFGKVVVSYVEKS

-6648 PYNAEGKEI
+6648 PYNAEAKDI

-6668 ENAKPVI
+6668 ENVKPVI
-6675 TEDEQKITHYYAKKV
+6675 TEEEQKIIHYYEKKV

-6736 INVKNTGEIKGSTV
+6736 INVRNTGEIKGTTI

-6782 LNPGESK
+6782 LNPGESR

-6848 DINKLLQMTGVGI
+6848 DINKVLQMTGVGI

-6866 VAAIGYTISKKV
+6866 VAAMGYTISKKV

>member
-13 TAIISLIA
+13 TTIISLIV
-21 LVGIGIA
+21 LVGIGVA

-35 NNIKLNSK
+35 NNIQLNSK
-43 AHKSPSIEERRAIN
+43 AHKAPSIEERRAIN
-57 GTINV
+57 GTVNV

-79 LGPIVGPVV
+79 LGPIVGPIV

-106 HLKDGKILLQ
+106 YLKDGKILLQ

-158 VVNPLI
+158 VVNPWI

-209 AYSEPYY
+209 AYSEKSY
-216 KNISGII
+216 
-223 TDRYTTGTNP
+223 TRYTEIPKEYYSKDTKPHANFRIFNRGEQINESSR
-233 RTSFKITNLGEL
+233 RT
-245 INQESYRIHNN
+245 HNN
-256 YVAKTYNTVKE
+256 YVAITSNTVKDL
-267 FEYRAIVPTFNG
+267 EYRAIVPEFNG
-279 YKAESVKV
+279 YKAESVQV
-287 QINNNWINSDKII
+287 IVNNKLKNENVTT
-300 TYNKDTCELL
+300 TYNKDTRELI
-310 IKYQGVGVYNIT
+310 IKYKEIGYDQNT
-322 LIEVIYPK
+322 LIEVVYPK
-330 EAGDSKASEEV
+330 ESGDSKASEEV
-341 QLTGSLKITAYNNSR
+341 EITGTLRILADNNPK
-356 YTNPLEDSV
+356 YTNPLEDIV

-371 KIEYVEQV
+371 KIEYYE
-379 KQIYSPNY
+379 IAELRYYPNY
-387 IDIGK
+387 IDILK
-392 VPTAD
+392 APTTD
-397 NPLDRYEGNT
+397 NPLDRYDGNT
-407 TLPKKE
+407 TLGKTE
-413 EYMVVWRPYSEQL
+413 EYSVVWRPYSEEM

-436 KTNYGDRLG
+436 KRKYGDTLG
-445 NPEINIKNVVSNKG
+445 ASEINIKDVVVNTG
-459 ILFSI
+459 IKFTI
-464 YPTNLTENS
+464 KPENLTENS

-484 LIREYNKTEIIENNQ
+484 LIREYNKTEILENNDRDN
-499 KFIKYDRAIKHV
+499 KYNRPVKHV
-511 KIVLNNIKVN
+511 KIVLNNIKIHN
-521 DESNNYFIHYKDI
+521 RSDNYFIHYKEI
-534 DDEELVKLT
+534 NDEELIKLT
-543 NKETFEKLSYIKS
+543 NKEAFEKLSYIKT
-556 GLTQKT
+556 GLTQKI
-562 GTKNVH
+562 GTTSVY
-568 AEDLEIYRKVNDP
+568 AEDSTAYRKTSEP
-581 TVRIGIESHNKINEQ
+581 TVDIRLYDHNKINEQ
-596 VAYKGIN
+596 IAYNGIK
-603 QEKDNDFRYN
+603 QEKDNDITYH
-613 MTMYFTNGTK
+613 MTMYFTKGTK
-623 GMRLIDDNGF
+623 GIRLVDENGF
-633 LLVKNDR
+633 SLLRADGNF
-640 NLENG
+640 ENG
-645 INASEYLKYKGI
+645 VNASEYIKYKGI
-657 YFQEP
+657 YFYQNQ
-662 EKLIDNFNLKIY
+662 KLVDNFNLKIY
-674 DNDTNELIATF
+674 DNDTNELLATF
-685 TKEEIKKYNTEE
+685 TKADIEKYNKEE
-697 KAFIYSEKIKHIR
+697 KAFIYPEKVKHIR
-710 IDSNDTIYM
+710 IDSNDNISM
-719 THIINIDN
+719 LHIINIDN
-727 NKLAGNV
+727 NKLVQNV
-734 DINTYLDEI
+734 DLNTYIDEI
-743 KYFGIKSKFSRIV
+743 KYIGIKSKFARIV
-756 QEGQEYTKFKDIETL
+756 EEGQEYTKFKDIATTG
-771 NDAYIQKSKVIAGL
+771 DAFIQKSRIDAEID
-785 NKPVNTYQKQK
+785 KPVNTYQKQK
-796 DIIHKI
+796 DITNTIYLRDVAK
-802 HLESEAIDNRNYRQP
+802 DNKGYYEQTF
-817 VKDGWKDSTILIE
+817 KGWKDSTILIE

-838 DINNIISNNE
+838 EINKIIPSDEN
-848 GIKILGYDKFEF
+848 IKILGYDKFEF

-872 NRAFNSQIIDINENL
+872 DVEYKDQSININENL
-887 TADPLAKSQ
+887 TADPLAKSKNA
-896 VTLGKIYYYNSYV
+896 LAKIYYYNAYPV
-909 AEHSQYESE
+909 EHSQYETE
-918 IKDKFDINN
+918 TADKFDINN
-927 NGKTDDVVGISTFN
+927 NGRTDDIIGLSSFSIS
-941 IGIVS
+941 IVS
-946 PDTLVITQ
+946 PDTLVVTQ
-954 EITNYNT
+954 EMTGYNT

-972 IIESNGSGQATVK
+972 IIESNGSGTATVK

-1015 KQTLKSTFSTSMTED
+1015 KQTLKSTFSTTMTED

-1035 EELKRFAKVYYS
+1035 EELKSFAKVYYS

-1052 EINEVS
+1052 GVNEVS

-1102 PVNEK
+1102 PVNER

-1144 LNISSLVKG
+1144 LNVSSLVKG
-1153 RTNPIANT
+1153 KTNPVADSV
-1161 IYSIENNEEDEDFVI
+1161 YSVENNEDDEDLAI
-1176 SKTVETDNEGK
+1176 SKTVVTDQSGN

-1213 NLKIKFKLFEQNGRV
+1213 NIKIKFKLVEQNGRLELQV
-1228 EVKITEGNEFVKE
+1228 TEGNEYVKE

-1248 AETNAIAN
+1248 ERTNAIAN

-1266 ITINKKSDKTKQN
+1266 ITINKKSEKTKEN
-1279 LKNVIYKLSEN
+1279 LKYVAYKLSGN
-1290 DNNAERRGS
+1290 DNSTSQQGS

-1538 PVGTQEEI
+1538 PVGNQEEI

-1576 QASNDKYELPERE
+1576 QASNDKYDLPERE

-1596 NVGEATK
+1596 NVGEASK

-1619 NRENYA
+1619 NKENYV
-1625 NTGVKATYV
+1625 NTGVKVTYV

-1656 KEFNVTKKI
+1656 KEFNITKKT
-1665 ELKNM
+1665 ELKGM
-1670 REINQST
+1670 REIDRMT
-1677 EVNIGKDGSIY
+1677 EMNIGKDGSIY
-1688 VYSEKIGTTKF
+1688 IYSPKIGTTKF

-1712 YFGGIYNNGIRGPSN
+1712 FFGGIYNNGIRGPSN

-1738 KILAGRNDSSID
+1738 KILSGRNDSFID
-1750 VYSNINSAKLLSNYN
+1750 VYSNISSAKLLSNYD

-1789 VVNIYNNDLSIE
+1789 VVNIYKNDLSIE

-1811 GGEWLLF
+1811 SGEWLLF
-1818 NIANIYEDA
+1818 NIANIYEDT

-1861 TVLPDGKIYFI
+1861 TVLPDGRIYFI

-1916 INADGSIDYSDSGEN
+1916 INADGSIDYTNSDEN
-1931 NVFSEYINR
+1931 NMYSEMINH

-1952 PQSEIVVENKW
+1952 PQSEIVVENKL

-1971 VTGGG
+1971 SSIGGT
-1976 RISGEGENPYEE
+1976 ISGKGENPYEE
-1988 VEIYSDSKKDI
+1988 VEINSDSNKPIEIKADEGYVIAKI
-1999 VVQAHRG
+1999 V
-2006 FMISRITI
+2006 I
-2014 NGEEYPIPDQV
+2014 NGEEYPISDEHNITLTK
-2025 FNPTRSETIVLD
+2025 FNNI
-2037 KFTNMTEDKHINV
+2037 TEDKNINV
-2050 EFTTFA
+2050 VFDLASNVARYKIQTF
-2056 KGPRKVAVRT
+2056 
-2066 YHYLKGT
+2066 HYLKGT
-2073 TTEVAPTTRKIY
+2073 NTEVAPTVINY
-2085 LQNESYTTEPKIL
+2085 YNERENTYITEPKIL

-2110 YIIPDNATGTT
+2110 YIIPTNATGDAIT
-2121 SEPQANGN
+2121 ANKTGN
-2129 YNVIYYYVKKKAKVI
+2129 NSVIYYYVKKKAKVI

-2150 KPDGNTEE
+2150 KTDGSTEE
-2158 IKPKDE
+2158 IKPTDE

-2180 NPKYELIRID
+2180 NTKYELIRID

-2236 GTTIE
+2236 GTIIA

-2435 KVILDRNNER
+2435 KIILDRNNER
-2445 EVNSKY
+2445 EVNSKF

-2508 DGWEI
+2508 DGWET
-2513 KIDQLP
+2513 KIEQLP

-2550 NNKFYQSAATTPS
+2550 NNKFYQSAATTHS

-2602 KYVLNGGRTPVEQV
+2602 KYVLNGGKSPVEQV
-2616 VTGNSTTNDG
+2616 VTGNTTTNDG

-2646 TVSEQEATADG
+2646 TVSEQEATTDG

-2662 NRVSGEYKTGITI
+2662 NRVSGEYKTGLTI

-2687 VIATKHWEDEN
+2687 VIATKHWEDAN

-2710 ILNGGKTPVEQVVS
+2710 VLNGGRTPIEQVVS

-2748 EIVYT
+2748 EISYS

-2760 SGDLKFY
+2760 SGHLKFY

-2794 WEDNSN
+2794 WEDGNN
-2800 ANGKRPASIK
+2800 ANGKRPTSIK

-2817 TTKEQVVTGNATSD
+2817 LTKEQVVTGNTTSD

-2870 SNANYDLTNTFKVPN
+2870 SKTNYDLTNTFKVPN

-2898 GNNANGKR
+2898 NSNANGKR
-2906 PASVKYVLTGNGLTK
+2906 PVSVKYVLTGNGLTK
-2921 EQIVTGNRATDDNWS
+2921 EQIVTGNSTTDDNWS

-2951 IVYTVDEQEA
+2951 IVYTVDEKEA
-2961 NTNGLKFYQKSI
+2961 NTDGLKFYQKSI

-2986 DKIEVAVTKVWNDSN
+2986 DKIEVAVTKTWLDSN
-3001 NANGKRPTSVKYI
+3001 NANRKRPTSVKYI

-3020 NKEQVVTGNAATDAN
+3020 NKEQVVTGNSTTDAD

-3058 EQEVNAGD
+3058 EQEVNPND

-3071 KQVTGLNVTNTFT
+3071 KQIDGSEVTNTFT

-3133 DDNWDYVF
+3133 TDGWEYVF
-3141 TDLPKYNEVGEEYR
+3141 TDLPKYNEVGDEYI
-3155 YTIEEEITEN
+3155 YKIEEEITEN
-3165 AHLYQKQISSSGIE
+3165 AHLYQKQISSSRIDD
-3179 GETEKF
+3179 ETEKF
-3185 NVLNRFEVPNEKIEV
+3185 DVLNTFEVPNEKIEV
-3200 PVTKHWEDNSNANHK
+3200 PVTKHWEDNSNANGK
-3215 RPTSIKYVLK
+3215 RPASIKYVLK
-3225 GGAAPVEK
+3225 GGASPVEK
-3233 VVSGNTT
+3233 VVSGNTI
-3240 TDENWGYTFTDLPK
+3240 TDENWGYTFTNLPK
-3254 YNQAGDLIR
+3254 YNESGDQIR

-3327 NGQTQEKV
+3327 NEQTQEKV
-3335 VSGNTTTDENWSY
+3335 VTGNRTTDDGWSY
-3348 KFTEL
+3348 KFTDL
-3353 PKYNDQGNEIVYT
+3353 PKYNDQGNIIDYT
-3366 LDEQEVNPGDFKFY
+3366 VDEQEVNPGDLKFY
-3380 TKSVRGYDVTNT
+3380 TKSVRGFNVTNT

-3424 VLSGNGLTKEKVV
+3424 VLSGNGLTKEQVV

-3456 YNNQGNEIVYTV
+3456 YNGQGNEIVYTI

-3473 NSGDFKFYTKSIRG
+3473 NPGDFKFYAKSITG
-3487 FDVTNTFTV
+3487 LNVTNTFTV
-3496 PDEKIE
+3496 PDDKIE
-3502 IQVNK
+3502 VQVNK
-3507 TWTDDNN
+3507 TWADDNN
-3514 ANGKRPTS
+3514 VNGKRPVS
-3522 IKYVLSGNGLTKE
+3522 IKYVLTGNGLTKE

-3573 VTPNDLK
+3573 VSPNDLK

-3586 RGFDVTNTF
+3586 KGFDVTNTF

-3612 DSNKNGKRPASIKY
+3612 ESNKNAKRPASIKY

-3637 VVTGNSTSNED
+3637 VVTGNSTTNED
-3648 WSYKFTDLPKYNTQ
+3648 WSYKFTDLPKYNAQ

-3670 DEQEVNTNDLKFYT
+3670 DEQEVNANDLKFYT

-3710 WDDNSNANAKRPTSI
+3710 WEDNSNANAKRPTSI

-3740 TGNTTSNEDW
+3740 SGTATTDENW
-3750 SYKFTNLAKYNAQ
+3750 SYKFTNLPKYNAQ
-3763 GNEIAYTVSEKE
+3763 GNEISYTVSEKE
-3775 VSTDDLKFYTNEITG
+3775 VNTDDLKFYTNQISGE
-3790 DYKTGINIKNKFTV
+3790 YKSGINITNKFTV
-3804 PDNKVEVTITK
+3804 PDNKIEIEVTK
-3815 TWVDNSNA
+3815 TWEDNSNA
-3823 NGKRPISIKYVL
+3823 NDKRPTSIKYVL
-3835 SGNNQPQEQV
+3835 SGDGKKQEQI
-3845 VTGNAA
+3845 VTGNS
-3851 TDADWNYTFTNLP
+3851 TTNADWNYTFTNLP

-3874 YSVQEQEVNPND
+3874 YSLEEKEVNQND
-3886 LKFYSKEVNGFNITN
+3886 LKFYSKEVNGFKITN
-3901 TFKVPGDKVSVKV
+3901 TFKVPGDKISVKV
-3914 TKHWEDDSNANS
+3914 TKHWEDNSNANS

-3945 TVTGNRTTDANWNY
+3945 VVTGNTATDANWNY

-3973 YQYSVEEEITENAH
+3973 YQYSVEEEIIENAH

-4022 EDDSNANGKRPA
+4022 EDNSNVNGKRPA

-4043 ATETEQVV
+4043 STPIEKVV
-4051 TGNTT
+4051 TGSTT
-4056 TDVDWNYTF
+4056 TDDNWNYTF
-4065 ANQVKYNSQGDEIR
+4065 TDLPKYNSQGNEIA
-4079 YTVEEQEVNANDLK
+4079 YTIDEQEVNQNDLK
-4093 FYTKSITDFNI
+4093 FYKKSINKYSI
-4104 TNTFTVPDEKVE
+4104 TNTFTVPDEKTEVQ
-4116 ATVTKTWIDNNNA
+4116 VNKTWEDNSNV

-4150 VVTGN
+4150 
-4155 NTTDADWNYTFTNL
+4155 
-4169 PKYNAQG
+4169 
-4176 NEISYTVDEQ
+4176 
-4186 EVNTDDFKFYTKQ
+4186 
-4199 VTGLNVTNT
+4199 
-4208 FTVPSDKVSVK
+4208 
-4219 VTKTW
+4219 
-4224 SDNSNEK
+4224 
-4231 GKRPASIKYILKGG
+4231 
-4245 ATETAQVVTGNT
+4245 
-4257 STDADWSYTFT
+4257 
-4268 DLPKYNENGQEYQYS
+4268 
-4283 VEEEITENAYLYQ
+4283 
-4296 KAITKDKTNEFTVVN
+4296 
-4311 TFKVPED
+4311 
-4318 KVTPRVTVTWED
+4318 
-4330 GSNVNGKRPNNV
+4330 
-4342 KVIVKDKEGKT
+4342 
-4353 VKEATVTGNP
+4353 TVTGS
-4363 TDDEWNKVFE
+4363 T
-4373 NVPKYDKNGDPI
+4373 
-4385 PYTVEEQPNTP
+4385 T
-4396 DGLKFYKVTVSGD
+4396 
-4409 IDQGF
+4409 
-4414 KVTNKFKVPN
+4414 
-4424 DKIELTVNKTW
+4424 
-4435 SDDNNVNGKR
+4435 
-4445 PVSIKY
+4445 
-4451 VLTGNGLTKE
+4451 
-4461 QVVTGNTS
+4461 
-4469 TNEDWSYKFTELP
+4469 TNENWSYKFTNLP

-4493 TVDEQEVNAGD
+4493 TVDEQEVNQND
-4504 FKFYTKQVAGLNIT
+4504 LKFYTKQVTGLNVT
-4518 NTFTVPNDKI
+4518 NTFTVPDEKI
-4528 ELTVNKTWV
+4528 EVQVNKSWE
-4537 DDNNANGKRPTSIK
+4537 DNSNANGKRPTSIK

-4561 EQVVTGNTS
+4561 DQTVTGS
-4570 TNEDWSYKFTDLPKY
+4570 TTTNDNWSYKFTDLPKY
-4585 NAQGN
+4585 DAQGNEIVYTVAEQEATTDGLKFYSNEISGEYKTGITIKNTFKVPEDKIELEVTKHWEDNSNINGKRPISIKYVVSGNNKTKEEIVTGNTTTDENWNYKFTDLAKYDSQGNEIVYTIDEQEVTPGDLKFYNKSITGLNIVNTFHVPDERISVNVSKHWEDNNNINGKRPASIKYVLTGEGNTTEQVVTGNTTSDTDWNYTFTNLSKYNAQGN
-4590 KISYTLEE
+4590 EIIYTIEE
-4598 QEVATND
+4598 QETNQND
-4605 LKFYAKEVTGLNVT
+4605 LKFYVKQANGNYKNGFNMV
-4619 NTFKVPADTI
+4619 NTFKVPLETVNI
-4629 EVSVNKHWD
+4629 SVNKHWVD
-4638 DNSNANAKRP
+4638 DNNANGKRP
-4648 ASIKYVL
+4648 TSIKYVL
-4655 SGNNQTQE
+4655 SGNNQT
-4663 QVVTGNANSDAD
+4663 
-4675 WNYTFTNL
+4675 
-4683 PKYNTQGNEII
+4683 
-4694 YTLEEQEVNANELKF
+4694 
-4709 YAKDVNGNYKNGF
+4709 
-4722 NLVNTFKVPAD
+4722 
-4733 TVEAAVTKTWVDDN
+4733 
-4747 NANGKRPAS
+4747 
-4756 IKYVL
+4756 
-4761 SGDNQTKEQVV
+4761 KEQLV

-4809 PGDFKFYTKQ
+4809 AGDFKFYTKQ
-4819 VAGLNVTNTF
+4819 VTGLNVTNTF

-4846 NSNANAKRPTSIKY
+4846 NSNVNAKRPTSIKY
-4860 VLSGNGLTKEQTV
+4860 VLSGNGLTKEQVV
-4873 TGNTTTNE
+4873 TGNTSTNE
-4881 NWSYKF
+4881 DWSYKF

-4892 YNAQGNEIVY
+4892 YNAQGNEIAY

-4908 AATDGLKFYT
+4908 AATDGLKFYK
-4918 NEISGEYKTA
+4918 NEISGEYKTGI
-4928 LTVKNKFTVP
+4928 TIKNKFKVP
-4938 ENKVEVEV
+4938 EDKIEVEV
-4946 TKHWEDNNNANHRR
+4946 TKHWVDNNNANHRR

-4971 GLTKEQEVIGNAT
+4971 GLTKEQEVIGNIS
-4984 TDAGW
+4984 TDENW
-4989 NYKFTN
+4989 NYTFTN
-4995 LSKYNAQG
+4995 LPKYNAQG
-5003 NEITYTVEEQEVN
+5003 NEIVYTVDEQEVN

-5038 PEDKVNVTATKTW
+5038 PEDKVNVKATKTW
-5051 VDSSNAKG
+5051 IDSSNAKG

-5108 YSVEEEITENAHLY
+5108 YSVEEEIAENVHLY
-5122 TKVITGSKESG
+5122 TKVITGNKESG

-5145 KLTIAVTKEWK
+5145 KITIAVTKEWN
-5156 DNSNVASKRPTSIK
+5156 DNSNVAGKRPSSIK
-5170 YVLKGGATPIEEV
+5170 YILKGGATPIEAV

-5256 VNKVWEDDS
+5256 VNKVWEDE
-5265 NSNSKRPTSIKY
+5265 NNANTKRPTSIKY

-5294 NNNADWSY
+5294 NSNADWSY

-5310 SAIGDEIQY
+5310 SATGDEIQY

-5342 NAGFNIKNKF
+5342 NSGFNIKNKF
-5352 KVPDEK
+5352 KVPEEK
-5358 VEAQITKTWEDN
+5358 VEVQITKTWEDN
-5370 SNVNGKRPASIKYI
+5370 SNVNGKRPASIKYV
-5384 LKGGESDKEQVVSGN
+5384 LSGKGSTKEQTVTGN

-5435 DLKFYNK
+5435 DLKFYEK
-5442 QIAGFNVTNT
+5442 QVNGDYQSGFNVTNT

-5469 DSSNVSSK
+5469 DSSNVSNK
-5477 RPASVKIELSDG
+5477 RPSSIKIELSDG

-5501 GNEWKHTFTDL
+5501 GNEWKYTFTDL

-5526 EEKEVNPGDLQFY
+5526 DEKEVNPGDLQFY

-5585 KNKETVASEKVV
+5585 KNKETIASEKVV
-5597 AGNETT
+5597 AGNEIT
-5603 DADWNHTFTGLA
+5603 DADWNYTFTGLA

-5667 VNVSKTWNDDSNSR
+5667 VNVSKTWNDNSNANN
-5681 GKRPTSIKYI
+5681 KRPASIKYVLS
-5691 ITDGQ
+5691 G
-5696 NTVEQIVTGESN
+5696 NGSTVEQIITGESN

-5872 FEVPDEKVTVKVK
+5872 FEVPDEKITVKVK

-5925 KYTFENISKYNGYGD
+5925 TYTFENVAKYNGYGD

-5999 NKRPQSI
+5999 NKRPTSI
-6006 KYILKGGAA
+6006 KYVLSGNNQTQ
-6015 EVEQVVSGNRT
+6015 EQVVSGNRT

-6078 VVNKFT
+6078 VINKFT
-6084 VPTDKVTVKVS
+6084 VPTEKVTVKVS

-6105 NKRPSSI
+6105 NKRPASI
-6112 KYEVLNSNNQIVA
+6112 KYEVLNRNNQIVA
-6125 SKVQSGNKN
+6125 SKVQIGNKN

-6154 EVYNVQEVE
+6154 EMYNVQEVE

-6183 FTVTNKFEVPNEEVT
+6183 FMVTNKFEVPNEEVT

-6249 ENVPKYNKNGDPINY
+6249 ENVPKYNKNADPINY

-6307 ANKKWIDGNNAKNK
+6307 ANKKWVDGNNAKNK
-6321 RPASIKI
+6321 RPESIKI

-6377 EVHQGELMYYTSAV
+6377 EVHPGELRYYTSVV
-6391 NGHTITNTIK
+6391 NGNTITNTIK
-6401 PVTEGKI
+6401 PITEGKI

-6463 NIMDGSYDDESKT
+6463 NITDGSYDDESKT
-6476 ITWTEN
+6476 ITWIEN
-6482 LNNIDTHSNGDKEV
+6482 LNNIDTHSDGDKEI

-6509 KISEENLKVTN
+6509 KISEDNLKVTN
-6520 KVRAEISLKE
+6520 KVRAEINLKE
-6530 LNKKITEN
+6530 TNKKITEN

-6545 EISSKVTVKYVLKS
+6545 EIGSKVTVKYVLKS

-6616 KKKFGRVVVSYVEKS
+6616 KKKFGKVVVSYVEKS

-6648 PYNAEGKEI
+6648 PYNAEAKDI

-6668 ENAKPVI
+6668 ENVKPVI
-6675 TEDEQKITHYYAKKV
+6675 TEEEQKIIHYYEKKV

-6802 NFGTLVNKV
+6802 NFGTLVNKA

-6848 DINKLLQMTGVGI
+6848 DINKVLQMTGVGI

-6866 VAAIGYTISKKV
+6866 VAAMGYTISRKV

>member
-1 MLNISSKMKKIL
+1 MLKISSKMKKIL
-13 TAIISLIA
+13 TTIISLIA

-35 NNIKLNSK
+35 NNIQLNSK
-43 AHKSPSIEERRAIN
+43 AHKAPSIEERRAIN
-57 GTINV
+57 GTVNV

-79 LGPIVGPVV
+79 LGPIVGPVISN
-88 RTIPTKD
+88 IPTKD
-95 IYMELSVVGDG
+95 IYMELSVRGDG
-106 HLKDGKILLQ
+106 HLKDGKILIK
-116 PTNGK
+116 PTN
-121 ISTTLVTD
+121 SSVRTTLVSD
-129 NVINGTYVGT
+129 NVINGVYIGEV
-139 PNEIKL
+139 NEIKL
-145 KNVQSGTTRIIKG
+145 KNIQSGTTRIIKG
-158 VVNPLI
+158 LVVPKVIDKN
-164 LGKDYFLRNDNKII
+164 YFLRNDNQVI
-178 FKGTYVSADGQE
+178 FKATYVSADGQE
-190 TPLEKEVRY
+190 TPIEKTVNF
-199 TVESMYEYIK
+199 TVETMYEYIK
-209 AYSEPYY
+209 AFSSPE
-216 KNISGII
+216 
-223 TDRYTTGTNP
+223 
-233 RTSFKITNLGEL
+233 TSL
-245 INQESYRIHNN
+245 INQKYEYTKNSKPYA
-256 YVAKTYNTVKE
+256 YFYMVNTGEQFTKSTSNTSAYLNSTLKE
-267 FEYRAIVPTFNG
+267 FEYRAQIPKFNG
-279 YKAESVKV
+279 YNAEEVTANVYGDAEEKNITTSYDKNSGEFVIKYKGFNRYKKVTAISVKYPEESKV
-287 QINNNWINSDKII
+287 NNPSEN
-300 TYNKDTCELL
+300 L
-310 IKYQGVGVYNIT
+310 ILNGT
-322 LIEVIYPK
+322 LTI
-330 EAGDSKASEEV
+330 S
-341 QLTGSLKITAYNNSR
+341 AYNNEK
-356 YTNPLEDSV
+356 YNKLEYRT
-365 TSTDKR
+365 TSEGKAR
-371 KIEYVEQV
+371 IEYRELVENNNY
-379 KQIYSPNY
+379 YSPTY
-387 IDIGK
+387 VSFQS
-392 VPTAD
+392 VPYAD
-397 NPLDRYEGNT
+397 NTIDLYEGST
-407 TLPKKE
+407 TASKKQEYRVVWQPHSKE
-413 EYMVVWRPYSEQL
+413 EI
-426 TTNEIELTEN
+426 TTEVELTED
-436 KTNYGDRLG
+436 KSDYGDKLYSPMLDL
-445 NPEINIKNVVSNKG
+445 NNIVTNKG
-459 ILFSI
+459 ISMAISSSSL
-464 YPTNLTENS
+464 NEDS
-473 TIKIYDDETNE
+473 TITVYDDETNE
-484 LIREYNKTEIIENNQ
+484 LIHTFNKNEIIEYSN
-499 KFIKYDRAIKHV
+499 KEYIYTRPIKHV
-511 KIVLNNIKVN
+511 KVVLNNIKVN
-521 DESNNYFIHYKDI
+521 RNYGIIIKHLKEI
-534 DDEELVKLT
+534 DDSELIKLT
-543 NKETFEKLSYIKS
+543 TKEEFEKLSRIATTYQQKINNETVTAKTQGVYYQRKIPSVGTYIFDH
-556 GLTQKT
+556 
-562 GTKNVH
+562 V
-568 AEDLEIYRKVNDP
+568 
-581 TVRIGIESHNKINEQ
+581 KINEQ
-596 VAYKGIN
+596 AAYN
-603 QEKDNDFRYN
+603 NEKADVDNDFIYR
-613 MTMYFTNGTK
+613 MGITSTHSTK
-623 GMRLIDDNGF
+623 GIRIVDEEGVLLGNNKIKADNY
-633 LLVKNDR
+633 
-640 NLENG
+640 
-645 INASEYLKYKGI
+645 IKYKGL
-657 YFQEP
+657 YFL
-662 EKLIDNFNLKIY
+662 KNYNLKNNFNLKIY
-674 DNDTNELIATF
+674 DNDTNQLIASF
-685 TKEEIKKYNTEE
+685 SKSDVERINRKED
-697 KAFIYSEKIKHIR
+697 AFIYPEYIKHIR
-710 IDSNDTIYM
+710 VETNDSVDIE
-719 THIINIDN
+719 HIMNINTEELVRNIDI
-727 NKLAGNV
+727 NKYYNEIQSMT
-734 DINTYLDEI
+734 INA
-743 KYFGIKSKFSRIV
+743 KYARIV
-756 QEGQEYTKFKDIETL
+756 NDGQEYSNFKERT
-771 NDAYIQKSKVIAGL
+771 AS
-785 NKPVNTYQKQK
+785 NKLYLQYSIGSGTTNKAISTYQKQK
-796 DIIHKI
+796 DVNQTIRLSSIYKYS
-802 HLESEAIDNRNYRQP
+802 LFNSATGRN
-817 VKDGWKDSTILIE
+817 GWKNATVLIE
-830 YPEEIKKV
+830 YPEDVKRI
-838 DINNIISNNE
+838 DINKITSNRENVE
-848 GIKILGYDKFEF
+848 ILGYDKFELD
-860 EGKQY
+860 GKQY

-872 NRAFNSQIIDINENL
+872 NKVLDEHSININANI
-887 TADPLAKSQ
+887 TVDPLAKSK
-896 VTLGKIYYYNSYV
+896 TTFATMYFYNSYP
-909 AEHSQYESE
+909 AELSQYYYST
-918 IKDKFDINN
+918 KDKFDINN
-927 NGKTDDVVGISTFN
+927 NGDTNDMVGTGTIPIT
-941 IGIVS
+941 IVS
-946 PDTLVITQ
+946 PDTLVLTQ
-954 EITNYNT
+954 EITGYNT
-961 KNETTYAPGTG
+961 KNETAYAPGIG
-972 IIESNGSGQATVK
+972 VIESNGSGTATVK
-985 IQLANYWTPTVSNV
+985 IQLANYWTPSVSDI

-1010 ITPLS
+1010 ITSLS
-1015 KQTLKSTFSTSMTED
+1015 KQTLKSTFSTTMTNE

-1035 EELKRFAKVYYS
+1035 EDLKNTAKVYYS

-1052 EINEVS
+1052 SMNES
-1058 AWKEK
+1058 NIWKTAD
-1063 SQVTNW
+1063 QITNW

-1074 FYIDL
+1074 FYIDFGNKVL
-1079 GSKILNPQ
+1079 GPD
-1087 EKQTITYK
+1087 EKKTITYK
-1095 VNVPLDT
+1095 INVPLDV

-1107 TYSTVAATFDL
+1107 TYSTVAGTFNL
-1118 NTERDG
+1118 NTEHDG

-1129 AESNKVGIQLLKRYN
+1129 VESNKVGIQLVKRYN
-1144 LNISSLVKG
+1144 LNIASIIKGKETPVQGSL
-1153 RTNPIANT
+1153 
-1161 IYSIENNEEDEDFVI
+1161 YSVENNEDDEDLAI
-1176 SKTVETDNEGK
+1176 SKTAITDKLGN

-1198 YTLTEKSIDSNYEER
+1198 YTLTEKSVDKNIEEK
-1213 NLKIKFKLFEQNGRV
+1213 NVKVKFKLVEQNGRLELQV
-1228 EVKITEGNEFVKE
+1228 YEGNEYIKE

-1248 AETNAIAN
+1248 ATSNAVVN
-1256 IKFEYLKKYK
+1256 IKLEYLKKYK
-1266 ITINKKSDKTKQN
+1266 LTINKKSQVTKEN
-1279 LKNVIYKLSEN
+1279 IKNVGYKLSGRES
-1290 DNNAERRGS
+1290 DNKQYGN
-1299 TDENGNLTFSSLKTN
+1299 TDENGNLTFEGLRTN
-1314 VIYTLTETFAPKH
+1314 VIYTLTETVAPMH
-1327 YLNAPITF
+1327 YIHPEIQF
-1335 RATETNGVP
+1335 KVTETNGIP
-1344 NIELLSG
+1344 KIEVIKG
-1351 HSESISIS
+1351 NPESLTIS

-1377 KTYTLKVVKYEKGNL
+1377 KTYTLKIVKYEKGDL
-1392 NKRLKNA
+1392 NKRLAHA
-1399 QFLIKGDGIP
+1399 QFSIKGDGIL
-1409 NGKVIETD
+1409 NGKVLETD
-1417 ENGEATLTDLYEYK
+1417 ENGEATITGLYEYK
-1431 EGQSYKGEY
+1431 EGQEYKGEY
-1440 TIEELVAPE
+1440 AIEEIVNPE
-1449 GYKGKYKVGVLVK
+1449 GYTGSYKISTKIK
-1462 RDAAQI
+1462 RNEHNVAV
-1468 ARVYATT
+1468 VYATT
-1475 TELDI
+1475 TDLEI
-1480 KNAESDHPTV
+1480 KNAETDHPTV
-1490 YFFVP
+1490 YFYVP
-1495 NEPLFKIIKKD
+1495 NEPLFKIIKRD
-1506 AKTQELL
+1506 AKTSELL

-1524 ESGRESEALDINDN
+1524 ESGSESEALDINNN
-1538 PVGTQEEI
+1538 PVGNREEI

-1551 RTILTDDKGEYTA
+1551 RTILTNDKGEYSA
-1564 GLKAGRYKFIEL
+1564 GLKKGTYKFIEL
-1576 QASNDKYELPERE
+1576 EASNDKYELPERE

-1596 NVGEATK
+1596 NVGEPTK
-1603 AKYVLKEN
+1603 AKYKFVEDQNLKKIPEV
-1611 THINKAIS
+1611 TKEY
-1619 NRENYA
+1619 RE
-1625 NTGVKATYV
+1625 TVGLRRTFV
-1634 NGQSVTYKITDEN
+1634 NGEVIHYTLKKDKTDKIGNNRILT
-1647 GKKYLNIYD
+1647 IYD
-1656 KEFNVTKKI
+1656 NEFNVKK
-1665 ELKNM
+1665 EVTFDTGDNYSTP
-1670 REINQST
+1670 EI
-1677 EVNIGKDGSIY
+1677 NIGKDGSIY
-1688 VYSEKIGTTKF
+1688 SYIPKYGIRKYSPDGRFISQVG
-1699 DSEGNFLYRSNDE
+1699 E
-1712 YFGGIYNNGIRGPSN
+1712 YFGFARFQYDRLKWDMGAFGNSLFDSDTKSIPFQNPVVKNDDASVLLKEVYNAKRKPSMKNGVLSIDYSN
-1727 QFGSFLIDNDN
+1727 QSQTVLTVYDNELNILSKINVNTDREADVMYRDN
-1738 KILAGRNDSSID
+1738 TFDQ
-1750 VYSNINSAKLLSNYN
+1750 VYDDY
-1765 RQKRIVKPS
+1765 
-1774 FFGGF
+1774 
-1779 LELVYNHSNG
+1779 
-1789 VVNIYNNDLSIE
+1789 
-1801 KTFNINTKYK
+1801 
-1811 GGEWLLF
+1811 
-1818 NIANIYEDA
+1818 
-1827 EGNIYVE
+1827 EGNIYV
-1834 NTDENKI
+1834 NNIKTNNI
-1841 DVYNRE
+1841 DVYDRS
-1847 GTLLKQINKLGNEF
+1847 GTLKRSIERKGEDF
-1861 TVLPDGKIYFI
+1861 TVLPDGKIYFFKQLQHLKGETPVEVTVI
-1872 DFKHEEKNQIN
+1872 DQEGNEIANTTLAKVRYYERFKHIN
-1883 VKLILTENNGD
+1883 VT
-1894 KIYEKSLENVRYWP
+1894 
-1908 YENKLGIN
+1908 
-1916 INADGSIDYSDSGEN
+1916 ADGSIEYSDDYDREVVN
-1931 NVFSEYINR
+1931 KKI
-1940 RLDLEIE
+1940 DLKLE

-1952 PQSEIVVENKW
+1952 PKSEVVVENKL

-1971 VTGGG
+1971 SSIGGN
-1976 RISGEGENPYEE
+1976 ISGKGENPYEE
-1988 VEIYSDSKKDI
+1988 VEINSDSNKPIEIRTDEGYVIAKI
-1999 VVQAHRG
+1999 L
-2006 FMISRITI
+2006 I
-2014 NGEEYPIPDQV
+2014 NGEEYPISDEHNMTLPQ
-2025 FNPTRSETIVLD
+2025 FNNI
-2037 KFTNMTEDKHINV
+2037 TEDKNINV
-2050 EFTTFA
+2050 VFDLASNVARYKIQTF
-2056 KGPRKVAVRT
+2056 
-2066 YHYLKGT
+2066 HYLKGT
-2073 TTEVAPTTRKIY
+2073 NTEVAPTVINY
-2085 LQNESYTTEPKIL
+2085 YNERENTYITEPKIL

-2110 YIIPDNATGTT
+2110 YIIPTNATGDAIV
-2121 SEPQANGN
+2121 ANNTGN
-2129 YNVIYYYVKKKAKVI
+2129 NSVIYYYVKKKAKVI

-2150 KPDGNTEE
+2150 KSDGSTEE

-2282 ITVVYKYRKVTP
+2282 ITVVYKYRKVAP

-2435 KVILDRNNER
+2435 KIILDRNNER
-2445 EVNSKY
+2445 EVNSKS

-2508 DGWEI
+2508 DGWET
-2513 KIDQLP
+2513 KIEQLP

-2602 KYVLNGGRTPVEQV
+2602 KYVLNGGKTPVEQV
-2616 VTGNSTTNDG
+2616 VTGNTTTNDG

-2646 TVSEQEATADG
+2646 TVSEQEVTTDG

-2662 NRVSGEYKTGITI
+2662 NRVSGEYKAGITI

-2710 ILNGGKTPVEQVVS
+2710 ILNGGRTPIEQVVS

-2730 ADWAYTF
+2730 ADWRYTF

-2748 EIVYT
+2748 EISYS

-2794 WEDNSN
+2794 WEDGNNS
-2800 ANGKRPASIK
+2800 NGKRPTSIK

-2817 TTKEQVVTGNATSD
+2817 LTKEQVVTGNTTSD

-2858 EVNANDLKFYAK
+2858 EVNENDLKFYAK
-2870 SNANYDLTNTFKVPN
+2870 SKANYDLTNTFKVPN

-2898 GNNANGKR
+2898 NSNANGKR
-2906 PASVKYVLTGNGLTK
+2906 PASVKYILTGNGLTK

-2942 PKYNSQGNE
+2942 PKYNNQGNE

-2961 NTNGLKFYQKSI
+2961 NSNGLKFYQKSI

-3020 NKEQVVTGNAATDAN
+3020 NKEQVVTGNAATDEN

-3084 VPDDKLTIKIVKTW
+3084 VPDDKITIKIVKTW

-3133 DDNWDYVF
+3133 IDGWQYIF
-3141 TDLPKYNEVGEEYR
+3141 EDLPKYNEVGEEYR

-3165 AHLYQKQISSSGIE
+3165 AHLYQKQISSSRIDD
-3179 GETEKF
+3179 ETEKF
-3185 NVLNRFEVPNEKIEV
+3185 HVLNTFEVQNEKIEV
-3200 PVTKHWEDNSNANHK
+3200 PVTKHWEDNSNVNGK

-3233 VVSGNTT
+3233 VVSGNAT
-3240 TDENWGYTFTDLPK
+3240 TDENWGYTFTNLPK
-3254 YNQAGDLIR
+3254 YNESGDQIR

-3313 NAKRPASV
+3313 NAKRPTSV

-3335 VSGNTTTDENWSY
+3335 VTGNTTTDENWGY
-3348 KFTEL
+3348 KFTDL
-3353 PKYNDQGNEIVYT
+3353 PKYNDQGNVIDYT
-3366 LDEQEVNPGDFKFY
+3366 IDEQEVNPGDFKFY
-3380 TKSVRGYDVTNT
+3380 TKSVRGFNVTNT
-3392 FTVPDEKIEVQV
+3392 FTVPDDKIEVQV
-3404 NKTWV
+3404 NKTWT

-3414 NSKRPASIKY
+3414 NGKRPVSIKY
-3424 VLSGNGLTKEKVV
+3424 VLSGNGLTKEQVV

-3442 TNDNWSYKF
+3442 INDNWSYKF

-3473 NSGDFKFYTKSIRG
+3473 NAGDFKFYTKQVTGLNI
-3487 FDVTNTFTV
+3487 TNTFTV

-3502 IQVNK
+3502 VQVNK

-3514 ANGKRPTS
+3514 VNAKRPAS
-3522 IKYVLSGNGLTKE
+3522 IKYVLTGNGLTKE

-3612 DSNKNGKRPASIKY
+3612 ESNKSAKRPTSIKY

-3637 VVTGNSTSNED
+3637 VVTGNSTTNED
-3648 WSYKFTDLPKYNTQ
+3648 WSYKFTDLPKYNAQ

-3670 DEQEVNTNDLKFYT
+3670 DEQEVNANDLKFYT

-3763 GNEIAYTVSEKE
+3763 GNEISYTVSEKE
-3775 VSTDDLKFYTNEITG
+3775 VNTDDLKFYTNQISGE
-3790 DYKTGINIKNKFTV
+3790 YKSGINITNTFTV
-3804 PDNKVEVTITK
+3804 PDNKIEIEVTK
-3815 TWVDNSNA
+3815 TWEDNSNA
-3823 NGKRPISIKYVL
+3823 NGKRPTSIKYVL
-3835 SGNNQPQEQV
+3835 LGDGKKQEQI
-3845 VTGNAA
+3845 VTGNS
-3851 TDADWNYTFTNLP
+3851 TTNADWNYTFTNLP

-3874 YSVQEQEVNPND
+3874 YSLEEKEVNPND

-3959 TFTELPKYNENGQE
+3959 TFAELPKYDENGQE

-4022 EDDSNANGKRPA
+4022 EDNSNANGKRPA

-4051 TGNTT
+4051 TGNTA
-4056 TDVDWNYTF
+4056 TDADWNYTF

-4116 ATVTKTWIDNNNA
+4116 ATVTKTWVDNNNA

-4155 NTTDADWNYTFTNL
+4155 STTDADWNYTFTNL

-4199 VTGLNVTNT
+4199 VTGLNITNT

-4414 KVTNKFKVPN
+4414 KVTNKFEVPN
-4424 DKIELTVNKTW
+4424 DKIEVQVNKTW
-4435 SDDNNVNGKR
+4435 ADDNNANSKR
-4445 PVSIKY
+4445 PTSIKY

-4469 TNEDWSYKFTELP
+4469 TNEDWSYKFTDLP
-4482 KYNAQGNEIVY
+4482 KYNSQGNEIVY
-4493 TVDEQEVNAGD
+4493 TVDEQEANAGD
-4504 FKFYTKQVAGLNIT
+4504 FKFYTKQVTGLNIT

-4570 TNEDWSYKFTDLPKY
+4570 TNEDWSYKFTELPKY

-4590 KISYTLEE
+4590 EISYTLEE

-4629 EVSVNKHWD
+4629 KVSVNKHWD

-4694 YTLEEQEVNANELKF
+4694 YTLEEQEVNADELKF

-4722 NLVNTFKVPAD
+4722 NLVNKFKVPAD

-4747 NANGKRPAS
+4747 NANGKRPVS

-4761 SGDNQTKEQVV
+4761 SGNNQTKEQVV

-4787 NLPKYDAQG
+4787 NLPKYNAQG
-4796 NEIVYTVDEQEVN
+4796 NEIIYTVDEQEVN
-4809 PGDFKFYTKQ
+4809 SGDFKFYTKQ

-4846 NSNANAKRPTSIKY
+4846 NSNANSKRPASIKY

-4881 NWSYKF
+4881 DWSYKF

-4892 YNAQGNEIVY
+4892 YNAQGNEIAY
-4902 TVAEQE
+4902 TVVEQE
-4908 AATDGLKFYT
+4908 AATDGLKFYA

-4928 LTVKNKFTVP
+4928 ITVKNKFTVP

-4995 LSKYNAQG
+4995 LPKYNAQG

-5122 TKVITGSKESG
+5122 TKVITGNKESG

-5145 KLTIAVTKEWK
+5145 KITIAVTKEWK
-5156 DNSNVASKRPTSIK
+5156 DNSNVAGKRPSSIK
-5170 YVLKGGATPIEEV
+5170 YILKGGATPIEAV
-5183 VSGNNTTDADWNHT
+5183 VSGNNTTDTDWSHT

-5233 GDYKAGFNVANTF
+5233 GDYKAGFKVVNTF

-5256 VNKVWEDDS
+5256 VNKVWED
-5265 NSNSKRPTSIKY
+5265 NSNANAKRPTSIKY
-5277 VLKGGESD
+5277 VLSGNTLTKEQ
-5285 KTQVVTGNA
+5285 TVTGNTTS
-5294 NNNADWSY
+5294 NADWSY

-5310 SAIGDEIQY
+5310 SATGDEIQY

-5399 TTTNDNWSYTFT
+5399 TTTNDNWSYTFA

-5469 DSSNVSSK
+5469 DSSNVSNK

-5585 KNKETVASEKVV
+5585 KNKETVVSEKVV

-5603 DADWNHTFTGLA
+5603 DADWTHTFTGLA

-5667 VNVSKTWNDDSNSR
+5667 VRVSKTWNDDSNSR
-5681 GKRPTSIKYI
+5681 SKRPTSIKYR

-5696 NTVEQIVTGESN
+5696 NTVEQIVTGESD

-5740 NPGDLKF
+5740 NLGDLKF

-5792 SNVKIIVKDKEG
+5792 SNVKIVVKDKEG

-5825 ENVPKYDKNG
+5825 ENVPKYDKDGN
-5835 DPIPYTVEEKPNSP
+5835 PIPYTVEEKPNSP

-5885 KVWEDS
+5885 KVWEDN

-5925 KYTFENISKYNGYGD
+5925 TYTFENVSKYNGYGD

-5999 NKRPQSI
+5999 NKRPTSI
-6006 KYILKGGAA
+6006 KYVLSGNNQTQ
-6015 EVEQVVSGNRT
+6015 EQVVSGNRT
-6026 TDANWN
+6026 TDANWS
-6032 YKFTNLPKYNA
+6032 YKFTNVKKYDNNA
-6043 QGNEITY
+6043 NEIVY
-6050 TVEEQEVNANDLK
+6050 SVEEQEVNANDLK

-6084 VPTDKVTVKVS
+6084 VPNEKVTVKVS

-6105 NKRPSSI
+6105 NKRPASI

-6198 PKITVEWKDNSNQNN
+6198 PKITVEWRDNSNQNN

-6224 DEEGRI
+6224 DEEGKI

-6277 FYTTTTSGNITEGFK
+6277 FYTTTTSGNITNGFK

-6307 ANKKWIDGNNAKNK
+6307 ANKKWLDGNNAKNK

-6377 EVHQGELMYYTSAV
+6377 EVHQGELRYYTSVV
-6391 NGHTITNTIK
+6391 NGNTITNTIK
-6401 PVTEGKI
+6401 PITEGKI

-6648 PYNAEGKEI
+6648 PYNAEAKDI
-6657 EYYNLVSTEKS
+6657 KYYNLVSTEKS
-6668 ENAKPVI
+6668 ENVKPVI

-6702 TIDGEKRTFRN
+6702 TIDGAKRTFRN

-6736 INVKNTGEIKGSTV
+6736 INVRNTGEIKGSTV

-6802 NFGTLVNKV
+6802 NFGTLVNKA

-6848 DINKLLQMTGVGI
+6848 DINKLLKMTGVGI

-6866 VAAIGYTISKKV
+6866 VAAMGYTISRKV